1 MATLEKLMKAFES
14 LKSFQQQQQQT
25 VEGVAGRAGRGHR
38 PMGERGPLLGV
49 TLAWGVEGTEG
60 TGAAGRVVVRGEL
73 PAPAERGG
81 PQTGDG
87 EGTPVLKVQIGHDL
101 PRVLPGDRAT
111 HAQDFPGQHPPHQT
125 HRTLELSLPSVG
137 LAVHRQLEGTC
148 GVSLP
153 LPPGTRSVHP
163 PPGDPECPPASR
175 GPGVPT
181 QGRRRLPCGQLWTPA
196 PDSTGGSVCSWAAPA
211 PLPPPGPGS
220 WLIPSSETQTQ
231 RKKELLNTKKDRVNH
246 CQTICEN
253 IVAQSLRNS
262 PEFQKLLG
270 IAVELF
276 LLCSDDAES
285 DVRMVADE
293 CLNKVIKALMDSN
306 LPRLQLELYKEIKK
320 NGAPRS
326 LRAALWRFAELAHL
340 VRPQKCRPYL
350 VNLLPCLTRISK
362 RTEESV
368 QESLAAAIPK
378 IMASFGNFANDN
390 EIKVLLKAFIA
401 NLKSSSPTIRRTA
414 ASSAVSVCQHSRR
427 TQHFYSWLLSVL
439 LGLLVPV
446 GGEPPTLLILG
457 VLLALRYLVPL
468 LQQQVKDTSLKG
480 SFGVTRKETEVSPST
495 EQLVQVYELILHY
508 TQHPDHNVVTGALE
522 LLQQIFR
529 TPPPELLQVLTT
541 VGGGRRLGAARD
553 EPGCRSRSGSI
564 VELIA
569 GGGSSCSPVLSR
581 KQKGKVLLGEEE
593 ALEDDSESR
602 SDVSSSAF
610 AASVKGEVA
619 GELAAS
625 SGVSTPGSTSSAAD
639 SVGHDII
646 TEQPR
651 SQHTLQSDPVDL
663 ASCDL
668 ASAATDGDEED
679 ILSHS
684 SSQISAVPSDP
695 AMDLNDGTQASSPIS
710 DSSQTTTEGPDSA
723 VTPSDSSEIVL
734 DSADSQ
740 YSGMQMEHLQDEE
753 EDAAGVLTDEASVAL
768 PHAHALR
775 NAGHSRQSSDSSVER
790 LLPKEEAAE
799 LGDPESKP
807 CRIKGDIGQFT
818 DDDAAPLVHCVRLLA
833 ASFLL
838 TGEKNALVPDRD
850 ARVSV
855 KALAVSCVGAAVA
868 LHPESFFSKLYK
880 SPLDPVEYPEEQYVS
895 DILNYIDHG
904 DPQIRGATAI
914 LCGTLVHSIL
924 TRSRFHVSDW
934 LGAMRGLTGNT
945 FSLVDCVPL
954 LQKTLKDES
963 SVTCKL
969 ACTAVRLCVMSLCSS
984 SYSELGL
991 QLIIDALPLRSSSYW
1006 LVRTE
1011 LLETLAEIDFRLV
1024 SFLES
1029 RAEKLHRGAHHYT
1042 GLLKLQERVLNNVV
1056 ISLLG
1061 DEDSRVRHVAA
1072 ASLLRLVPKL
1082 FYKCD
1087 QGQADPVV
1095 AVARD
1100 QSSVYLKLLMH
1111 EMQPPSHFSVSTMT
1125 RIYRGYS
1132 LLPSITDV
1140 TLENN
1145 LSRVIA
1151 AVSHQLV
1158 RSTTRALTFGCCEA
1172 LCLLSTAFPVCVWSL
1187 GWHCG
1192 VPPLGGAD
1200 ESRKSCTVGMVTVIL
1215 TLLSSAWFP
1224 LDLSAHQDALTLAGN
1239 LLAASAPRS
1248 LRSSWST
1255 EEEASTAATRQE
1267 EAWPALGD
1275 RSLVP
1280 MVEQLFSHL
1289 LKVINICAHVLDD
1302 VAPGPA
1308 VKAALPS
1315 LTNPPSLSPIRRKG
1329 KEKEAGEQVAV
1340 PLSPKKGPEAG
1351 PASRQPD
1358 TPGPATTSKSS
1369 TLGGFYHLPSYLKLY
1384 EVLKATHTN
1393 YKVTLDLQSSTEKF
1407 GSFLR
1412 SALDVLSQILEL
1424 ATLQDIGKCV
1434 EEILG
1439 YLKSCFSREP
1449 MMATVC
1455 VQQLLKTL
1463 FGTNLASQFDGLSS
1477 NPSKSQGRA
1486 QRLGSSSIRPGLY
1499 HYCFMAPYT
1508 HFTQALADASLRNM
1522 VQAEQDH
1529 DTSGWFDVLQKVSSQ
1544 LKTNLTGVTK
1554 NRADKNAIHNH
1565 IRLFEPLVIKAL
1577 KQYTT
1582 TTSVQLQ
1589 RQVLD
1594 LLAQLVQLRVNYCL
1608 LDSDQVFIGF
1618 VLKQFEYIEVG
1629 QFRESEAI
1637 IPNVFFFLVLLSYE
1651 RYHSKQIIGIP
1662 KIIQLC
1668 DGIMASG
1675 RKAVTHAIPALQ
1687 PIVHDLFVLRGAN
1700 KADAGKELETQKEV
1714 VVSMLLRLIQ
1724 HHQVLEMFILVLQ
1737 QCHKENEDKWK
1748 RLSRQVADVILPMLA
1763 KQQMHIDSHE
1773 ALGVLNTLFEILAP
1787 SSLRPVDM
1795 LLRSMFVTP
1804 STMAS
1809 VSTVQLWIS
1818 GILAILRVLISQSTE
1833 DIVLSRIQELSFSA
1847 HLLSCPVINRLREG
1861 SSSPAPEGHSEGR
1874 HGKSLPEE
1882 TFSRFLLQLV
1892 GILLDDIVT
1901 KQLRVD
1907 VSEQQHTFYCQELG
1921 TLLMCLVHIF
1931 KSGMFRRMT
1940 AAATRLFTSEASDGS
1955 FYTLEGLN
1963 AHVRA
1968 MVPTHPALVL
1978 LWCQL
1983 LLLVN
1988 YTDYRWWAEVQQTP
2002 KRHSLSST
2010 KLLSPQALGEAD
2022 SDWASRL
2029 GMCNREIVR
2038 RGALILFCDYVCQN
2052 LHDSEHLT
2060 WLTVNHIQD
2069 LISLSHEPPVQDFI
2083 SAVHRNSA
2091 ASGLFIQAIQS
2102 RCDNLSTPT
2111 MLRKTLQCLE
2121 GIHLSQSGAV
2131 LTLYV
2136 DRLLHTPFRVLARR
2150 VDTLACRRVEMLL
2163 AANTQSSVSQL
2174 PLEELNRIQEY
2185 LQSSGLA
2192 QRHQRL
2198 YSLLDRFRLSTVPES
2213 QSPAPPVTSHPL
2225 DGDGHMALEA
2235 VNPDKDWYIRL
2246 VRSQCW
2252 TRSDSALLEGAEL
2265 VHRIPAGELEAF
2277 MMNPEFNIS
2286 LLAPCLSLGVRE
2298 LSGGQGSPLFETAR
2312 LVTLHRMSSVVQ
2324 QLPATHQPYQPSFPP
2339 ESSAYWSKLSDL
2351 FGDATVY
2358 QSLTTLARALA
2369 QYLVVL
2375 SRVPSHLHLPP
2386 EKEEDVVKFVV
2397 MTLEALSWHLIHRQ
2411 MPLSLDLQAALD
2423 CCCVALQLPG
2433 LWLVLSSLEFVTHA
2447 CSLIHCVRF
2456 ALEAIAVQPGDQLL
2470 SPERR
2475 MNPAAALREDRADAD
2490 SAPPQYVT
2498 TACELVAEMVEA
2510 LQSVLAPGHRRNSNV
2525 PAFLTSVLKNIVVS
2539 LARLPL
2545 VNSYTRVP
2553 PLVWKLG
2560 WSPKPGGDFGTAL
2573 PEIPVEFLQEKEV
2586 FKEFIYRINTLGWTS
2601 RTQFEETWATLL
2613 GVLVT
2618 QPLSMEQEE
2627 SQPEEDTERTQIH
2640 VLAVQAITSLVLSAM
2655 AVPVAGNPAV
2665 SCLEQQPRNKPL
2677 KALDTRFG
2685 RKLSVIRGIVEQE
2698 VQAMVSKRD
2707 NIATHHSY
2715 QAWDPVP
2722 SLAPA
2727 TTGALISHDKLLLQ
2741 INPERELGNMSYK
2754 LGQVSIHS
2762 VWLGNSI
2769 TPLREEEWDEEE
2781 EEEAD
2786 VPLPS
2791 SPPTSP
2797 VNSRK
2802 HRAGVDIHSCSQFL
2816 LELYSRWLLPSGSA
2830 RKTPVILISEVV
2842 RSLLVVSDLFTERNQ
2857 FEMMYSTLMELRRVH
2872 PSEDEI
2878 LVQYLVPATCK
2889 AAAVLGMDKAVAEPV
2904 SRLLESALRSS
2915 HLPSRLGALHGVL
2928 YVLECDLLDD
2938 TAKQLIPVVSDYLLS
2953 NLKGIAH
2960 CVNVHS
2966 QQHVLLMCATAFYLI
2981 ENYPLDVGPEFSA
2994 SIIQMCGVML
3004 SGSEEATPSAVFH
3017 CVLRGLERLL
3027 LSEQLSR
3034 LDAESLVKLSVD
3046 RVNVHSPH
3054 RAMAA
3059 LGLMLTC
3066 MYTGKEKV
3074 SPGRTADPNSSA
3086 PDSESVIVAMERVS
3100 VLFDR
3105 IRKGFPCEAR
3115 VVARILPQFL
3125 DDFFPPQDVMNKV
3138 IGEFLS
3144 NQQPYP
3150 QFMATVVYKVFQT
3163 LHSTGQ
3169 SSMVRDWVML
3179 SLSNFTQRTPVA
3191 MAMWSLSCFFVS
3203 ASTSPWVSAVLP
3215 HVISRMGKLEP
3226 VDVNLFC
3233 LVATDFYRHQI
3244 EEELD
3249 RRAFQSVFEVV
3260 AAPGSPYHRLLAC
3273 LRGAHQG
3280 TTG

>member
-14 LKSFQQQQQQT
+14 LKSFQQQQQQQPPPPPQPPQ
-25 VEGVAGRAGRGHR
+25 A
-38 PMGERGPLLGV
+38 
-49 TLAWGVEGTEG
+49 
-60 TGAAGRVVVRGEL
+60 L
-73 PAPAERGG
+73 P
-81 PQTGDG
+81 Q
-87 EGTPVLKVQIGHDL
+87 
-101 PRVLPGDRAT
+101 
-111 HAQDFPGQHPPHQT
+111 AQP
-125 HRTLELSLPSVG
+125 
-137 LAVHRQLEGTC
+137 
-148 GVSLP
+148 P
-153 LPPGTRSVHP
+153 LPQPQPPQP
-163 PPGDPECPPASR
+163 PPPP
-175 GPGVPT
+175 
-181 QGRRRLPCGQLWTPA
+181 
-196 PDSTGGSVCSWAAPA
+196 
-211 PLPPPGPGS
+211 PPPGPAVAEEP
-220 WLIPSSETQTQ
+220 LP
-231 RKKELLNTKKDRVNH
+231 RPKKELSATKKDRVNH
-246 CQTICEN
+246 CLTICEN

-270 IAVELF
+270 IAMELF

-293 CLNKVIKALMDSN
+293 CLNRVIKALMDSN

-362 RTEESV
+362 RPEESV
-368 QESLAAAIPK
+368 QETLAAAVPK

-390 EIKVLLKAFIA
+390 EIKV
-401 NLKSSSPTIRRTA
+401 
-414 ASSAVSVCQHSRR
+414 
-427 TQHFYSWLLSVL
+427 
-439 LGLLVPV
+439 
-446 GGEPPTLLILG
+446 
-457 VLLALRYLVPL
+457 
-468 LQQQVKDTSLKG
+468 
-480 SFGVTRKETEVSPST
+480 
-495 EQLVQVYELILHY
+495 YELTLQY
-508 TQHPDHNVVTGALE
+508 TQHRDHNAVTGALE
-522 LLQQIFR
+522 LLQQLLR
-529 TPPPELLQVLTT
+529 TPPPELLQALSTP
-541 VGGGRRLGAARD
+541 GGGPFAATHRQ
-553 EPGCRSRSGSI
+553 PGCRSRSGSI
-564 VELIA
+564 VELLA

-581 KQKGKVLLGEEE
+581 KQKGKVLFGEAA

-602 SDVSSSAF
+602 SEGSSPAF
-610 AASVKGEVA
+610 TASVKGEIG

-625 SGVSTPGSTSSAAD
+625 SGVSTPGSASSATD

-651 SQHTLQSDPVDL
+651 SQHTLQPDSVDL
-663 ASCDL
+663 TGCDL

-695 AMDLNDGTQASSPIS
+695 AMDLNDGTQASSPVS

-734 DSADSQ
+734 DGADSQ
-740 YSGMQMEHLQDEE
+740 YSGMQIGQPQDEDE
-753 EDAAGVLTDEASVAL
+753 EATGILPDEDVDAFRSSSVAL
-768 PHAHALR
+768 QQAHLLKSM
-775 NAGHSRQSSDSSVER
+775 GHSRQPSDSSIDKLVSR
-790 LLPKEEAAE
+790 DEAAE
-799 LGDPESKP
+799 PGDQENKP
-807 CRIKGDIGQFT
+807 CRIKGDIGQST
-818 DDDAAPLVHCVRLLA
+818 DDDSVPLVHCVRLLS

-838 TGEKNALVPDRD
+838 TGEKNVLVPDRD
-850 ARVSV
+850 VRVSV
-855 KALAVSCVGAAVA
+855 KALALSCVGAAVA

-880 SPLDPVEYPEEQYVS
+880 VPLDTMEYPEEQYVS

-904 DPQIRGATAI
+904 DPQVRGATAV
-914 LCGTLVHSIL
+914 LCGTLISSIL
-924 TRSRFHVSDW
+924 SRSRFQVGDW
-934 LGAMRGLTGNT
+934 MSTIRALTGNT
-945 FSLVDCVPL
+945 FSLVDCIPL

-969 ACTAVRLCVMSLCSS
+969 ACTAARHCVMSLCSS

-991 QLIIDALPLRSSSYW
+991 QLITDMLTLRDSSYW

-1024 SFLES
+1024 SFLEAK
-1029 RAEKLHRGAHHYT
+1029 AENLHRGAHHYT
-1042 GLLKLQERVLNNVV
+1042 GLLKLQERVLHDVV
-1056 ISLLG
+1056 IYLLG
-1061 DEDSRVRHVAA
+1061 DEDPRVRHVAA
-1072 ASLLRLVPKL
+1072 AALMRLVPKL

-1111 EMQPPSHFSVSTMT
+1111 ETQPPSHFSVSTIT
-1125 RIYRGYS
+1125 RIYRGYN
-1132 LLPSITDV
+1132 LLPSMTDITV
-1140 TLENN
+1140 ENN

-1151 AVSHQLV
+1151 AVSRELV
-1158 RSTTRALTFGCCEA
+1158 TSTTRALTFGCCEA
-1172 LCLLSTAFPVCVWSL
+1172 LCLLSTTFPVCIWSL

-1192 VPPLGGAD
+1192 VPPLSTSD
-1200 ESRKSCTVGMVTVIL
+1200 ESRKSCTIGMATMIL

-1224 LDLSAHQDALTLAGN
+1224 LDLSAHQDALVLAGN
-1239 LLAASAPRS
+1239 LLAASAPKS
-1248 LRSSWST
+1248 LRSSWTS
-1255 EEEASTAATRQE
+1255 EEEANPTAAKQE
-1267 EAWPALGD
+1267 EVWPALGD
-1275 RSLVP
+1275 RTLVP

-1308 VKAALPS
+1308 MKAALPS

-1329 KEKEAGEQVAV
+1329 KEKEPGEPASV
-1340 PLSPKKGPEAG
+1340 PLSPKKGSEAS
-1351 PASRQPD
+1351 PASRQSD
-1358 TPGPATTSKSS
+1358 APGPVTANKSS
-1369 TLGGFYHLPSYLKLY
+1369 SLGSFCHLPSYLKLHD
-1384 EVLKATHTN
+1384 VLKATHAN
-1393 YKVTLDLQSSTEKF
+1393 YKVTLDLQNSAEKF
-1407 GSFLR
+1407 GGFLR

-1449 MMATVC
+1449 VMATVC

-1486 QRLGSSSIRPGLY
+1486 QRLGSSSVRPGLY

-1529 DTSGWFDVLQKVSSQ
+1529 DTSGWFDVLQKVSTQ
-1544 LKTNLTGVTK
+1544 LKTNLTSATK

-1637 IPNVFFFLVLLSYE
+1637 IPNIFFFLVLLSYE

-1687 PIVHDLFVLRGAN
+1687 PIVHDLFVLRGTN

-1724 HHQVLEMFILVLQ
+1724 YHQVLEMFILVLQ

-1748 RLSRQVADVILPMLA
+1748 RLSRQIADVILPMLA

-1804 STMAS
+1804 DTMAS

-1833 DIVLSRIQELSFSA
+1833 DIVLSRIQELSFSPY
-1847 HLLSCPVINRLREG
+1847 LISCPIIDRLRDG
-1861 SSSPAPEGHSEGR
+1861 DSTSTPEEHNEGR
-1874 HGKSLPEE
+1874 QIKSLPEE

-1892 GILLDDIVT
+1892 GILLEDIVT
-1901 KQLRVD
+1901 KQLKVEM
-1907 VSEQQHTFYCQELG
+1907 SEQQHTFYCQELG
-1921 TLLMCLVHIF
+1921 TLLMCLIHIF
-1931 KSGMFRRMT
+1931 KSGMFRRIT
-1940 AAATRLFTSEASDGS
+1940 AAASRLFAADHADGT
-1955 FYTLEGLN
+1955 FYDLERLN
-1963 AHVRA
+1963 ARVRT
-1968 MVPTHPALVL
+1968 MLPTHPALVL
-1978 LWCQL
+1978 LWCQI
-1983 LLLVN
+1983 LLLVSH
-1988 YTDYRWWAEVQQTP
+1988 TDYRWWAEVQQTP
-2002 KRHSLSST
+2002 RRRSLSST
-2010 KLLSPQALGEAD
+2010 KSLSPQMPGEEEDPDAACKLGV
-2022 SDWASRL
+2022 
-2029 GMCNREIVR
+2029 CNREIVR

-2060 WLTVNHIQD
+2060 WLIVNHIQD
-2069 LISLSHEPPVQDFI
+2069 LINLSHEPPVQDFI

-2102 RCDNLSTPT
+2102 RCENLSTPT
-2111 MLRKTLQCLE
+2111 TLKKTLQCLE

-2131 LTLYV
+2131 LILYV
-2136 DRLLHTPFRVLARR
+2136 DKLLCTPFRVLARM

-2163 AANTQSSVSQL
+2163 AANLQAYSSHATARNMYKMYELVIPCVPDMSASCTFLSAFATIKCTCHSFPPKRAQGGFDLFHVTRLLMCCCLLQSSTAQL
-2174 PLEELNRIQEY
+2174 PVEELSRIQEY

-2192 QRHQRL
+2192 HRHQRL
-2198 YSLLDRFRLSTVPES
+2198 YSLLDRLRLATAPGSRGPS
-2213 QSPAPPVTSHPL
+2213 PPVTSHPL
-2225 DGDGHMALEA
+2225 DGDGPLALETMI
-2235 VNPDKDWYIRL
+2235 PDKDWYLRL
-2246 VRSQCW
+2246 VKSQCW

-2265 VHRIPAGELEAF
+2265 VNRIPPSDMSTF
-2277 MMNPEFNIS
+2277 MMNSEFNLS
-2286 LLAPCLSLGVRE
+2286 LLAPCLGLGMRE
-2298 LSGGQGSPLFETAR
+2298 ISGGQRSPLFEAAR
-2312 LVTLHRMSSVVQ
+2312 LATLDRVSGLVQ
-2324 QLPATHQPYQPSFPP
+2324 QLPATHHVFQPFLPVEPT
-2339 ESSAYWSKLSDL
+2339 AYWNKLNDL
-2351 FGDATVY
+2351 FGDAVLY
-2358 QSLTTLARALA
+2358 RSLTTLARALA
-2369 QYLVVL
+2369 QYLLVFSKL
-2375 SRVPSHLHLPP
+2375 PSHLHLPP
-2386 EKEEDVVKFVV
+2386 EKERDTVKFVV
-2397 MTLEALSWHLIHRQ
+2397 MTLEALAWHLIHEQ
-2411 MPLSLDLQAALD
+2411 IPLSLDLQAGLD
-2423 CCCVALQLPG
+2423 CCCLALQLPS
-2433 LWLVLSSLEFVTHA
+2433 LWSVLSSPEMVTHA

-2456 ALEAIAVQPGDQLL
+2456 VLEAVVVQPGDQLL

-2475 MNPAAALREDRADAD
+2475 MNTTKASREDEVD
-2490 SAPPQYVT
+2490 SNTQNPAYI
-2498 TACELVAEMVEA
+2498 TAACGMVAEMVES
-2510 LQSVLAPGHRRNSNV
+2510 LPSVLALGHKRNSNT
-2525 PAFLTSVLKNIVVS
+2525 PAFLTLVLRNIIVS

-2560 WSPKPGGDFGTAL
+2560 WSPKPGGDFGTCF

-2586 FKEFIYRINTLGWTS
+2586 FKEFIYRINALGWTS

-2618 QPLSMEQEE
+2618 QPLVMEQEE
-2627 SQPEEDTERTQIH
+2627 SPPEEDTERTQIN

-2655 AVPVAGNPAV
+2655 TVPVAGNPAV

-2685 RKLSVIRGIVEQE
+2685 RKLSIIRGIVEQE
-2698 VQAMVSKRD
+2698 IQAMVSKRE
-2707 NIATHHSY
+2707 NIATHHLY

-2722 SLAPA
+2722 SLSPA

-2769 TPLREEEWDEEE
+2769 TPLREEEWEEEE

-2786 VPLPS
+2786 VPAPA

-2816 LELYSRWLLPSGSA
+2816 LELYSRWILPSGSA
-2830 RKTPVILISEVV
+2830 RRTPIILISEVV
-2842 RSLLVVSDLFTERNQ
+2842 RSLLVVSDLFTERTQ
-2857 FEMMYSTLMELRRVH
+2857 FEMMYLTLTELRRVH
-2872 PSEDEI
+2872 PAEDEI
-2878 LVQYLVPATCK
+2878 LIQYLVPATCK

-2904 SRLLESALRSS
+2904 SRLLESTLRSS
-2915 HLPSRLGALHGVL
+2915 HLPSKVGALHGAL
-2928 YVLECDLLDD
+2928 YVLECDLLDE
-2938 TAKQLIPVVSDYLLS
+2938 TAKQLVPVISDYLLS
-2953 NLKGIAH
+2953 NLKGVAH
-2960 CVNVHS
+2960 CVNIHS
-2966 QQHVLLMCATAFYLI
+2966 QQHVLVMCATAFYLI

-3004 SGSEEATPSAVFH
+3004 SGSEEATPSIIYH

-3027 LSEQLSR
+3027 LCEQLCR

-3066 MYTGKEKV
+3066 MYTGKEKI
-3074 SPGRTADPNSSA
+3074 SPGRTSDPSPGA

-3105 IRKGFPCEAR
+3105 VRKGFPCEAR

-3163 LHSTGQ
+3163 LHTTGQ

-3191 MAMWSLSCFFVS
+3191 MAVWSLSCFFIS

-3215 HVISRMGKLEP
+3215 HVISRMGKLEQ

-3260 AAPGSPYHRLLAC
+3260 AAPGNPYHRLLTC
-3273 LRGAHQG
+3273 LRNVHKVA
-3280 TTG
+3280 TC

>member
-14 LKSFQQQQQQT
+14 LRSFQQQQGPAAVPEEPLQ
-25 VEGVAGRAGRGHR
+25 R
-38 PMGERGPLLGV
+38 P
-49 TLAWGVEGTEG
+49 
-60 TGAAGRVVVRGEL
+60 
-73 PAPAERGG
+73 
-81 PQTGDG
+81 
-87 EGTPVLKVQIGHDL
+87 
-101 PRVLPGDRAT
+101 
-111 HAQDFPGQHPPHQT
+111 
-125 HRTLELSLPSVG
+125 
-137 LAVHRQLEGTC
+137 
-148 GVSLP
+148 
-153 LPPGTRSVHP
+153 
-163 PPGDPECPPASR
+163 
-175 GPGVPT
+175 
-181 QGRRRLPCGQLWTPA
+181 
-196 PDSTGGSVCSWAAPA
+196 
-211 PLPPPGPGS
+211 
-220 WLIPSSETQTQ
+220 
-231 RKKELLNTKKDRVNH
+231 KKELSATKKDRVNH
-246 CQTICEN
+246 CLTICEN

-270 IAVELF
+270 IAMELF
-276 LLCSDDAES
+276 LLCSEDAES

-320 NGAPRS
+320 NGASRS

-362 RTEESV
+362 RPEESV
-368 QESLAAAIPK
+368 QETLAAAIPK
-378 IMASFGNFANDN
+378 IMAAFGNFANDN
-390 EIKVLLKAFIA
+390 EIKALLKAFIA

-414 ASSAVSVCQHSRR
+414 AGSAVSICQHSRR
-427 TQHFYSWLLSVL
+427 MQYFYAWLLNVL

-446 GGEPPTLLILG
+446 EDDHPTLLILG
-457 VLLALRYLVPL
+457 VLLTLRYLIPL

-480 SFGVTRKETEVSPST
+480 SFGVTRKETEISPSP
-495 EQLVQVYELILHY
+495 EQLIQVYELTLHY
-508 TQHPDHNVVTGALE
+508 TQHQDHNVVTGALE
-522 LLQQIFR
+522 LLQQLFR
-529 TPPPELLQVLTT
+529 TPPPELLHALTT
-541 VGGGRRLGAARD
+541 SGGIAQVSVSKD
-553 EPGCRSRSGSI
+553 ESASRNRSGSI

-569 GGGSSCSPVLSR
+569 GGGSSCSPVLAR
-581 KQKGKVLLGEEE
+581 KHKGKILLGEEE
-593 ALEDDSESR
+593 GLEDDAETR
-602 SDVSSSAF
+602 SDVSSASF
-610 AASVKGEVA
+610 AASVKGEITS
-619 GELAAS
+619 ELASS
-625 SGVSTPGSTSSAAD
+625 SGVSTAGSAGSSAAD
-639 SVGHDII
+639 PTGHDII

-651 SQHTLQSDPVDL
+651 SQHTLQSDSVDL
-663 ASCDL
+663 SSCDL
-668 ASAATDGDEED
+668 ASTATEGEED
-679 ILSHS
+679 DVLSRS
-684 SSQISAVPSDP
+684 SSQISAVQSDP
-695 AMDLNDGTQASSPIS
+695 TMDLNDGTQASSPIS

-734 DSADSQ
+734 EGADGQ
-740 YSGMQMEHLQDEE
+740 YSGVQIGQLQDEE
-753 EDAAGVLTDEASVAL
+753 DEAGNILQDDSSESFRNSSIAL
-768 PHAHALR
+768 QQPHLLKTVS
-775 NAGHSRQSSDSSVER
+775 HSRQPSDSSVDR
-790 LLPKEEAAE
+790 FTSKEDAADP
-799 LGDPESKP
+799 GDHENKP
-807 CRIKGDIGQFT
+807 SRVKGDIGHYT
-818 DDDAAPLVHCVRLLA
+818 DGNSAPLVHCVRLLS

-838 TGEKNALVPDRD
+838 TGEKGALVPDRD
-850 ARVSV
+850 VRVSV

-880 SPLDPVEYPEEQYVS
+880 APLEAMEEEYEEQYVS

-914 LCGTLVHSIL
+914 LCGTIVNSIL
-924 TRSRFHVSDW
+924 IKSRFDVEKW
-934 LGAMRGLTGNT
+934 LINVRSSTGNL
-945 FSLVDCVPL
+945 FSLVDCIPL

-969 ACTAVRLCVMSLCSS
+969 ACTAVRHCIMSLCSS

-991 QLIIDALPLRSSSYW
+991 QLIVDLLTLKNSSYW

-1011 LLETLAEIDFRLV
+1011 LLETLAEVDFRLV
-1024 SFLES
+1024 SFLEGKTQS
-1029 RAEKLHRGAHHYT
+1029 LHRGVHHYT
-1042 GLLKLQERVLNNVV
+1042 GLLKLQERVLDNVV
-1056 ISLLG
+1056 ICLLG
-1061 DEDSRVRHVAA
+1061 DEDPRVRHVAA
-1072 ASLLRLVPKL
+1072 ASLMRLIPKL
-1082 FYKCD
+1082 FYNCD

-1111 EMQPPSHFSVSTMT
+1111 ETQPPSHFAVSTIT
-1125 RIYRGYS
+1125 RTYRGYNMLQS
-1132 LLPSITDV
+1132 PTDV
-1140 TLENN
+1140 TMENN
-1145 LSRVIA
+1145 LSRVVA
-1151 AVSHQLV
+1151 AVSHALTV
-1158 RSTTRALTFGCCEA
+1158 STTRALTFGCCEA
-1172 LCLLSTAFPVCVWSL
+1172 LCLLSTTFPVCTWSV

-1192 VPPLGGAD
+1192 VSQPSPSDDAQKG
-1200 ESRKSCTVGMVTVIL
+1200 CTIGMAGMVL
-1215 TLLSSAWFP
+1215 SLLSSTWFP
-1224 LDLSAHQDALTLAGN
+1224 LDLSAHQDALILTGN
-1239 LLAASAPRS
+1239 LLAASAPRC
-1248 LRSSWST
+1248 LKNPWSA
-1255 EEEASTAATRQE
+1255 EEDSNQGAAKQE
-1267 EAWPALGD
+1267 EPWPALAD
-1275 RSLVP
+1275 RTLVTL
-1280 MVEQLFSHL
+1280 VEQLFSHL
-1289 LKVINICAHVLDD
+1289 LKVINICAHVMDD

-1329 KEKEAGEQVAV
+1329 KERESVEQASV
-1340 PLSPKKGPEAG
+1340 PMSPKKAG
-1351 PASRQPD
+1351 ETS
-1358 TPGPATTSKSS
+1358 PATRQTDATGPVPTSKSS
-1369 TLGGFYHLPSYLKLY
+1369 SLGSFYHLPLYLKLY
-1384 EVLKATHTN
+1384 DVLKATHAN
-1393 YKVTLDLQSSTEKF
+1393 YKVTLDLQNSNEKF
-1407 GSFLR
+1407 GCFLR

-1439 YLKSCFSREP
+1439 YLKSCFNREP
-1449 MMATVC
+1449 TMATVC

-1463 FGTNLASQFDGLSS
+1463 FGTNLASQYDGLSS
-1477 NPSKSQGRA
+1477 NPSKAQGKA
-1486 QRLGSSSIRPGLY
+1486 QRLGSSSLRPGLY

-1522 VQAEQDH
+1522 VQAEQEH
-1529 DTSGWFDVLQKVSSQ
+1529 DASGWFDVLQKVSTQ
-1544 LKTNLTGVTK
+1544 LKTSMTSAAK
-1554 NRADKNAIHNH
+1554 HRADKNAIHNH

-1637 IPNVFFFLVLLSYE
+1637 IPNIFFFLVLLSYE

-1687 PIVHDLFVLRGAN
+1687 PIVHDLFVLRGTN

-1724 HHQVLEMFILVLQ
+1724 YHQVLEMFILVLQ

-1748 RLSRQVADVILPMLA
+1748 RLSRQIADIILPMLA

-1804 STMAS
+1804 KTMAS

-1833 DIVLSRIQELSFSA
+1833 DIVLSRIQELSFSPY
-1847 HLLSCPVINRLREG
+1847 LISCHAINRLRRGENNV
-1861 SSSPAPEGHSEGR
+1861 SAPEDRTEA
-1874 HGKSLPEE
+1874 KQAKYLPEE

-1892 GILLDDIVT
+1892 GILLEDIVT
-1901 KQLRVD
+1901 KQLKVD
-1907 VSEQQHTFYCQELG
+1907 MNEQQHTFYCQELG
-1921 TLLMCLVHIF
+1921 TLLMCLIHIF
-1931 KSGMFRRMT
+1931 KSGMFRRIT
-1940 AAATRLFTSEASDGS
+1940 AAATRLFTGDGSDGS
-1955 FYTLEGLN
+1955 FYTLESLSDL
-1963 AHVRA
+1963 VQS
-1968 MVPTHPALVL
+1968 MIPTHPSLVL
-1978 LWCQL
+1978 LWCQI

-1988 YTDYRWWAEVQQTP
+1988 YTNYNWWSEVHQTP
-2002 KRHSLSST
+2002 KRHSLSTT
-2010 KLLSPQALGEAD
+2010 KLLSPQISGD
-2022 SDWASRL
+2022 SDELDSESKR

-2060 WLTVNHIQD
+2060 WLIVNHVQD
-2069 LISLSHEPPVQDFI
+2069 LINLSHEPPVQDFI

-2102 RCDNLSTPT
+2102 RCENLAAPT
-2111 MLRKTLQCLE
+2111 TLKKTLQCLE

-2136 DRLLHTPFRVLARR
+2136 DKLLCTPFRVLARM

-2163 AANTQSSVSQL
+2163 AATLQNSITQL
-2174 PLEELNRIQEY
+2174 PVEELDRIQEY
-2185 LQSSGLA
+2185 LQNSGLA
-2192 QRHQRL
+2192 TRHQRL
-2198 YSLLDRFRLSTVPES
+2198 YSLLDRFRLMVAPDTT
-2213 QSPAPPVTSHPL
+2213 SPSPLVTSHPL
-2225 DGDGHMALEA
+2225 DGEDQPALEN
-2235 VNPDKDWYIRL
+2235 VILDKDWYVSL
-2246 VRSQCW
+2246 VRSQCSIK
-2252 TRSDSALLEGAEL
+2252 SDSALLEGAEL
-2265 VHRIPAGELEAF
+2265 VNRIPQPDLDAF
-2277 MMNPEFNIS
+2277 MTSKEFNLS
-2286 LLAPCLSLGVRE
+2286 LLAPCLSLGMNEISRDQK
-2298 LSGGQGSPLFETAR
+2298 SSFFETAR
-2312 LVTLHRMSSVVQ
+2312 RVTLDHVSTTVQ
-2324 QLPATHQPYQPSFPP
+2324 TLPANHQVFQPLLPAEP
-2339 ESSAYWSKLSDL
+2339 SAYWKKLSDI
-2351 FGDATVY
+2351 FGDEVMY
-2358 QSLTTLARALA
+2358 QSMMTLCRALA
-2369 QYLVVL
+2369 QYLLLL
-2375 SRVPSHLHLPP
+2375 SKLPAGLRVPPD
-2386 EKEEDVVKFVV
+2386 KEADILKFIV
-2397 MTLEALSWHLIHRQ
+2397 MSVEALSWHLVHDRI
-2411 MPLSLDLQAALD
+2411 PLSVDLQAALD
-2423 CCCVALQLPG
+2423 CCCLTLQQPALWNL
-2433 LWLVLSSLEFVTHA
+2433 LASAVNVTYA
-2447 CSLIHCVRF
+2447 CSLINCIRF
-2456 ALEAIAVQPGDQLL
+2456 IIEAVAVEPGNQLL
-2470 SPERR
+2470 SPERKK
-2475 MNPAAALREDRADAD
+2475 NTSKGLSEGEVD
-2490 SAPPQYVT
+2490 SNTPKTKHITA
-2498 TACELVAEMVEA
+2498 ACEMVAEMVES
-2510 LQSVLAPGHRRNSNV
+2510 LQTVLALGHKRNSSI
-2525 PAFLTSVLKNIVVS
+2525 PAFLTPVLKNIIIS

-2560 WSPKPGGDFGTAL
+2560 WSPKPAGDFGTVF
-2573 PEIPVEFLQEKEV
+2573 PEIPVEFLQEKEI
-2586 FKEFIYRINTLGWTS
+2586 FKEFIYRINTLGWIS

-2618 QPLSMEQEE
+2618 QPIVMDQEE
-2627 SQPEEDTERTQIH
+2627 NQQEEDTERTQIN

-2655 AVPVAGNPAV
+2655 TIPVAGNPAV
-2665 SCLEQQPRNKPL
+2665 SCLEQQPRNKAL

-2698 VQAMVSKRD
+2698 IQAMVSKRD
-2707 NIATHHSY
+2707 NIATHHLY

-2722 SLAPA
+2722 SLSPA
-2727 TTGALISHDKLLLQ
+2727 TTGALISHEKLLLQ
-2741 INPERELGNMSYK
+2741 INTEREIGDMDYK

-2762 VWLGNSI
+2762 IWLGNNI
-2769 TPLREEEWDEEE
+2769 TPLREEEWGEDEEDE
-2781 EEEAD
+2781 ND
-2786 VPLPS
+2786 VPAPS

-2797 VNSRK
+2797 VNTRK

-2816 LELYSRWLLPSGSA
+2816 LELYSQWILPSNPSK
-2830 RKTPVILISEVV
+2830 RTPVILISEVV
-2842 RSLLVVSDLFTERNQ
+2842 RSLLAVSDLFTERNQ
-2857 FEMMYSTLMELRRVH
+2857 FEMMYTTLTELRKVH

-2878 LVQYLVPATCK
+2878 LVQYLIPATCK

-2904 SRLLESALRSS
+2904 SRLLESTLRST
-2915 HLPSRLGALHGVL
+2915 HMPSRIGALHGIL
-2928 YVLECDLLDD
+2928 YILECDLLDE
-2938 TAKQLIPVVSDYLLS
+2938 TAKQLIPIISEYLLS
-2953 NLKGIAH
+2953 NLRGVAH
-2960 CVNVHS
+2960 CVNIHN
-2966 QQHVLLMCATAFYLI
+2966 QQHILVMCAAAFYLI

-2994 SIIQMCGVML
+2994 GIIQMCGVMV
-3004 SGSEEATPSAVFH
+3004 SGSDESTPSIIYH

-3034 LDAESLVKLSVD
+3034 LDSESLVKLSVD
-3046 RVNVHSPH
+3046 RVNVQSPH

-3066 MYTGKEKV
+3066 MYTGKEKI
-3074 SPGRTADPNSSA
+3074 SPSRTTDANPAA

-3105 IRKGFPCEAR
+3105 IRKGFPFEAR

-3203 ASTSPWVSAVLP
+3203 ASTSQWISAILP
-3215 HVISRMGKLEP
+3215 HIISRMGKSEQ
-3226 VDVNLFC
+3226 VDVNIFC
-3233 LVATDFYRHQI
+3233 LVAIDFYRHQI
-3244 EEELD
+3244 DEELD

-3260 AAPGSPYHRLLAC
+3260 ASPGTPYHRLLSCLQNVHKVTAC
-3273 LRGAHQG
+3273 
-3280 TTG
+3280 

>member
-1 MATLEKLMKAFES
+1 M
-14 LKSFQQQQQQT
+14 
-25 VEGVAGRAGRGHR
+25 
-38 PMGERGPLLGV
+38 
-49 TLAWGVEGTEG
+49 
-60 TGAAGRVVVRGEL
+60 
-73 PAPAERGG
+73 
-81 PQTGDG
+81 
-87 EGTPVLKVQIGHDL
+87 
-101 PRVLPGDRAT
+101 
-111 HAQDFPGQHPPHQT
+111 
-125 HRTLELSLPSVG
+125 
-137 LAVHRQLEGTC
+137 
-148 GVSLP
+148 
-153 LPPGTRSVHP
+153 
-163 PPGDPECPPASR
+163 
-175 GPGVPT
+175 
-181 QGRRRLPCGQLWTPA
+181 
-196 PDSTGGSVCSWAAPA
+196 
-211 PLPPPGPGS
+211 
-220 WLIPSSETQTQ
+220 
-231 RKKELLNTKKDRVNH
+231 
-246 CQTICEN
+246 
-253 IVAQSLRNS
+253 AQSLRNS

-270 IAVELF
+270 IAMELF

-350 VNLLPCLTRISK
+350 VNLLPCLTRTSK
-362 RTEESV
+362 RPEESV
-368 QESLAAAIPK
+368 QETLAAAVPK

-401 NLKSSSPTIRRTA
+401 NLKSSSPTVRRTA
-414 ASSAVSVCQHSRR
+414 AGSAVSICQHSRR
-427 TQHFYSWLLSVL
+427 TQYFYNWLLNVL
-439 LGLLVPV
+439 LGLLVPM
-446 GGEPPTLLILG
+446 EEEHPTLLILG
-457 VLLALRYLVPL
+457 VLLTLRCLVPL

-480 SFGVTRKETEVSPST
+480 SFGVTRKEMEVSPSA
-495 EQLVQVYELILHY
+495 EQLVQVYELTLHH
-508 TQHPDHNVVTGALE
+508 TQHQDHNVVTGALE
-522 LLQQIFR
+522 LLQQLFR
-529 TPPPELLQVLTT
+529 TPPPELLQALTT
-541 VGGGRRLGAARD
+541 PGGLGQLTLVREEAGGRG
-553 EPGCRSRSGSI
+553 RSGSI
-564 VELIA
+564 VEL
-569 GGGSSCSPVLSR
+569 L
-581 KQKGKVLLGEEE
+581 GKVLLGEEE

-610 AASVKGEVA
+610 AASVKSEIG
-619 GELAAS
+619 GELAASS
-625 SGVSTPGSTSSAAD
+625 SGVSTPG

-651 SQHTLQSDPVDL
+651 SQHTLQADSVDL
-663 ASCDL
+663 SGCDL
-668 ASAATDGDEED
+668 TSAATDGDEED

-684 SSQISAVPSDP
+684 SSQFSAVPSDP

-734 DSADSQ
+734 DGADSQ
-740 YSGMQMEHLQDEE
+740 YLGVQIGQPQEEDEE
-753 EDAAGVLTDEASVAL
+753 EAAGVLSGEVSDVFRNSSLAL
-768 PHAHALR
+768 QQAHLLER
-775 NAGHSRQSSDSSVER
+775 MGHSRQPSDSSVDKFVSKDEVA
-790 LLPKEEAAE
+790 EA
-799 LGDPESKP
+799 GDPESKP
-807 CRIKGDIGQFT
+807 CRIKGDIGQPN
-818 DDDAAPLVHCVRLLA
+818 DDDSAPLVHCVRLLS

-838 TGEKNALVPDRD
+838 TGEKKALVPDRD
-850 ARVSV
+850 VRVSV
-855 KALAVSCVGAAVA
+855 KALALSCIGAAVA

-880 SPLDPVEYPEEQYVS
+880 VPLSTMESTEEQYVS

-904 DPQIRGATAI
+904 DPQVRGATAI
-914 LCGTLVHSIL
+914 LCGTLVYSIL
-924 TRSRFHVSDW
+924 SRSRLRVGDW
-934 LGAMRGLTGNT
+934 LGTIRALTGNT
-945 FSLVDCVPL
+945 FSLVDCIPL

-969 ACTAVRLCVMSLCSS
+969 ACTAVRHCVLSLCSS
-984 SYSELGL
+984 SYSDLGL
-991 QLIIDALPLRSSSYW
+991 QLLIDMLPLKNSSYW

-1024 SFLES
+1024 SFLEAK
-1029 RAEKLHRGAHHYT
+1029 AESLHRGAHHYT
-1042 GLLKLQERVLNNVV
+1042 GFLKLQERVLNNVV
-1056 ISLLG
+1056 IYLLG
-1061 DEDSRVRHVAA
+1061 DEDPRVRHVAA
-1072 ASLLRLVPKL
+1072 TTLTRLVPKL

-1111 EMQPPSHFSVSTMT
+1111 ETQPPSHFSVSTIT

-1132 LLPSITDV
+1132 LLPSVTDV
-1140 TLENN
+1140 TMENN
-1145 LSRVIA
+1145 LSRVVA
-1151 AVSHQLV
+1151 AVSHELIT
-1158 RSTTRALTFGCCEA
+1158 STTRALTFGCCEA
-1172 LCLLSTAFPVCVWSL
+1172 LCVLSAAFPVCTWSL

-1192 VPPLGGAD
+1192 VPPLSASD
-1200 ESRKSCTVGMVTVIL
+1200 ESRKSCTVGMASMIL

-1224 LDLSAHQDALTLAGN
+1224 LDLSAHQDALILAGN
-1239 LLAASAPRS
+1239 LLAASAPKS
-1248 LRSSWST
+1248 LRSSWAS
-1255 EEEASTAATRQE
+1255 EEEGNSAATRQE
-1267 EAWPALGD
+1267 EIWPALGD
-1275 RSLVP
+1275 RTLVP

-1302 VAPGPA
+1302 VTPGPA
-1308 VKAALPS
+1308 IKAALPS

-1329 KEKEAGEQVAV
+1329 KEKEPGEQTST
-1340 PLSPKKGPEAG
+1340 PMSPKKGGEAST
-1351 PASRQPD
+1351 ASRQSD
-1358 TPGPATTSKSS
+1358 TSGPVTASKSS
-1369 TLGGFYHLPSYLKLY
+1369 SLGSFYHLPSYLRLHD
-1384 EVLKATHTN
+1384 VLKATHAN
-1393 YKVTLDLQSSTEKF
+1393 YKVTLDLQNSTEKF
-1407 GSFLR
+1407 GGFLR

-1434 EEILG
+1434 EEVLG

-1477 NPSKSQGRA
+1477 NPSKSQCRA
-1486 QRLGSSSIRPGLY
+1486 QRLGSSSVRPGLY

-1522 VQAEQDH
+1522 VQAEQEH
-1529 DTSGWFDVLQKVSSQ
+1529 DASGWFDVLQKVSAQ
-1544 LKTNLTGVTK
+1544 LKTNLTSVTK

-1589 RQVLD
+1589 KQVLD

-1637 IPNVFFFLVLLSYE
+1637 IPNIFFFLVLLSYE

-1687 PIVHDLFVLRGAN
+1687 PIVHDLFVLRGTN

-1724 HHQVLEMFILVLQ
+1724 YHQVLEMFILVLQ

-1748 RLSRQVADVILPMLA
+1748 RLSRQVADIILPMLA

-1795 LLRSMFVTP
+1795 LLRSMFITP

-1833 DIVLSRIQELSFSA
+1833 DIVLSRIQELSFSPY
-1847 HLLSCPVINRLREG
+1847 LISCPVINRLRDGDSNPTLGER
-1861 SSSPAPEGHSEGR
+1861 SEG
-1874 HGKSLPEE
+1874 KQVKNLPED

-1892 GILLDDIVT
+1892 GILLEDIVT
-1901 KQLRVD
+1901 KQLKVD
-1907 VSEQQHTFYCQELG
+1907 MSEQQHTFYCQELG
-1921 TLLMCLVHIF
+1921 TLLMCLIHIF
-1931 KSGMFRRMT
+1931 KSGMFRRIT
-1940 AAATRLFTSEASDGS
+1940 AAATRLFTSDGCEGS
-1955 FYTLEGLN
+1955 FYTLDSLN
-1963 AHVRA
+1963 ARVRA

-1978 LWCQL
+1978 LWCQIL
-1983 LLLVN
+1983 LLIN
-1988 YTDYRWWAEVQQTP
+1988 HTDHRWWAEVQQTP
-2002 KRHSLSST
+2002 KRHSLSCT
-2010 KLLSPQALGEAD
+2010 KSLNPQISAEED
-2022 SDWASRL
+2022 SGSAAQL

-2060 WLTVNHIQD
+2060 WLIVNHIQD

-2083 SAVHRNSA
+2083 SAIHRNSA

-2102 RCDNLSTPT
+2102 RCENLSTPT
-2111 MLRKTLQCLE
+2111 TLKKTLQCLE

-2136 DRLLHTPFRVLARR
+2136 DRLLGTPFRALARM

-2163 AANTQSSVSQL
+2163 AANLQSSMAQL
-2174 PLEELNRIQEY
+2174 PEEELNRIQEH
-2185 LQSSGLA
+2185 LQNTGLA
-2192 QRHQRL
+2192 QRYQRL
-2198 YSLLDRFRLSTVPES
+2198 YSLLDRFRLSTVQDS
-2213 QSPAPPVTSHPL
+2213 LSPLPPVTSHPL
-2225 DGDGHMALEA
+2225 DGDGHTSLET
-2235 VNPDKDWYIRL
+2235 VNPDKDWYLQL

-2265 VHRIPAGELEAF
+2265 VNRIPAEDMNDF
-2277 MMNPEFNIS
+2277 MMSSEFNLS
-2286 LLAPCLSLGVRE
+2286 LLAPCLSLGMSE
-2298 LSGGQGSPLFETAR
+2298 IANGQKSPLFEAAR
-2312 LVTLHRMSSVVQ
+2312 RVTLDRVTNVVQ
-2324 QLPATHQPYQPSFPP
+2324 QLPAVHQVFQPFLPTEP
-2339 ESSAYWSKLSDL
+2339 TAYWSKLNDL
-2351 FGDATVY
+2351 FGDTTSY

-2375 SRVPSHLHLPP
+2375 SKVPAPLHLPP
-2386 EKEEDVVKFVV
+2386 EKEGHTVKFVV
-2397 MTLEALSWHLIHRQ
+2397 MTLEALSWHLIHEQ
-2411 MPLSLDLQAALD
+2411 IPLSLDLQAGLD
-2423 CCCVALQLPG
+2423 CCCLALQVPG
-2433 LWLVLSSLEFVTHA
+2433 LWGVLSSPEYVTHT

-2456 ALEAIAVQPGDQLL
+2456 ILEAIAVQPGDQLL
-2470 SPERR
+2470 GPESRSHT
-2475 MNPAAALREDRADAD
+2475 PRAVRKEEVD
-2490 SAPPQYVT
+2490 SDIQNLSHIT
-2498 TACELVAEMVEA
+2498 SACEMVADMVES
-2510 LQSVLAPGHRRNSNV
+2510 LQSVLALGHKRNSTL
-2525 PAFLTSVLKNIVVS
+2525 PSFLTAVLKNIVVS

-2560 WSPKPGGDFGTAL
+2560 WSPKPGGDFGTVF

-2586 FKEFIYRINTLGWTS
+2586 LKEFIYRINTLGWTS

-2618 QPLSMEQEE
+2618 QPLVMEQEE
-2627 SQPEEDTERTQIH
+2627 SPPEEDTERTQIH

-2685 RKLSVIRGIVEQE
+2685 RKLSMIRGIVEQE
-2698 VQAMVSKRD
+2698 IQEMVSQRE
-2707 NIATHHSY
+2707 NTATHHSH

-2722 SLAPA
+2722 SLLPA

-2741 INPERELGNMSYK
+2741 INSEREPGNMSYK

-2762 VWLGNSI
+2762 VWLGNNI

-2786 VPLPS
+2786 APAPT
-2791 SPPTSP
+2791 SPPVSP

-2816 LELYSRWLLPSGSA
+2816 LELYSRWILPSSA
-2830 RKTPVILISEVV
+2830 ARRTPVILISEVV
-2842 RSLLVVSDLFTERNQ
+2842 RSLLVVSDLFTERTQ
-2857 FEMMYSTLMELRRVH
+2857 FEMMYLTLTELRRVH

-2878 LVQYLVPATCK
+2878 LIQYLVPATCK
-2889 AAAVLGMDKAVAEPV
+2889 AAAVLGMDKTVAEPV
-2904 SRLLESALRSS
+2904 SRLLESTLRST
-2915 HLPSRLGALHGVL
+2915 HLPSQIGALHGIL

-2938 TAKQLIPVVSDYLLS
+2938 TVKQLIPVVSDYLLS

-2960 CVNVHS
+2960 CVNIHS
-2966 QQHVLLMCATAFYLI
+2966 QQHVLVMCATAFYLM

-2994 SIIQMCGVML
+2994 SVIQMCGVML
-3004 SGSEEATPSAVFH
+3004 SGSEESTPSIIYH
-3017 CVLRGLERLL
+3017 CALRGLERLL

-3034 LDAESLVKLSVD
+3034 LDTESLVKLSVD
-3046 RVNVHSPH
+3046 RVNVQSPH

-3066 MYTGKEKV
+3066 MYTGKEKA
-3074 SPGRTADPNSSA
+3074 SPGRASDPSPA
-3086 PDSESVIVAMERVS
+3086 TPDSESVIVAMERVS

-3163 LHSTGQ
+3163 LHSAGQ

-3191 MAMWSLSCFFVS
+3191 MAMWSLSCFLVS
-3203 ASTSPWVSAVLP
+3203 ASTSPWVSAILP
-3215 HVISRMGKLEP
+3215 HVISRMGKLEQ

-3244 EEELD
+3244 EEEFD

-3273 LRGAHQG
+3273 LQNVHKVTAC
-3280 TTG
+3280 

>member
-1 MATLEKLMKAFES
+1 MATMEKLTKAFES
-14 LKSFQQQQQQT
+14 LRSFQQQQGPAALPEEPLQ
-25 VEGVAGRAGRGHR
+25 R
-38 PMGERGPLLGV
+38 P
-49 TLAWGVEGTEG
+49 
-60 TGAAGRVVVRGEL
+60 
-73 PAPAERGG
+73 
-81 PQTGDG
+81 
-87 EGTPVLKVQIGHDL
+87 
-101 PRVLPGDRAT
+101 
-111 HAQDFPGQHPPHQT
+111 
-125 HRTLELSLPSVG
+125 
-137 LAVHRQLEGTC
+137 
-148 GVSLP
+148 
-153 LPPGTRSVHP
+153 
-163 PPGDPECPPASR
+163 
-175 GPGVPT
+175 
-181 QGRRRLPCGQLWTPA
+181 
-196 PDSTGGSVCSWAAPA
+196 
-211 PLPPPGPGS
+211 
-220 WLIPSSETQTQ
+220 
-231 RKKELLNTKKDRVNH
+231 KKELSATKKDRVNH
-246 CQTICEN
+246 CLTICEN

-270 IAVELF
+270 IAMELF
-276 LLCSDDAES
+276 LLCSEDAES

-320 NGAPRS
+320 NGASRS

-362 RTEESV
+362 RPEESV
-368 QESLAAAIPK
+368 QETLAAAIPK
-378 IMASFGNFANDN
+378 IMAAFGNFANDN

-414 ASSAVSVCQHSRR
+414 AGSAVSICQHSRR
-427 TQHFYSWLLSVL
+427 TQYFYAWLLNVL

-446 GGEPPTLLILG
+446 EEDRPTLLILG
-457 VLLALRYLVPL
+457 VLLTLRYLIPL

-480 SFGVTRKETEVSPST
+480 SFGVTRKETEISPSP
-495 EQLVQVYELILHY
+495 EQLIQVYELTLHY
-508 TQHPDHNVVTGALE
+508 TQHQDHNVVTGALE
-522 LLQQIFR
+522 LLQQLFR
-529 TPPPELLQVLTT
+529 TPPPELLHALTT
-541 VGGGRRLGAARD
+541 SGGIAQVSVSKD
-553 EPGCRSRSGSI
+553 EPASRSRSGSI
-564 VELIA
+564 VELI
-569 GGGSSCSPVLSR
+569 
-581 KQKGKVLLGEEE
+581 GKIILGEEE
-593 ALEDDSESR
+593 GLDDDSETR
-602 SDVSSSAF
+602 SDVST
-610 AASVKGEVA
+610 ASFT
-619 GELAAS
+619 
-625 SGVSTPGSTSSAAD
+625 GVSTAGSVGSSAAD
-639 SVGHDII
+639 PTGHDII

-651 SQHTLQSDPVDL
+651 SQHTLQSDSVDL

-668 ASAATDGDEED
+668 TSTATEGEED
-679 ILSHS
+679 EVLSRS
-684 SSQISAVPSDP
+684 SSQISAVQSD
-695 AMDLNDGTQASSPIS
+695 ATMDLNDGTQASSPIS

-734 DSADSQ
+734 EGAEGQ
-740 YSGMQMEHLQDEE
+740 YSGMQIGQLQDEE
-753 EDAAGVLTDEASVAL
+753 DEAANILQDDSSESFRNSSLAL
-768 PHAHALR
+768 QQPHLLKTMS
-775 NAGHSRQSSDSSVER
+775 HSRQPSDSSVDR
-790 LLPKEEAAE
+790 FTSKEDAAE
-799 LGDPESKP
+799 AGDHENKP
-807 CRIKGDIGQFT
+807 SRVKGDIGHYT
-818 DDDAAPLVHCVRLLA
+818 DGDSAPLVHCVRLLS

-838 TGEKNALVPDRD
+838 TGEKGALVPDRD
-850 ARVSV
+850 VRVSV

-880 SPLDPVEYPEEQYVS
+880 TPLEAMGEEYEEQYVS

-914 LCGTLVHSIL
+914 LCGTIVNSIL
-924 TRSRFHVSDW
+924 IKSRFDVEKW
-934 LGAMRGLTGNT
+934 LINVRSSTGNL
-945 FSLVDCVPL
+945 FSLVDCIPL

-969 ACTAVRLCVMSLCSS
+969 ACTAVRHCIMSLCSS

-991 QLIIDALPLRSSSYW
+991 QLIVDLLTLKNSSYW

-1011 LLETLAEIDFRLV
+1011 LLETLAEVDFRLV
-1024 SFLES
+1024 TFLEGRTES
-1029 RAEKLHRGAHHYT
+1029 LHRGTHHYT
-1042 GLLKLQERVLNNVV
+1042 GLLKLQERVLDNVV
-1056 ISLLG
+1056 ICLLG
-1061 DEDSRVRHVAA
+1061 DEDPRVRHVAA
-1072 ASLLRLVPKL
+1072 ASLMRLVPKL
-1082 FYKCD
+1082 FYNCD

-1111 EMQPPSHFSVSTMT
+1111 ETQPPSHFAVSTIT
-1125 RIYRGYS
+1125 RTYRGYNMM
-1132 LLPSITDV
+1132 PSPTDV
-1140 TLENN
+1140 TMENN

-1151 AVSHQLV
+1151 AISHALTI
-1158 RSTTRALTFGCCEA
+1158 STTRALTFGCCEA
-1172 LCLLSTAFPVCVWSL
+1172 LCLLSTTFPVCTWSV

-1192 VPPLGGAD
+1192 VSQPSSSD
-1200 ESRKSCTVGMVTVIL
+1200 EAQKGCTIGMAGLVL
-1215 TLLSSAWFP
+1215 SLLSSAWFP
-1224 LDLSAHQDALTLAGN
+1224 LDLSAHQDALILTGN
-1239 LLAASAPRS
+1239 LLAASAPKC
-1248 LRSSWST
+1248 LKNPWSA
-1255 EEEASTAATRQE
+1255 EEDSNQGAAKQE
-1267 EAWPALGD
+1267 EPWPALAD
-1275 RSLVP
+1275 RTLVTL
-1280 MVEQLFSHL
+1280 VEQLFSHL
-1289 LKVINICAHVLDD
+1289 LKVINICAHVMDD

-1329 KEKEAGEQVAV
+1329 KERESVEQASV
-1340 PLSPKKGPEAG
+1340 PMSPKKGGEASPAPRQTDTTG
-1351 PASRQPD
+1351 PVP
-1358 TPGPATTSKSS
+1358 TSKSS
-1369 TLGGFYHLPSYLKLY
+1369 SVGSFYHLPSYLKLY
-1384 EVLKATHTN
+1384 DVLKATHAN
-1393 YKVTLDLQSSTEKF
+1393 YKVTLDLQNSNEKF
-1407 GSFLR
+1407 GCFLR

-1439 YLKSCFSREP
+1439 YLKSCFNREP
-1449 MMATVC
+1449 TMATVC

-1463 FGTNLASQFDGLSS
+1463 FGTNLASQYDGLSS
-1477 NPSKSQGRA
+1477 NPNKAQGKA
-1486 QRLGSSSIRPGLY
+1486 QRLGSSNLRPGLY

-1522 VQAEQDH
+1522 VQAEQEH
-1529 DTSGWFDVLQKVSSQ
+1529 DASGWFDVLQKVSTQ
-1544 LKTNLTGVTK
+1544 LKTSISSAAK
-1554 NRADKNAIHNH
+1554 HRADKNAIHNH

-1637 IPNVFFFLVLLSYE
+1637 IPNIFFFLVLLSYE

-1687 PIVHDLFVLRGAN
+1687 PIVHDLFVLRGTN

-1724 HHQVLEMFILVLQ
+1724 YHQVLEMFILVLQ

-1748 RLSRQVADVILPMLA
+1748 RLSRQIADIILPMLA
-1763 KQQMHIDSHE
+1763 KQQMHIDSHD

-1804 STMAS
+1804 KTMAS

-1833 DIVLSRIQELSFSA
+1833 DIVLSRIQELSFSPY
-1847 HLLSCPVINRLREG
+1847 LISCQAINRLRCGENISTPEDRTEG
-1861 SSSPAPEGHSEGR
+1861 KQA
-1874 HGKSLPEE
+1874 KYLPEE

-1892 GILLDDIVT
+1892 GILLEDIVT
-1901 KQLRVD
+1901 KQLKVD
-1907 VSEQQHTFYCQELG
+1907 MNEQQHTFYCQELG
-1921 TLLMCLVHIF
+1921 TLLMCLIHIF
-1931 KSGMFRRMT
+1931 KSGMFRRIT
-1940 AAATRLFTSEASDGS
+1940 AAATRLFTGDGSDGS
-1955 FYTLEGLN
+1955 FYTLESLSDL
-1963 AHVRA
+1963 VQS
-1968 MVPTHPALVL
+1968 MIPTHPSLVL
-1978 LWCQL
+1978 LWCQI

-1988 YTDYRWWAEVQQTP
+1988 YTNYNWWSEVHQTP
-2002 KRHSLSST
+2002 KRHSLSTT
-2010 KLLSPQALGEAD
+2010 KLLSPHISGD
-2022 SDWASRL
+2022 SDETDLESKR

-2060 WLTVNHIQD
+2060 WLIVNHVQD
-2069 LISLSHEPPVQDFI
+2069 LINLSHEPPVQDFI

-2102 RCDNLSTPT
+2102 RCENLAAPT
-2111 MLRKTLQCLE
+2111 TLKKTLQCLE

-2136 DRLLHTPFRVLARR
+2136 DKLLCTPFRVLARM

-2163 AANTQSSVSQL
+2163 AATLQNSIAQL
-2174 PLEELNRIQEY
+2174 PVEELDRIQEY
-2185 LQSSGLA
+2185 LQNSGLA
-2192 QRHQRL
+2192 TRHQRL
-2198 YSLLDRFRLSTVPES
+2198 YSLLDRFRLMVAPDTT
-2213 QSPAPPVTSHPL
+2213 SPSPLVTSHPL
-2225 DGDGHMALEA
+2225 DGEDQPALEN
-2235 VNPDKDWYIRL
+2235 VILDKDWYVSL
-2246 VRSQCW
+2246 VRSQCCI
-2252 TRSDSALLEGAEL
+2252 RSDSALLEGAEL
-2265 VHRIPAGELEAF
+2265 VNRIPQPDLNSF
-2277 MMNPEFNIS
+2277 MTSKEFNLS
-2286 LLAPCLSLGVRE
+2286 LLAPCLSLGMNEISRDQK
-2298 LSGGQGSPLFETAR
+2298 SSLFETAR
-2312 LVTLHRMSSVVQ
+2312 RVTLDHVSSAVQ
-2324 QLPATHQPYQPSFPP
+2324 NLPANHQVFQPLLPP
-2339 ESSAYWSKLSDL
+2339 EPSAYWKKLSDI
-2351 FGDATVY
+2351 FGDEVMY
-2358 QSLTTLARALA
+2358 QSMMTLCRALA
-2369 QYLVVL
+2369 QYLLLL
-2375 SRVPSHLHLPP
+2375 SKLPVGLRVPPD
-2386 EKEEDVVKFVV
+2386 KEDDILKFVV
-2397 MTLEALSWHLIHRQ
+2397 MSIEALSWHLMHDQI
-2411 MPLSLDLQAALD
+2411 PLSVDLQAGLD
-2423 CCCVALQLPG
+2423 CCCLTLQQPT
-2433 LWLVLSSLEFVTHA
+2433 LWNLLSSAAHATYA
-2447 CSLIHCVRF
+2447 CSLINCIRF
-2456 ALEAIAVQPGDQLL
+2456 IIEAVAVEPGNQLL
-2470 SPERR
+2470 SPERKK
-2475 MNPAAALREDRADAD
+2475 NTSKPLSDGEVDSNVLKTKHITAACDMI
-2490 SAPPQYVT
+2490 
-2498 TACELVAEMVEA
+2498 AEMVEC
-2510 LQSVLAPGHRRNSNV
+2510 LQTVLSLGHKRNSSI
-2525 PAFLTSVLKNIVVS
+2525 PAFLTPVLKNIIIS

-2560 WSPKPGGDFGTAL
+2560 WSPKPAGDFGTVF
-2573 PEIPVEFLQEKEV
+2573 PEIPVEFLQEKEI
-2586 FKEFIYRINTLGWTS
+2586 FKEFIYRINTLGWIS

-2618 QPLSMEQEE
+2618 QPIVMDQEE
-2627 SQPEEDTERTQIH
+2627 NQQEEDTERTQIN

-2655 AVPVAGNPAV
+2655 TIPVAGNPAV
-2665 SCLEQQPRNKPL
+2665 SCLEQQPRNKAL

-2698 VQAMVSKRD
+2698 IQAMVSKRD
-2707 NIATHHSY
+2707 NIATHHLY

-2722 SLAPA
+2722 SLSPA
-2727 TTGALISHDKLLLQ
+2727 TTGALISHEKLLLQ
-2741 INPERELGNMSYK
+2741 INTEREIGDMDYK

-2762 VWLGNSI
+2762 IWLGNNI
-2769 TPLREEEWDEEE
+2769 TPLREEEWGEDEEDE
-2781 EEEAD
+2781 ND
-2786 VPLPS
+2786 VPAPS

-2797 VNSRK
+2797 INTRK

-2816 LELYSRWLLPSGSA
+2816 LELYSQWILPSNPSK
-2830 RKTPVILISEVV
+2830 RTPVILISEVV
-2842 RSLLVVSDLFTERNQ
+2842 RSLLAVSDLFTERNQ
-2857 FEMMYSTLMELRRVH
+2857 FEMMYTTLTELRKVH

-2878 LVQYLVPATCK
+2878 LVQYLIPATCK

-2904 SRLLESALRSS
+2904 SRLLESTLRST
-2915 HLPSRLGALHGVL
+2915 HMPSRIGALHGIL
-2928 YVLECDLLDD
+2928 YILECDLLDE
-2938 TAKQLIPVVSDYLLS
+2938 TAKQLIPIISEYLLS
-2953 NLKGIAH
+2953 NLRGVAH
-2960 CVNVHS
+2960 CVNIHN
-2966 QQHVLLMCATAFYLI
+2966 QQHILVMCAAAFYLI

-2994 SIIQMCGVML
+2994 GIIQMCGVMV
-3004 SGSEEATPSAVFH
+3004 SGSDESTPSIIYH

-3034 LDAESLVKLSVD
+3034 LDSESLVKLSVD
-3046 RVNVHSPH
+3046 RVNVQSPH

-3066 MYTGKEKV
+3066 MYTGKEKI
-3074 SPGRTADPNSSA
+3074 SPSRITDANPGA

-3105 IRKGFPCEAR
+3105 IRKGFPFEAR

-3203 ASTSPWVSAVLP
+3203 ASTSQWISAILP
-3215 HVISRMGKLEP
+3215 HIISRMGKSEQ
-3226 VDVNLFC
+3226 VDVNIFC
-3233 LVATDFYRHQI
+3233 LVAIDFYRHQI
-3244 EEELD
+3244 DEELD

-3260 AAPGSPYHRLLAC
+3260 ASPGTPYHRLLSCLQNVHKVTAC
-3273 LRGAHQG
+3273 
-3280 TTG
+3280 

>member
-14 LKSFQQQQQQT
+14 LKSFQQQQQQ
-25 VEGVAGRAGRGHR
+25 
-38 PMGERGPLLGV
+38 
-49 TLAWGVEGTEG
+49 
-60 TGAAGRVVVRGEL
+60 
-73 PAPAERGG
+73 
-81 PQTGDG
+81 Q
-87 EGTPVLKVQIGHDL
+87 Q
-101 PRVLPGDRAT
+101 
-111 HAQDFPGQHPPHQT
+111 
-125 HRTLELSLPSVG
+125 
-137 LAVHRQLEGTC
+137 
-148 GVSLP
+148 
-153 LPPGTRSVHP
+153 P
-163 PPGDPECPPASR
+163 PPPP
-175 GPGVPT
+175 
-181 QGRRRLPCGQLWTPA
+181 Q
-196 PDSTGGSVCSWAAPA
+196 
-211 PLPPPGPGS
+211 PP
-220 WLIPSSETQTQ
+220 Q
-231 RKKELLNTKKDRVNH
+231 KKELLNTKKDRVSH
-246 CQTICEN
+246 CLTICEN
-253 IVAQSLRNS
+253 MVAQSLRNS

-270 IAVELF
+270 IAMELF

-362 RTEESV
+362 RPEESV
-368 QESLAAAIPK
+368 QETLAAAIPK

-390 EIKVLLKAFIA
+390 EIKALLKAFIA
-401 NLKSSSPTIRRTA
+401 NLKSGSPTIRRTA
-414 ASSAVSVCQHSRR
+414 AGSAVSVCQHSRR
-427 TQHFYSWLLSVL
+427 TQYFYSWLLSVL
-439 LGLLVPV
+439 LGLLIPV
-446 GGEPPTLLILG
+446 EDEHPTLLILG
-457 VLLALRYLVPL
+457 VLLTLRYLVPL

-480 SFGVTRKETEVSPST
+480 SFGVTRKEMEVCPST
-495 EQLVQVYELILHY
+495 EQLVQVYELALHH

-522 LLQQIFR
+522 LLQQLLR

-541 VGGGRRLGAARD
+541 AGGIARLGVARD

-564 VELIA
+564 VELLA
-569 GGGSSCSPVLSR
+569 GGGTSCSPVLPR
-581 KQKGKVLLGEEE
+581 KQKGRVLVGEEE

-610 AASVKGEVA
+610 AASVKGEIA

-625 SGVSTPGSTSSAAD
+625 SGVSTPGSASSAAD
-639 SVGHDII
+639 STGHDII

-651 SQHTLQSDPVDL
+651 SQHTLQSDSVDL

-668 ASAATDGDEED
+668 ASAATEGDEED

-684 SSQISAVPSDP
+684 SSQISTVPSDP

-734 DSADSQ
+734 DGTNSQ
-740 YSGMQMEHLQDEE
+740 YSGMHIGQLQDEDE
-753 EDAAGVLTDEASVAL
+753 EAAGVLPDEATDTFGNSPVAHQ
-768 PHAHALR
+768 HAHFLE
-775 NAGHSRQSSDSSVER
+775 SRPSLDSSVDKFPSR
-790 LLPKEEAAE
+790 DEAAE
-799 LGDPESKP
+799 LGDQDNKP
-807 CRIKGDIGQFT
+807 CRVKGDIGQST
-818 DDDAAPLVHCVRLLA
+818 DEDAAPLVHCVRLIS

-850 ARVSV
+850 VRVSV

-880 SPLDPVEYPEEQYVS
+880 VPLDTTDYPEGQYVS

-904 DPQIRGATAI
+904 DPQVRGATAI
-914 LCGTLVHSIL
+914 LCGTLIYSIL
-924 TRSRFHVSDW
+924 SRARFHVGDW
-934 LGAMRGLTGNT
+934 LGTLRSLTGNT
-945 FSLVDCVPL
+945 FSLADCVPL

-991 QLIIDALPLRSSSYW
+991 QLVIDMLPLRSSSYW

-1024 SFLES
+1024 SFLEAK
-1029 RAEKLHRGAHHYT
+1029 AENLHRGAHHYT
-1042 GLLKLQERVLNNVV
+1042 GLLKLQDRVLNHVV
-1056 ISLLG
+1056 IGLLG
-1061 DEDSRVRHVAA
+1061 DEDPRVRHVAA
-1072 ASLLRLVPKL
+1072 ASLMRLVPKL

-1095 AVARD
+1095 AVARE

-1111 EMQPPSHFSVSTMT
+1111 EMRPPSHFSVSTIT
-1125 RIYRGYS
+1125 RIYRGYN
-1132 LLPSITDV
+1132 LLPSMTDV

-1145 LSRVIA
+1145 LSRVVA
-1151 AVSHQLV
+1151 AVSHELIT
-1158 RSTTRALTFGCCEA
+1158 STTRALTFGCCEA
-1172 LCLLSTAFPVCVWSL
+1172 LCLLSTAFPVCIWSL

-1192 VPPLGGAD
+1192 VPPLIASD
-1200 ESRKSCTVGMVTVIL
+1200 DSRKSCTVGMAAMVL

-1248 LRSSWST
+1248 LRSSWAPD
-1255 EEEASTAATRQE
+1255 EEASPAATKQE
-1267 EAWPALGD
+1267 EVWPALGD
-1275 RSLVP
+1275 RTLVP
-1280 MVEQLFSHL
+1280 MVEQLFCHL
-1289 LKVINICAHVLDD
+1289 LKVINVCAHVLDD

-1308 VKAALPS
+1308 AKAALPS

-1329 KEKEAGEQVAV
+1329 KEKEAGEQASV
-1340 PLSPKKGPEAG
+1340 PLSPKKGTEAG
-1351 PASRQPD
+1351 PASRQSD
-1358 TPGPATTSKSS
+1358 TPGPVATSKSS
-1369 TLGGFYHLPSYLKLY
+1369 SLGSFYHLPSYLKLHD
-1384 EVLKATHTN
+1384 VLKATHAN
-1393 YKVTLDLQSSTEKF
+1393 YKVTLDLQNSTEKF
-1407 GSFLR
+1407 GGFLR

-1449 MMATVC
+1449 TMATVC

-1477 NPSKSQGRA
+1477 NPSKCQGRA
-1486 QRLGSSSIRPGLY
+1486 QRLGSSSLRPGLY

-1522 VQAEQDH
+1522 VQAEQEQ

-1554 NRADKNAIHNH
+1554 NRADKNAIHSH

-1589 RQVLD
+1589 RQVLG

-1637 IPNVFFFLVLLSYE
+1637 IPNIFFFLVLLSYE
-1651 RYHSKQIIGIP
+1651 RYHSKQIISIP

-1675 RKAVTHAIPALQ
+1675 RKAVSHAIPALQ

-1724 HHQVLEMFILVLQ
+1724 HHQVLEMVILVLQ

-1748 RLSRQVADVILPMLA
+1748 RLSRQIADVVLPMLA

-1809 VSTVQLWIS
+1809 VSTVQLWVS

-1833 DIVLSRIQELSFSA
+1833 DIVLSRVQELSFSA
-1847 HLLSCPVINRLREG
+1847 SLVSCPVISRLRG
-1861 SSSPAPEGHSEGR
+1861 GGGDPAPEEHSEGA
-1874 HGKSLPEE
+1874 HTKNPPEE
-1882 TFSRFLLQLV
+1882 TFARFLLQLV
-1892 GILLDDIVT
+1892 GILLEDIVT
-1901 KQLRVD
+1901 KQLRVEM
-1907 VSEQQHTFYCQELG
+1907 SEQQHTFYSQELG
-1921 TLLMCLVHIF
+1921 TLLMCLIHIF
-1931 KSGMFRRMT
+1931 KSGMFRRIT
-1940 AAATRLFTSEASDGS
+1940 AAATRLLTSDDSAGS

-1963 AHVRA
+1963 TWVRA
-1968 MVPTHPALVL
+1968 MIPTHPSLVL
-1978 LWCQL
+1978 LWCQI

-1988 YTDYRWWAEVQQTP
+1988 YTDYHWWAEVQQTP
-2002 KRHSLSST
+2002 NPESLSPS
-2010 KLLSPQALGEAD
+2010 
-2022 SDWASRL
+2022 
-2029 GMCNREIVR
+2029 
-2038 RGALILFCDYVCQN
+2038 
-2052 LHDSEHLT
+2052 
-2060 WLTVNHIQD
+2060 
-2069 LISLSHEPPVQDFI
+2069 
-2083 SAVHRNSA
+2083 
-2091 ASGLFIQAIQS
+2091 
-2102 RCDNLSTPT
+2102 
-2111 MLRKTLQCLE
+2111 
-2121 GIHLSQSGAV
+2121 
-2131 LTLYV
+2131 
-2136 DRLLHTPFRVLARR
+2136 
-2150 VDTLACRRVEMLL
+2150 
-2163 AANTQSSVSQL
+2163 
-2174 PLEELNRIQEY
+2174 
-2185 LQSSGLA
+2185 
-2192 QRHQRL
+2192 
-2198 YSLLDRFRLSTVPES
+2198 
-2213 QSPAPPVTSHPL
+2213 PPVTSHPL
-2225 DGDGHMALEA
+2225 DGDGHIALET

-2246 VRSQCW
+2246 VKSQCW

-2265 VHRIPAGELEAF
+2265 VHRIPPDELGTF
-2277 MMNPEFNIS
+2277 MMNPEFNPS
-2286 LLAPCLSLGVRE
+2286 LLAPCLSLGASEV
-2298 LSGGQGSPLFETAR
+2298 SGGHRSHLFETAR
-2312 LVTLHRMSSVVQ
+2312 SVTLDRMTSIVQ
-2324 QLPATHQPYQPSFPP
+2324 QLPASHQVLQPFLPA
-2339 ESSAYWSKLSDL
+2339 ESSAYWSKLNDL
-2351 FGDATVY
+2351 FGDATLY

-2375 SRVPSHLHLPP
+2375 PRVPGHLHLPP
-2386 EKEEDVVKFVV
+2386 EKERDTVKFVV
-2397 MTLEALSWHLIHRQ
+2397 MTLEALAWHLTHKQ
-2411 MPLSLDLQAALD
+2411 MPLSLDLQAGLD
-2423 CCCVALQLPG
+2423 CCCLALQRPG
-2433 LWLVLSSLEFVTHA
+2433 LWLLVSSSEFVSHA

-2456 ALEAIAVQPGDQLL
+2456 ILEAVAVQPGDQLL
-2470 SPERR
+2470 SPERKT
-2475 MNPAAALREDRADAD
+2475 NAPKAIRENGVD
-2490 SAPPQYVT
+2490 SNTPQAQWVT
-2498 TACELVAEMVEA
+2498 AACEMVAEMVEA
-2510 LQSVLAPGHRRNSNV
+2510 LQSVLAPGHRQSSNT
-2525 PAFLTSVLKNIVVS
+2525 PAFLTPVLRNVVIS

-2560 WSPKPGGDFGTAL
+2560 WSPKPGGDFGTVL

-2618 QPLSMEQEE
+2618 QPLVMEQEE
-2627 SQPEEDTERTQIH
+2627 SQPEEDTERTQIN

-2655 AVPVAGNPAV
+2655 TVPVAGNPAV

-2698 VQAMVSKRD
+2698 VQAMVSRRE
-2707 NIATHHSY
+2707 NIATHHPY

-2722 SLAPA
+2722 SLSPA
-2727 TTGALISHDKLLLQ
+2727 TTGVLISPDKLLLRT
-2741 INPERELGNMSYK
+2741 NPERELGSMGYK

-2762 VWLGNSI
+2762 VWLGNNI

-2786 VPLPS
+2786 VPAPP

-2816 LELYSRWLLPSGSA
+2816 LELYSRWVLPSSSA
-2830 RKTPVILISEVV
+2830 RRTPVILISEVV
-2842 RSLLVVSDLFTERNQ
+2842 RSLLVVSDLFTERSQ
-2857 FEMMYSTLMELRRVH
+2857 FEMMYATLTELRKVH

-2878 LVQYLVPATCK
+2878 LVQYLVPAMCK

-2904 SRLLESALRSS
+2904 GRLLESALRSG
-2915 HLPSRLGALHGVL
+2915 HLPSRVGALHGVL

-2953 NLKGIAH
+2953 NLKSVAH

-2966 QQHVLLMCATAFYLI
+2966 QQHVLLMCATAFYLM
-2981 ENYPLDVGPEFSA
+2981 ENYPLDVGLEFSA
-2994 SIIQMCGVML
+2994 SIIQMCGVVL
-3004 SGSEEATPSAVFH
+3004 SGTEESTPSAVFH

-3066 MYTGKEKV
+3066 MYTGKEKI
-3074 SPGRTADPNSSA
+3074 SPGRTTDPNPA
-3086 PDSESVIVAMERVS
+3086 TPDSESVIVAMERVS

-3105 IRKGFPCEAR
+3105 IRKGLPCEAR

-3125 DDFFPPQDVMNKV
+3125 DDFFPAQDVMNKV

-3163 LHSTGQ
+3163 LHSAGQ
-3169 SSMVRDWVML
+3169 SSTVRDWVML
-3179 SLSNFTQRTPVA
+3179 SLSNFTQRTPAA
-3191 MAMWSLSCFFVS
+3191 MAVWSLSCFFIS
-3203 ASTSPWVSAVLP
+3203 ASTSPWVSAILP
-3215 HVISRMGKLEP
+3215 HVASRMGRLEL

-3244 EEELD
+3244 EGELD
-3249 RRAFQSVFEVV
+3249 RRAFQSVFEAV
-3260 AAPGSPYHRLLAC
+3260 AAPGSPYHRLLTC
-3273 LRGAHQG
+3273 LRNVHQG
-3280 TTG
+3280 AAG

>member
-1 MATLEKLMKAFES
+1 MATMEKLMKAFES
-14 LKSFQQQQQQT
+14 LRSFQQQQGPAAIPEEPLQ
-25 VEGVAGRAGRGHR
+25 R
-38 PMGERGPLLGV
+38 P
-49 TLAWGVEGTEG
+49 
-60 TGAAGRVVVRGEL
+60 
-73 PAPAERGG
+73 
-81 PQTGDG
+81 
-87 EGTPVLKVQIGHDL
+87 
-101 PRVLPGDRAT
+101 
-111 HAQDFPGQHPPHQT
+111 
-125 HRTLELSLPSVG
+125 
-137 LAVHRQLEGTC
+137 
-148 GVSLP
+148 
-153 LPPGTRSVHP
+153 
-163 PPGDPECPPASR
+163 
-175 GPGVPT
+175 
-181 QGRRRLPCGQLWTPA
+181 
-196 PDSTGGSVCSWAAPA
+196 
-211 PLPPPGPGS
+211 
-220 WLIPSSETQTQ
+220 
-231 RKKELLNTKKDRVNH
+231 KKELSTTKKDRVNH
-246 CQTICEN
+246 CLTICEN

-270 IAVELF
+270 IAMEVF
-276 LLCSDDAES
+276 LLCSEDAES

-293 CLNKVIKALMDSN
+293 CLNKVIKVLMDSN

-320 NGAPRS
+320 NGASRS

-362 RTEESV
+362 RPEESV
-368 QESLAAAIPK
+368 QETLAAAIPK
-378 IMASFGNFANDN
+378 IMAAFGNFANDN

-414 ASSAVSVCQHSRR
+414 AGSAVSICQHSRR
-427 TQHFYSWLLSVL
+427 MQYFYAWLLNVL

-446 GGEPPTLLILG
+446 DDDHPTLLILG
-457 VLLALRYLVPL
+457 VLLTLRYLIPL

-480 SFGVTRKETEVSPST
+480 SFGVTRKEAEISPSPD
-495 EQLVQVYELILHY
+495 QLVQVYELTLHY
-508 TQHPDHNVVTGALE
+508 TQHQDHNVVTGALE
-522 LLQQIFR
+522 LLQQLFR
-529 TPPPELLQVLTT
+529 TPPPELLHALTT
-541 VGGGRRLGAARD
+541 TGGIAQVSVSKD
-553 EPGCRSRSGSI
+553 ESTIRNRSGSI
-564 VELIA
+564 VELI
-569 GGGSSCSPVLSR
+569 
-581 KQKGKVLLGEEE
+581 GKILLGEEE
-593 ALEDDSESR
+593 GLEDDSETR
-602 SDVSSSAF
+602 SDVSAASF
-610 AASVKGEVA
+610 AASVKGEITS
-619 GELAAS
+619 ELASS
-625 SGVSTPGSTSSAAD
+625 SGVSTAGSAGSSAAD
-639 SVGHDII
+639 PTGHDII

-651 SQHTLQSDPVDL
+651 SQHTLQSDSVDL
-663 ASCDL
+663 TSCDL
-668 ASAATDGDEED
+668 TSTATEGED
-679 ILSHS
+679 DDVLSRS
-684 SSQISAVPSDP
+684 SSQISAVQSDP
-695 AMDLNDGTQASSPIS
+695 TMDLNDGTQASSPIS

-734 DSADSQ
+734 EGAEGQ
-740 YSGMQMEHLQDEE
+740 YSGMQIGQLQDEE
-753 EDAAGVLTDEASVAL
+753 DEAANILQDDSSESFRNSSIALQQPHLLKTTSHSRQPSDGSVDRFTSKEDAAD
-768 PHAHALR
+768 P
-775 NAGHSRQSSDSSVER
+775 
-790 LLPKEEAAE
+790 
-799 LGDPESKP
+799 GDHENKP
-807 CRIKGDIGQFT
+807 SRIKGDIGHYT
-818 DDDAAPLVHCVRLLA
+818 DGNSAPLVHCVRLLS

-838 TGEKNALVPDRD
+838 TGEKGALVPDRD
-850 ARVSV
+850 VRVSV
-855 KALAVSCVGAAVA
+855 KALAVSCVGAAIA
-868 LHPESFFSKLYK
+868 LHPEAFFSKLYK
-880 SPLDPVEYPEEQYVS
+880 TPLEAMGEEYEEQYVS

-914 LCGTLVHSIL
+914 LCGTIINSIL
-924 TRSRFHVSDW
+924 LKSRFDVEKW
-934 LGAMRGLTGNT
+934 LINIRSSTGNL
-945 FSLVDCVPL
+945 FSLVDCIPL

-969 ACTAVRLCVMSLCSS
+969 ACTAVRHCIMSLCSS

-991 QLIIDALPLRSSSYW
+991 QLIVDLLTLKNSSYW

-1011 LLETLAEIDFRLV
+1011 LLETLAEVDFRLV
-1024 SFLES
+1024 NFLEGKTDS
-1029 RAEKLHRGAHHYT
+1029 LHRGVHHYT

-1061 DEDSRVRHVAA
+1061 DEDPRVRHVAA
-1072 ASLLRLVPKL
+1072 SSLMRLVPKL
-1082 FYKCD
+1082 FYNCD

-1111 EMQPPSHFSVSTMT
+1111 ETQPPSHFAVSTIT
-1125 RIYRGYS
+1125 RTYRGYNMLQS
-1132 LLPSITDV
+1132 PTDV
-1140 TLENN
+1140 TMENN
-1145 LSRVIA
+1145 LSRVVA
-1151 AVSHQLV
+1151 AISHALTI
-1158 RSTTRALTFGCCEA
+1158 STTRALTFGCCEA
-1172 LCLLSTAFPVCVWSL
+1172 LCLLSTTFPVCTWTV

-1192 VPPLGGAD
+1192 VSQPNSSD
-1200 ESRKSCTVGMVTVIL
+1200 EAQKGCTIGMAGMVL
-1215 TLLSSAWFP
+1215 SLLSSAWFP
-1224 LDLSAHQDALTLAGN
+1224 LDLSAHQDALILTGN
-1239 LLAASAPRS
+1239 LLAASAPKC
-1248 LRSSWST
+1248 LKNPWSA
-1255 EEEASTAATRQE
+1255 EEDSNQGAAKQE
-1267 EAWPALGD
+1267 EPWPALAD
-1275 RSLVP
+1275 RTLVTL
-1280 MVEQLFSHL
+1280 VEQLFSHL
-1289 LKVINICAHVLDD
+1289 LKVINICAHVMDD

-1329 KEKEAGEQVAV
+1329 KEREPVEQASV
-1340 PLSPKKGPEAG
+1340 PMSPKKGGET
-1351 PASRQPD
+1351 S
-1358 TPGPATTSKSS
+1358 PATRQTDASGPVPTSKSS
-1369 TLGGFYHLPSYLKLY
+1369 SVGSFYHLPSYLKLY
-1384 EVLKATHTN
+1384 DVLKATHAN
-1393 YKVTLDLQSSTEKF
+1393 YKVTLDLQNSNEKF
-1407 GSFLR
+1407 GCFLR

-1439 YLKSCFSREP
+1439 YLKSCFNREP
-1449 MMATVC
+1449 TMATVC

-1463 FGTNLASQFDGLSS
+1463 FGTNLASQYDGLSS
-1477 NPSKSQGRA
+1477 NTSKTQGKA
-1486 QRLGSSSIRPGLY
+1486 QRLGSSNLRPGLY

-1522 VQAEQDH
+1522 VQAEQEH
-1529 DTSGWFDVLQKVSSQ
+1529 DASGWFDVLQKVSTQ
-1544 LKTNLTGVTK
+1544 LKTSISSAAK
-1554 NRADKNAIHNH
+1554 HRADKNAIHNH

-1637 IPNVFFFLVLLSYE
+1637 IPNIFFFLVLLSYE

-1687 PIVHDLFVLRGAN
+1687 PIVHDLFVLRGTN

-1724 HHQVLEMFILVLQ
+1724 YHQVLEMFILVLQ

-1748 RLSRQVADVILPMLA
+1748 RLSRQIADIILPMLA
-1763 KQQMHIDSHE
+1763 KQQMHIDSHD

-1804 STMAS
+1804 KTMAS

-1833 DIVLSRIQELSFSA
+1833 DIVLSRIQELSFSPY
-1847 HLLSCPVINRLREG
+1847 LISCQAINRLRRGENNV
-1861 SSSPAPEGHSEGR
+1861 STPEDRAEV
-1874 HGKSLPEE
+1874 KQAKYLPEE

-1892 GILLDDIVT
+1892 GILLEDIVT
-1901 KQLRVD
+1901 KQLKVD
-1907 VSEQQHTFYCQELG
+1907 MNEQQHTFYCQELG
-1921 TLLMCLVHIF
+1921 TLLMCLIHIF
-1931 KSGMFRRMT
+1931 KSGMFRRIT
-1940 AAATRLFTSEASDGS
+1940 AAATRLFTGDGSDGS
-1955 FYTLEGLN
+1955 FYTLESLSDL
-1963 AHVRA
+1963 VQS
-1968 MVPTHPALVL
+1968 MIPTHPSLVL
-1978 LWCQL
+1978 LWCQI

-1988 YTDYRWWAEVQQTP
+1988 YTNYNWWSEVHQTP
-2002 KRHSLSST
+2002 KRHSLSTT
-2010 KLLSPQALGEAD
+2010 KLLSPQICGD
-2022 SDWASRL
+2022 SDESDSESKR

-2060 WLTVNHIQD
+2060 WLIVNHVQD
-2069 LISLSHEPPVQDFI
+2069 LINLSHEPPVQDFI

-2102 RCDNLSTPT
+2102 RCENLAAPT
-2111 MLRKTLQCLE
+2111 TLKKTLQCLE

-2136 DRLLHTPFRVLARR
+2136 DKLLCTPFRVLARM

-2163 AANTQSSVSQL
+2163 AATLQNSITQL
-2174 PLEELNRIQEY
+2174 PVEELDRIQEY

-2192 QRHQRL
+2192 TRHQRL
-2198 YSLLDRFRLSTVPES
+2198 YSLLDRFRLMVAPDTT
-2213 QSPAPPVTSHPL
+2213 SPSPVVTSHPL
-2225 DGDGHMALEA
+2225 DGEGQPALET
-2235 VNPDKDWYIRL
+2235 VVLDKDWYVSL
-2246 VRSQCW
+2246 VRSQCCIK
-2252 TRSDSALLEGAEL
+2252 SDSALLEGAEL
-2265 VHRIPAGELEAF
+2265 VNRIPQPDLNSF
-2277 MMNPEFNIS
+2277 MTCKEFNLS
-2286 LLAPCLSLGVRE
+2286 LLAPCLSLGMNEISRDQK
-2298 LSGGQGSPLFETAR
+2298 SSLFETSR
-2312 LVTLHRMSSVVQ
+2312 RVTLDHVSTTVLN
-2324 QLPATHQPYQPSFPP
+2324 LPANHQVFQPLLPTEP
-2339 ESSAYWSKLSDL
+2339 SAYWKKLSDI
-2351 FGDATVY
+2351 FGDEVMY
-2358 QSLTTLARALA
+2358 RSVMTLCRALA
-2369 QYLVVL
+2369 QYLLLL
-2375 SRVPSHLHLPP
+2375 SKLPTGLRVPPD
-2386 EKEEDVVKFVV
+2386 KEDDILKFVV
-2397 MTLEALSWHLIHRQ
+2397 MSVEALSWRLMHDQL
-2411 MPLSLDLQAALD
+2411 PLSIDLQAALD
-2423 CCCVALQLPG
+2423 CCCLTLQQPN
-2433 LWLVLSSLEFVTHA
+2433 LWNLLASAVNVTYA
-2447 CSLIHCVRF
+2447 CSLINCIRF
-2456 ALEAIAVQPGDQLL
+2456 IIEAVAVEPGNQLL
-2470 SPERR
+2470 SPERKK
-2475 MNPAAALREDRADAD
+2475 NTSKGLNEDEVD
-2490 SAPPQYVT
+2490 SNAQKNKHVT
-2498 TACELVAEMVEA
+2498 AACEMVAEMVEC
-2510 LQSVLAPGHRRNSNV
+2510 LQTVLALGHQRNSSI
-2525 PAFLTSVLKNIVVS
+2525 PAFLTPVLKNIIIS

-2560 WSPKPGGDFGTAL
+2560 WSPKPAGDFGTVF
-2573 PEIPVEFLQEKEV
+2573 PEIPVEFLQEKEI
-2586 FKEFIYRINTLGWTS
+2586 FKEFIYRINTLGWIS

-2618 QPLSMEQEE
+2618 QPIVMDQEE
-2627 SQPEEDTERTQIH
+2627 SQQEEDTERTQIN

-2655 AVPVAGNPAV
+2655 TIPVAGNPAV
-2665 SCLEQQPRNKPL
+2665 SCLEQQPRNKAL

-2698 VQAMVSKRD
+2698 IQAMVSKRD
-2707 NIATHHSY
+2707 NIATHHLY

-2722 SLAPA
+2722 SLSPA
-2727 TTGALISHDKLLLQ
+2727 TTGALISHEKLLLQ
-2741 INPERELGNMSYK
+2741 INTEREIGDMDYK

-2762 VWLGNSI
+2762 IWLGNNI
-2769 TPLREEEWDEEE
+2769 TPLREEEWGEDEEDE
-2781 EEEAD
+2781 ND
-2786 VPLPS
+2786 VPAPS

-2797 VNSRK
+2797 INTRK

-2816 LELYSRWLLPSGSA
+2816 LELYSQWILPSNPSK
-2830 RKTPVILISEVV
+2830 RTPVILISEVV
-2842 RSLLVVSDLFTERNQ
+2842 RSLLAVSDLFTERNQ
-2857 FEMMYSTLMELRRVH
+2857 FEMMYTTLTELRKVH

-2878 LVQYLVPATCK
+2878 LIQYLIPATCK

-2904 SRLLESALRSS
+2904 SRLLESTLRST
-2915 HLPSRLGALHGVL
+2915 HMPSRIGALHGIL
-2928 YVLECDLLDD
+2928 YILECDLLDE
-2938 TAKQLIPVVSDYLLS
+2938 TAKQLIPIISDYLLS
-2953 NLKGIAH
+2953 NLRGVAH
-2960 CVNVHS
+2960 CVNVHN
-2966 QQHVLLMCATAFYLI
+2966 QQHILVMCAAAFYLI

-2994 SIIQMCGVML
+2994 GIIQMCGVMV
-3004 SGSEEATPSAVFH
+3004 SGSDESTPSIIYH

-3034 LDAESLVKLSVD
+3034 LDSESLVKLSVD
-3046 RVNVHSPH
+3046 RVNVQSPH

-3066 MYTGKEKV
+3066 MYTGKEKI
-3074 SPGRTADPNSSA
+3074 SPSRSTDANPAA

-3105 IRKGFPCEAR
+3105 IRKGFPFEAR

-3163 LHSTGQ
+3163 LHTTGQ

-3203 ASTSPWVSAVLP
+3203 ASTSQWISAILP
-3215 HVISRMGKLEP
+3215 HIISRMGKLEQ
-3226 VDVNLFC
+3226 VDVNIFC
-3233 LVATDFYRHQI
+3233 LVAIDFYRHQI
-3244 EEELD
+3244 DEELD

-3260 AAPGSPYHRLLAC
+3260 ASPGTPYHRLLTCLQNVHKVTAC
-3273 LRGAHQG
+3273 
-3280 TTG
+3280 

>member
-1 MATLEKLMKAFES
+1 
-14 LKSFQQQQQQT
+14 
-25 VEGVAGRAGRGHR
+25 
-38 PMGERGPLLGV
+38 
-49 TLAWGVEGTEG
+49 
-60 TGAAGRVVVRGEL
+60 
-73 PAPAERGG
+73 
-81 PQTGDG
+81 
-87 EGTPVLKVQIGHDL
+87 
-101 PRVLPGDRAT
+101 
-111 HAQDFPGQHPPHQT
+111 
-125 HRTLELSLPSVG
+125 
-137 LAVHRQLEGTC
+137 
-148 GVSLP
+148 
-153 LPPGTRSVHP
+153 
-163 PPGDPECPPASR
+163 
-175 GPGVPT
+175 
-181 QGRRRLPCGQLWTPA
+181 
-196 PDSTGGSVCSWAAPA
+196 
-211 PLPPPGPGS
+211 
-220 WLIPSSETQTQ
+220 
-231 RKKELLNTKKDRVNH
+231 KKELSATKKDRVHH
-246 CQTICEN
+246 CLTICEN

-270 IAVELF
+270 IAMELF

-350 VNLLPCLTRISK
+350 VNLLPCLTRTSK
-362 RTEESV
+362 RPEESV
-368 QESLAAAIPK
+368 QETLAAAIPK

-401 NLKSSSPTIRRTA
+401 NLKSSSPTVRRTA
-414 ASSAVSVCQHSRR
+414 AGSVVSICQHSRR
-427 TQHFYSWLLSVL
+427 TQYFYSWLLSVL

-446 GGEPPTLLILG
+446 EGEHPTLLILG

-480 SFGVTRKETEVSPST
+480 SFGVTRKEMEVSPST
-495 EQLVQVYELILHY
+495 EQLVQVYELTLHY
-508 TQHPDHNVVTGALE
+508 TQHQDHNVVTGALE
-522 LLQQIFR
+522 LLQQLLR
-529 TPPPELLQVLTT
+529 TPPPELLRALTT
-541 VGGGRRLGAARD
+541 AGGVRQLSASKD
-553 EPGCRSRSGSI
+553 EPGGRSRSGSI

-581 KQKGKVLLGEEE
+581 KQKGKVLFGE
-593 ALEDDSESR
+593 AAPLEDDSEPR
-602 SDVSSSAF
+602 SEGSSPAF
-610 AASVKGEVA
+610 SASVKGEVG

-625 SGVSTPGSTSSAAD
+625 SGVSTPGSASSAAD

-651 SQHTLQSDPVDL
+651 SQHTLQTDAVDL
-663 ASCDL
+663 AACDL
-668 ASAATDGDEED
+668 TSAATDGDEED

-684 SSQISAVPSDP
+684 SSQMSAVPSDP

-723 VTPSDSSEIVL
+723 VTPSDSSEIVS
-734 DSADSQ
+734 DGTDSQ
-740 YSGMQMEHLQDEE
+740 CPGMQVGQTQDED
-753 EDAAGVLTDEASVAL
+753 EDATAVLPDADAEAFRSSSIVSFFDFEAL
-768 PHAHALR
+768 QQAHLLKSM
-775 NAGHSRQSSDSSVER
+775 GHCRQSSDSSVDKFVSR
-790 LLPKEEAAE
+790 EEAAE
-799 LGDPESKP
+799 PGDPENKP
-807 CRIKGDIGQFT
+807 CRVKGDIGQST
-818 DDDAAPLVHCVRLLA
+818 DEDSAPLVHCVRLLS

-850 ARVSV
+850 VRVSV
-855 KALAVSCVGAAVA
+855 KALALSCIGAAVA
-868 LHPESFFSKLYK
+868 LHPESFFSKLYRA
-880 SPLDPVEYPEEQYVS
+880 PLDTVEYPEEQYVS
-895 DILNYIDHG
+895 DVLNYVDHG
-904 DPQIRGATAI
+904 DPQVRGATAI
-914 LCGTLVHSIL
+914 LCGTLICSVL
-924 TRSRFHVSDW
+924 GRCRFHVAGW
-934 LGAMRGLTGNT
+934 MGAVRARTGNT
-945 FSLVDCVPL
+945 FSLADCIPL

-969 ACTAVRLCVMSLCSS
+969 ACAAVRLCVMSLCSS
-984 SYSELGL
+984 SYSAWGL
-991 QLIIDALPLRSSSYW
+991 QLITDLLALRSSSYW

-1011 LLETLAEIDFRLV
+1011 LLETVAEIDFRLV
-1024 SFLES
+1024 SFLEAK
-1029 RAEKLHRGAHHYT
+1029 AESLHRGAHHYT
-1042 GLLKLQERVLNNVV
+1042 GLLKLQERVLSNVV
-1056 ISLLG
+1056 IHLLG
-1061 DEDSRVRHVAA
+1061 DEDPRVRHVAA
-1072 ASLLRLVPKL
+1072 ASLMRLVPKL

-1100 QSSVYLKLLMH
+1100 QSSVYLTLLMH
-1111 EMQPPSHFSVSTMT
+1111 ETQPPSHFSVSAVT
-1125 RIYRGYS
+1125 RIYRGYN

-1151 AVSHQLV
+1151 AVSHELIT
-1158 RSTTRALTFGCCEA
+1158 STTRALTFGCCEA
-1172 LCLLSTAFPVCVWSL
+1172 LCLLSTAFPVCIWSL

-1192 VPPLGGAD
+1192 VPPLSASD
-1200 ESRKSCTVGMVTVIL
+1200 ESRKSCTVGMVSMIL

-1224 LDLSAHQDALTLAGN
+1224 LDLSAHQDALILAGN

-1248 LRSSWST
+1248 LRSSWAS
-1255 EEEASTAATRQE
+1255 EDEASTAATKQE

-1275 RSLVP
+1275 RTLVP

-1308 VKAALPS
+1308 VKVTPHLGSSSRSSRGAGAPRHAGLPS
-1315 LTNPPSLSPIRRKG
+1315 AAACFRALSSPSLLPRTSRPPETSG
-1329 KEKEAGEQVAV
+1329 PVA
-1340 PLSPKKGPEAG
+1340 
-1351 PASRQPD
+1351 
-1358 TPGPATTSKSS
+1358 TNKSS
-1369 TLGGFYHLPSYLKLY
+1369 SLGSFCHLPSYLKLHD
-1384 EVLKATHTN
+1384 VLKATHAN
-1393 YKVTLDLQSSTEKF
+1393 YKVTLDLQSSSEKF
-1407 GSFLR
+1407 GGFLR

-1449 MMATVC
+1449 MMATVLTSILLL
-1455 VQQLLKTL
+1455 QLLKTL
-1463 FGTNLASQFDGLSS
+1463 FGTNLASQLDGLSS
-1477 NPSKSQGRA
+1477 HASKSQGRA
-1486 QRLGSSSIRPGLY
+1486 QRLGSSSARPGLY

-1508 HFTQALADASLRNM
+1508 LFTQALADASLRNAA
-1522 VQAEQDH
+1522 QAEQDQ
-1529 DTSGWFDVLQKVSSQ
+1529 DTAGWFDVLQKVSTQ
-1544 LKTNLTGVTK
+1544 LKTNLTSVTK

-1589 RQVLD
+1589 KQVLD

-1637 IPNVFFFLVLLSYE
+1637 IPNIFFFLVLLSYE

-1687 PIVHDLFVLRGAN
+1687 PIVHDLFVLRGTN

-1724 HHQVLEMFILVLQ
+1724 YHQVLEMFTLVLR
-1737 QCHKENEDKWK
+1737 QCHKESEDRWK

-1763 KQQMHIDSHE
+1763 VDLFSAGLRGNVCDIHSQQMHIDSHE

-1804 STMAS
+1804 DTLAA
-1809 VSTVQLWIS
+1809 VSTVQLWVS

-1833 DIVLSRIQELSFSA
+1833 DIVLSRIQELSFSPY
-1847 HLLSCPVINRLREG
+1847 LVSCPTISRLRDGDSTSALE
-1861 SSSPAPEGHSEGR
+1861 EHTEGR
-1874 HGKSLPEE
+1874 QMKNLPEE
-1882 TFSRFLLQLV
+1882 TFARFLLQLV
-1892 GILLDDIVT
+1892 GVLLEDIVT
-1901 KQLRVD
+1901 KQLRVE
-1907 VSEQQHTFYCQELG
+1907 VSEQQQTFYCQELG
-1921 TLLMCLVHIF
+1921 TLLMCLIHIF
-1931 KSGMFRRMT
+1931 KSGTFRRIT
-1940 AAATRLFTSEASDGS
+1940 AAASRLLRDGADGG
-1955 FYTLEGLN
+1955 FYGLESLN
-1963 AHVRA
+1963 AWVRS

-1978 LWCQL
+1978 LWCQI
-1983 LLLVN
+1983 LLLVSH
-1988 YTDYRWWAEVQQTP
+1988 TDYRWWAEVQQTP
-2002 KRHSLSST
+2002 KRRSLSST
-2010 KLLSPQALGEAD
+2010 KSLSPETSGED
-2022 SDWASRL
+2022 EDPDVASKL

-2060 WLTVNHIQD
+2060 WLIVNHIQD
-2069 LISLSHEPPVQDFI
+2069 LINLSHEPPVQDFI
-2083 SAVHRNSA
+2083 SAIHRNSA

-2102 RCDNLSTPT
+2102 RCENLSTPT
-2111 MLRKTLQCLE
+2111 MLKRTLQCLE

-2131 LTLYV
+2131 LMLYV
-2136 DRLLHTPFRVLARR
+2136 DKLLCTPFRVLARM

-2163 AANTQSSVSQL
+2163 AANLQSSTAQL
-2174 PLEELNRIQEY
+2174 PAEELIRIQEH

-2198 YSLLDRFRLSTVPES
+2198 YSLLDRLRLATAPGSHGPT
-2213 QSPAPPVTSHPL
+2213 PPVTSHPL
-2225 DGDGHMALEA
+2225 DGDGPLALEA
-2235 VNPDKDWYIRL
+2235 VNPDKDWYVQL
-2246 VRSQCW
+2246 VKAQCW

-2265 VHRIPAGELEAF
+2265 VSRIPAGDLGAF
-2277 MMNPEFNIS
+2277 MMHSEFNLS
-2286 LLAPCLSLGVRE
+2286 LLAPCLGLGMRE
-2298 LSGGQGSPLFETAR
+2298 ISGGQESPLFEAARTATLDR
-2312 LVTLHRMSSVVQ
+2312 VTVVVQ
-2324 QLPATHQPYQPSFPP
+2324 QLPAVHEAFQPFLPTQP
-2339 ESSAYWSKLSDL
+2339 SAYWSKLDDL
-2351 FGDATVY
+2351 FGDAALYRT
-2358 QSLTTLARALA
+2358 LTTLARALA
-2369 QYLVVL
+2369 QYLLVFSKL
-2375 SRVPSHLHLPP
+2375 PSHLHLPP
-2386 EKEEDVVKFVV
+2386 EKERDTVKFMV
-2397 MTLEALSWHLIHRQ
+2397 MTLEALSWHLIHARV
-2411 MPLSLDLQAALD
+2411 PLSLDLQAGLD
-2423 CCCVALQLPG
+2423 CCCLALQLPG
-2433 LWLVLSSLEFVTHA
+2433 LWSLLAAPDMVTYA

-2456 ALEAIAVQPGDQLL
+2456 ILEAIVVQPGDQLL

-2475 MNPAAALREDRADAD
+2475 TSTPKPAREDSVD
-2490 SAPPQYVT
+2490 SDTQNPQYI
-2498 TACELVAEMVEA
+2498 TAACGMVAEMVEC
-2510 LQSVLAPGHRRNSNV
+2510 LPSVLALGHKRNSHT
-2525 PAFLTSVLKNIVVS
+2525 PAFLTPVLRNIVIS

-2560 WSPKPGGDFGTAL
+2560 WSPKPGGDFGTVF

-2586 FKEFIYRINTLGWTS
+2586 FREFIYRINTLGWTS

-2618 QPLSMEQEE
+2618 QPLMMEQEE
-2627 SQPEEDTERTQIH
+2627 SPPEEDVERTQIH

-2655 AVPVAGNPAV
+2655 TVPVAGNPAV

-2685 RKLSVIRGIVEQE
+2685 RKLSIIRGIVEQE
-2698 VQAMVSKRD
+2698 IQAMVSRRE
-2707 NIATHHSY
+2707 NAATHHLY

-2741 INPERELGNMSYK
+2741 LNPERELGDMSYK

-2781 EEEAD
+2781 EETEA
-2786 VPLPS
+2786 PAPS

-2797 VNSRK
+2797 INSRK

-2816 LELYSRWLLPSGSA
+2816 LELYSRWILPSSSA
-2830 RKTPVILISEVV
+2830 RRTPVTLISEVV
-2842 RSLLVVSDLFTERNQ
+2842 RSLLVVSDLFTERSQ
-2857 FEMMYSTLMELRRVH
+2857 FETMYLTLTELRKVH

-2878 LVQYLVPATCK
+2878 LLQYLVPATCK

-2915 HLPSRLGALHGVL
+2915 HLPSTMGALHGIL

-2938 TAKQLIPVVSDYLLS
+2938 TAKQLVPVVTDYLLS
-2953 NLKGIAH
+2953 NLQGRAH
-2960 CVNVHS
+2960 CVSMHS
-2966 QQHVLLMCATAFYLI
+2966 QQHVLVMCAAAFYLI
-2981 ENYPLDVGPEFSA
+2981 ENYPLDVGPDFSA

-3004 SGSEEATPSAVFH
+3004 SGSEEATPSVVYH

-3074 SPGRTADPNSSA
+3074 SPGRASEPSTAA

-3105 IRKGFPCEAR
+3105 IRKGFPAEAR
-3115 VVARILPQFL
+3115 VVARVLPQFL

-3144 NQQPYP
+3144 SQQPYP
-3150 QFMATVVYKVFQT
+3150 QFMATVVYQVFQT
-3163 LHSTGQ
+3163 LHGAGQ
-3169 SSMVRDWVML
+3169 SPMVRDWVML
-3179 SLSNFTQRTPVA
+3179 SLSNFTQRSPVA

-3203 ASTSPWVSAVLP
+3203 ASTSPWVSAILP
-3215 HVISRMGKLEP
+3215 HVVSRMGKLEQ

-3260 AAPGSPYHRLLAC
+3260 AVPGNPYHRLLAC
-3273 LRGAHQG
+3273 LRSVQKAAAC
-3280 TTG
+3280 

>member
-14 LKSFQQQQQQT
+14 LKSFQQQQQQ
-25 VEGVAGRAGRGHR
+25 
-38 PMGERGPLLGV
+38 
-49 TLAWGVEGTEG
+49 
-60 TGAAGRVVVRGEL
+60 
-73 PAPAERGG
+73 
-81 PQTGDG
+81 
-87 EGTPVLKVQIGHDL
+87 
-101 PRVLPGDRAT
+101 
-111 HAQDFPGQHPPHQT
+111 
-125 HRTLELSLPSVG
+125 
-137 LAVHRQLEGTC
+137 
-148 GVSLP
+148 
-153 LPPGTRSVHP
+153 P
-163 PPGDPECPPASR
+163 PPSQPPQPPPPQQAQ
-175 GPGVPT
+175 PP
-181 QGRRRLPCGQLWTPA
+181 QPQP
-196 PDSTGGSVCSWAAPA
+196 PP
-211 PLPPPGPGS
+211 PPPPPPPGPAVAEEP
-220 WLIPSSETQTQ
+220 LHRP
-231 RKKELLNTKKDRVNH
+231 KKELSATKKDRVNH
-246 CQTICEN
+246 CLTICEN

-293 CLNKVIKALMDSN
+293 CLNKVIKVRPAARVPELRPWATAARFEGPSPSGLCTCRSCLRRVQPALMDSN

-320 NGAPRS
+320 NGASRS

-350 VNLLPCLTRISK
+350 VNLLPCLTRTSK
-362 RTEESV
+362 RPEEPV
-368 QESLAAAIPK
+368 QETLAAAIPK
-378 IMASFGNFANDN
+378 MMASFGNFANDN

-401 NLKSSSPTIRRTA
+401 NLKSSSPTVRRTAASSAVRGGGTA

-427 TQHFYSWLLSVL
+427 TQYFYSWLLNVL

-446 GGEPPTLLILG
+446 EDEHPPLLILG
-457 VLLALRYLVPL
+457 VLLTLRYLVPL

-480 SFGVTRKETEVSPST
+480 SFGVTRKEMEVSPST
-495 EQLVQVYELILHY
+495 EQLVQVYELTLHY
-508 TQHPDHNVVTGALE
+508 AQHPDHNVVTGALE
-522 LLQQIFR
+522 LLQQLLR
-529 TPPPELLQVLTT
+529 TPPPGLLRALTT
-541 VGGGRRLGAARD
+541 PGGLAQLGAPSQER
-553 EPGCRSRSGSI
+553 GGRSRSGSI

-581 KQKGKVLLGEEE
+581 KQKGKVLFGEAA
-593 ALEDDSESR
+593 ALEEDSESR
-602 SDVSSSAF
+602 SEASSPAF
-610 AASVKGEVA
+610 AASVKGEIC

-625 SGVSTPGSTSSAAD
+625 SGVSTPGSVSSAAD
-639 SVGHDII
+639 STGHDII

-651 SQHTLQSDPVDL
+651 SQHTLQPDSVDL
-663 ASCDL
+663 TGCDL
-668 ASAATDGDEED
+668 TSAATDGDEED

-695 AMDLNDGTQASSPIS
+695 AMDLNDGTQASSPLS

-734 DSADSQ
+734 DGADGQ
-740 YSGMQMEHLQDEE
+740 YSAMGMRRGPSQDEE
-753 EDAAGVLTDEASVAL
+753 EAEEPAGILPDEDVDAFPDSSVAL
-768 PHAHALR
+768 QQAHFLR
-775 NAGHSRQSSDSSVER
+775 SMGHNRQPSDSSMDRFVSR
-790 LLPKEEAAE
+790 EEAA
-799 LGDPESKP
+799 DPGEQENKP
-807 CRIKGDIGQFT
+807 CRIKGDIGQPT
-818 DDDAAPLVHCVRLLA
+818 DGDSAPLVHCVRLLS

-850 ARVSV
+850 VRVSV
-855 KALAVSCVGAAVA
+855 KALALGCVGAAAA
-868 LHPESFFSKLYK
+868 LLPEAVFSKLYK
-880 SPLDPVEYPEEQYVS
+880 VPLAPAECPEEQYIS
-895 DILNYIDHG
+895 DVLSYVDHG
-904 DPQIRGATAI
+904 DPQVRGATAI
-914 LCGTLVHSIL
+914 LCGTLICSIL
-924 TRSRFHVSDW
+924 SRSHFQVGDWMGSVQTR
-934 LGAMRGLTGNT
+934 TGNT
-945 FSLVDCVPL
+945 FSLADCVPL

-969 ACTAVRLCVMSLCSS
+969 ACTAVRHCVMSLCSS
-984 SYSELGL
+984 SYSDLGL
-991 QLIIDALPLRSSSYW
+991 QLLTDVLSLRSSSYW

-1011 LLETLAEIDFRLV
+1011 LLDTLAEMDFRLV
-1024 SFLES
+1024 SFLEAK
-1029 RAEKLHRGAHHYT
+1029 AEHLHRGAHHYT
-1042 GLLKLQERVLNNVV
+1042 GLLKLQERVLNSVV
-1056 ISLLG
+1056 IYLLG
-1061 DEDSRVRHVAA
+1061 DEDPRVRHVAA
-1072 ASLLRLVPKL
+1072 ASLMRLVPKL
-1082 FYKCD
+1082 FYDCD
-1087 QGQADPVV
+1087 RGQADPVV

-1111 EMQPPSHFSVSTMT
+1111 EAQPASHFSVSTVT
-1125 RIYRGYS
+1125 RIYRGYN
-1132 LLPSITDV
+1132 LLPGVADV
-1140 TLENN
+1140 TMENN
-1145 LSRVIA
+1145 LSRAVA
-1151 AVSHQLV
+1151 AVSQQLIT
-1158 RSTTRALTFGCCEA
+1158 STTRALTFGCCEA
-1172 LCLLSTAFPVCVWSL
+1172 LCLLSTAFPVCLWSL

-1192 VPPLGGAD
+1192 APPLSTSE
-1200 ESRKSCTVGMVTVIL
+1200 ESRKSCTVGMATVVL

-1224 LDLSAHQDALTLAGN
+1224 LDLSAHQDALILAGN
-1239 LLAASAPRS
+1239 LLAASAPTS
-1248 LRSSWST
+1248 LRSPWT
-1255 EEEASTAATRQE
+1255 AEEEASPSATKQE
-1267 EAWPALGD
+1267 DVWPALGD
-1275 RSLVP
+1275 RTLVP

-1289 LKVINICAHVLDD
+1289 LKVLNICAHVLDE

-1308 VKAALPS
+1308 AKAALPS
-1315 LTNPPSLSPIRRKG
+1315 LANPPSLSPIRRKG
-1329 KEKEAGEQVAV
+1329 KEKEPGEQASA
-1340 PLSPKKGPEAG
+1340 PLSPKKGSEASPAPRQSDASG
-1351 PASRQPD
+1351 PVTAN
-1358 TPGPATTSKSS
+1358 KSS
-1369 TLGGFYHLPSYLKLY
+1369 SLGSFYHLPSYLKLHD
-1384 EVLKATHTN
+1384 VLKATHAN
-1393 YKVTLDLQSSTEKF
+1393 YKVTLDLQNSTEKF
-1407 GSFLR
+1407 GGFLR

-1424 ATLQDIGKCV
+1424 ATLHDIGKCV

-1463 FGTNLASQFDGLSS
+1463 FGTNLASQFDALSS

-1486 QRLGSSSIRPGLY
+1486 QRLGSSSMRPGLY

-1529 DTSGWFDVLQKVSSQ
+1529 DTSGWFDVLQKVSTQ
-1544 LKTNLTGVTK
+1544 LKTNLTSVTK

-1589 RQVLD
+1589 KQVLD

-1637 IPNVFFFLVLLSYE
+1637 IPNIFFFLVLLSYE

-1687 PIVHDLFVLRGAN
+1687 PVVHDLFVLRGTN

-1724 HHQVLEMFILVLQ
+1724 YHQVQEMFILVLQ
-1737 QCHKENEDKWK
+1737 QCHKESEDKWK

-1763 KQQMHIDSHE
+1763 RQQMHIDSHE
-1773 ALGVLNTLFEILAP
+1773 ALGVLSTLFETLAP
-1787 SSLRPVDM
+1787 SSLRPVDT

-1804 STMAS
+1804 DTMAS
-1809 VSTVQLWIS
+1809 VSTVQLWVS
-1818 GILAILRVLISQSTE
+1818 GVLAVLRVLISQSTE
-1833 DIVLSRIQELSFSA
+1833 DIVLSRIQELSFSPY
-1847 HLLSCPVINRLREG
+1847 LISCPVISRLRDG
-1861 SSSPAPEGHSEGR
+1861 DSNSTPEEPSEGR
-1874 HGKSLPEE
+1874 QMKNSLPEE

-1892 GILLDDIVT
+1892 GILVEDIVT

-1907 VSEQQHTFYCQELG
+1907 MSEQQHTFYCQELG
-1921 TLLMCLVHIF
+1921 TLLMCLIHVF
-1931 KSGMFRRMT
+1931 KSGMFRRIT
-1940 AAATRLFTSEASDGS
+1940 AAASRLFTADCADGS
-1955 FYTLEGLN
+1955 FYSLESLN
-1963 AHVRA
+1963 ARVRS

-1978 LWCQL
+1978 LWCQI
-1983 LLLVN
+1983 LLLVSH
-1988 YTDYRWWAEVQQTP
+1988 TDYRWWAEVQQTP
-2002 KRHSLSST
+2002 RRHSLSST
-2010 KLLSPQALGEAD
+2010 KSLSPQMSGEEHD
-2022 SDWASRL
+2022 SDLASRL
-2029 GMCNREIVR
+2029 GVCNREIVR

-2060 WLTVNHIQD
+2060 WLIVNHIQD

-2083 SAVHRNSA
+2083 SAIHRNSA

-2102 RCDNLSTPT
+2102 RCENLSAPT
-2111 MLRKTLQCLE
+2111 TLKKTLQCLE

-2136 DRLLHTPFRVLARR
+2136 DKLLCTPFRVLARM

-2163 AANTQSSVSQL
+2163 AANLQSSMAQL
-2174 PLEELNRIQEY
+2174 PAEELNRIQEH
-2185 LQSSGLA
+2185 LQNSGLA

-2198 YSLLDRFRLSTVPES
+2198 YSLLDRLRLATAPGSRGPS
-2213 QSPAPPVTSHPL
+2213 PPVTSHPL
-2225 DGDGHMALEA
+2225 DRDGPLALET
-2235 VNPDKDWYIRL
+2235 VSPDKDWYLRL

-2252 TRSDSALLEGAEL
+2252 TWSDSALLEGAEL
-2265 VHRIPAGELEAF
+2265 VNRIPAGDMSAF
-2277 MMNPEFNIS
+2277 MMNSEFNVS
-2286 LLAPCLSLGVRE
+2286 LLAPCLGLGMCEV
-2298 LSGGQGSPLFETAR
+2298 SGGQKSPLFEAAR
-2312 LVTLHRMSSVVQ
+2312 VATLDRVTSVVQ
-2324 QLPATHQPYQPSFPP
+2324 QLPAVHQVFQPFLPAEP
-2339 ESSAYWSKLSDL
+2339 SAYWSQLSDL
-2351 FGDATVY
+2351 FGDAGPY
-2358 QSLTTLARALA
+2358 RSLTTLARALA
-2369 QYLVVL
+2369 QYLL
-2375 SRVPSHLHLPP
+2375 LLPRLPGHLHLPP
-2386 EKEEDVVKFVV
+2386 EKERDTVKFVV
-2397 MTLEALSWHLIHRQ
+2397 TTLEALSWHLIHEQ
-2411 MPLSLDLQAALD
+2411 TPLSLDLQAGLD
-2423 CCCVALQLPG
+2423 CCCLALQLPG
-2433 LWLVLSSLEFVTHA
+2433 LWGLLCSLEMVTHA

-2456 ALEAIAVQPGDQLL
+2456 ILEAIVVQPGDQLL

-2475 MNPAAALREDRADAD
+2475 TDTPKAAKEDGVDAHMQ
-2490 SAPPQYVT
+2490 SPEYVT
-2498 TACELVAEMVEA
+2498 AACRMVAEMVEA
-2510 LQSVLAPGHRRNSNV
+2510 LASVLALGHSRNSNT
-2525 PAFLTSVLKNIVVS
+2525 PAFLTSALRNIIVS

-2560 WSPKPGGDFGTAL
+2560 WSPKPGGDFGTVF

-2618 QPLSMEQEE
+2618 QPLVMEQEE
-2627 SQPEEDTERTQIH
+2627 SPPEEDTERTQIN

-2655 AVPVAGNPAV
+2655 TVPVAGNPAV

-2698 VQAMVSKRD
+2698 IQAMVSKRE
-2707 NIATHHSY
+2707 NIATHHLY
-2715 QAWDPVP
+2715 QVWDPVP
-2722 SLAPA
+2722 SLSPA
-2727 TTGALISHDKLLLQ
+2727 TTGALISHEKLLLQ
-2741 INPERELGNMSYK
+2741 TNPERELGSMSYQ

-2786 VPLPS
+2786 VPAPS

-2816 LELYSRWLLPSGSA
+2816 LELYSRWILPSGSA
-2830 RKTPVILISEVV
+2830 RRTPVILISEVV
-2842 RSLLVVSDLFTERNQ
+2842 RSLLVVSDLFTERSQ
-2857 FEMMYSTLMELRRVH
+2857 FEMMYQTLTELRRVH

-2878 LVQYLVPATCK
+2878 LLQYLVPATCK

-2904 SRLLESALRSS
+2904 SRLLESTLRSS
-2915 HLPSRLGALHGVL
+2915 HLPSKIGALHGVL

-2938 TAKQLIPVVSDYLLS
+2938 TAKQLIPVISDYLLS
-2953 NLKGIAH
+2953 HLKGIAH
-2960 CVNVHS
+2960 CVNIHS
-2966 QQHVLLMCATAFYLI
+2966 QQHVLVICATAFYLI

-2994 SIIQMCGVML
+2994 SVIQMCGMML
-3004 SGSEEATPSAVFH
+3004 SGSEESTPSTVYH

-3034 LDAESLVKLSVD
+3034 LDAEALVKLSVD

-3066 MYTGKEKV
+3066 MYTGKEKI
-3074 SPGRTADPNSSA
+3074 SPGRTSDPSPAA

-3105 IRKGFPCEAR
+3105 VRKGLPCEAR

-3144 NQQPYP
+3144 SQQPYP
-3150 QFMATVVYKVFQT
+3150 QCMATVVYKVFQT
-3163 LHSTGQ
+3163 LHRTGQ

-3203 ASTSPWVSAVLP
+3203 ASTSLWVSAILP
-3215 HVISRMGKLEP
+3215 HVISRMGKLEH

-3260 AAPGSPYHRLLAC
+3260 AAPGNPYQRLLAC
-3273 LRGAHQG
+3273 LRNVHKAAAR
-3280 TTG
+3280 

>member
-1 MATLEKLMKAFES
+1 
-14 LKSFQQQQQQT
+14 
-25 VEGVAGRAGRGHR
+25 
-38 PMGERGPLLGV
+38 
-49 TLAWGVEGTEG
+49 
-60 TGAAGRVVVRGEL
+60 
-73 PAPAERGG
+73 
-81 PQTGDG
+81 
-87 EGTPVLKVQIGHDL
+87 
-101 PRVLPGDRAT
+101 
-111 HAQDFPGQHPPHQT
+111 
-125 HRTLELSLPSVG
+125 
-137 LAVHRQLEGTC
+137 
-148 GVSLP
+148 
-153 LPPGTRSVHP
+153 
-163 PPGDPECPPASR
+163 
-175 GPGVPT
+175 
-181 QGRRRLPCGQLWTPA
+181 
-196 PDSTGGSVCSWAAPA
+196 
-211 PLPPPGPGS
+211 
-220 WLIPSSETQTQ
+220 
-231 RKKELLNTKKDRVNH
+231 
-246 CQTICEN
+246 TICEN

-270 IAVELF
+270 IAMELF

-293 CLNKVIKALMDSN
+293 CLNRVIKVRALSEQD
-306 LPRLQLELYKEIKK
+306 LWLREEA

-362 RTEESV
+362 RPEESV
-368 QESLAAAIPK
+368 QETLAAAVPK

-414 ASSAVSVCQHSRR
+414 AGSAVSICQHSRR
-427 TQHFYSWLLSVL
+427 TQYFYSWLLNVL

-446 GGEPPTLLILG
+446 EGEHSTLLILG
-457 VLLALRYLVPL
+457 VLLTLRYLVPL

-480 SFGVTRKETEVSPST
+480 SFGVTRKELEVSPST
-495 EQLVQVYELILHY
+495 EQLIQVYELTLHY
-508 TQHPDHNVVTGALE
+508 TQHQDHNAVTGALE
-522 LLQQIFR
+522 LLQQLFR
-529 TPPPELLQVLTT
+529 TPPPELLQALSTP
-541 VGGGRRLGAARD
+541 GGGPLAAVHRQ
-553 EPGCRSRSGSI
+553 PGCRSRSGSI
-564 VELIA
+564 VEL
-569 GGGSSCSPVLSR
+569 L
-581 KQKGKVLLGEEE
+581 GKVLFGEAA

-602 SDVSSSAF
+602 SEGST
-610 AASVKGEVA
+610 SVKGEIG

-625 SGVSTPGSTSSAAD
+625 SGVSTPGSASSATD

-651 SQHTLQSDPVDL
+651 SQHTLQPDSADL
-663 ASCDL
+663 TGCDL

-695 AMDLNDGTQASSPIS
+695 AMDLNDGTQASSPVS

-734 DSADSQ
+734 DGADSQ
-740 YSGMQMEHLQDEE
+740 YSGVQIGQPQDEDE
-753 EDAAGVLTDEASVAL
+753 EATGIHRDEDADAFRNSSVAL
-768 PHAHALR
+768 QQAHLLKSM
-775 NAGHSRQSSDSSVER
+775 GHSRQPSDSSVDKFVSR
-790 LLPKEEAAE
+790 DEAAE
-799 LGDPESKP
+799 PGDQENKP
-807 CRIKGDIGQFT
+807 CRIKGDIGQST
-818 DDDAAPLVHCVRLLA
+818 DDDSVPLVHCVRLLS

-838 TGEKNALVPDRD
+838 TGEKNVLVPDRD
-850 ARVSV
+850 VRVSV
-855 KALAVSCVGAAVA
+855 KALALSCVGAAVA

-880 SPLDPVEYPEEQYVS
+880 VPLDTEQYVS
-895 DILNYIDHG
+895 DILSYIDHG
-904 DPQIRGATAI
+904 DPQVRGATAV
-914 LCGTLVHSIL
+914 LCGTLISSIL
-924 TRSRFHVSDW
+924 SRSRTCCLLFWS
-934 LGAMRGLTGNT
+934 GNT
-945 FSLVDCVPL
+945 FSLADCIPL

-969 ACTAVRLCVMSLCSS
+969 ACTAVRHCVMSLCSS

-991 QLIIDALPLRSSSYW
+991 QLITDMLTLRDSSYW

-1024 SFLES
+1024 SFLEAK
-1029 RAEKLHRGAHHYT
+1029 AENLHRGAHHYT
-1042 GLLKLQERVLNNVV
+1042 GLLKLQERVLHDVV
-1056 ISLLG
+1056 IHLLG
-1061 DEDSRVRHVAA
+1061 DEDPRVRHVAA
-1072 ASLLRLVPKL
+1072 AALMRLVPKL

-1111 EMQPPSHFSVSTMT
+1111 ETQPPSHFSVSTIT
-1125 RIYRGYS
+1125 RIYRGYN
-1132 LLPSITDV
+1132 LLPNMTDV
-1140 TLENN
+1140 TVENN

-1151 AVSHQLV
+1151 AVSRELV
-1158 RSTTRALTFGCCEA
+1158 TSTTRALTFGCCEA
-1172 LCLLSTAFPVCVWSL
+1172 LCLLSAAFPVCIWSL

-1192 VPPLGGAD
+1192 YVFSSGSSTQPDSKQVPPLSASD
-1200 ESRKSCTVGMVTVIL
+1200 ESRKSCTVGMATMIL

-1224 LDLSAHQDALTLAGN
+1224 LDLSAHQDALVLAGN
-1239 LLAASAPRS
+1239 LLAASAPKS
-1248 LRSSWST
+1248 LRSSWTS
-1255 EEEASTAATRQE
+1255 EEEANPAAAKQE
-1267 EAWPALGD
+1267 EVWPALGD
-1275 RSLVP
+1275 RTLVP

-1308 VKAALPS
+1308 IKVTLPS

-1329 KEKEAGEQVAV
+1329 KEKEPGEPASV
-1340 PLSPKKGPEAG
+1340 PLSPKKGSEAR
-1351 PASRQPD
+1351 PVTAN
-1358 TPGPATTSKSS
+1358 KSS
-1369 TLGGFYHLPSYLKLY
+1369 SLGSFCHLPSYLKLHD
-1384 EVLKATHTN
+1384 VLKATHAN
-1393 YKVTLDLQSSTEKF
+1393 YKVTLDLQNSTEKF
-1407 GSFLR
+1407 GGFLR

-1449 MMATVC
+1449 VMATVC

-1486 QRLGSSSIRPGLY
+1486 QRLGSSSVRPGLY

-1529 DTSGWFDVLQKVSSQ
+1529 DTSGWFDVLQKVSTQ
-1544 LKTNLTGVTK
+1544 LKTNLTSATK

-1637 IPNVFFFLVLLSYE
+1637 IPNIFFFLVLLSYE

-1687 PIVHDLFVLRGAN
+1687 PIVHDLFVLRGTN

-1724 HHQVLEMFILVLQ
+1724 YHQVLEMFILVLQ

-1748 RLSRQVADVILPMLA
+1748 RLSRQIADVILPMLA
-1763 KQQMHIDSHE
+1763 RQQMHIDSHE

-1804 STMAS
+1804 DTMVS
-1809 VSTVQLWIS
+1809 VPTVQLWIS

-1833 DIVLSRIQELSFSA
+1833 DIVLSRIQELSFSPY
-1847 HLLSCPVINRLREG
+1847 LISCPIINRLRDG
-1861 SSSPAPEGHSEGR
+1861 DSTSTPEERNEGR
-1874 HGKSLPEE
+1874 QTKSLPEE

-1892 GILLDDIVT
+1892 GILLEDIVT
-1901 KQLRVD
+1901 KQLKVEM
-1907 VSEQQHTFYCQELG
+1907 SEQQHTFYCQELG
-1921 TLLMCLVHIF
+1921 TLLMCLIHIF
-1931 KSGMFRRMT
+1931 KSGMFRRIT
-1940 AAATRLFTSEASDGS
+1940 AAASRLFTVDSADGS
-1955 FYTLEGLN
+1955 FYGLERLN
-1963 AHVRA
+1963 ARVRA

-1978 LWCQL
+1978 LWCQI
-1983 LLLVN
+1983 LLLVSH
-1988 YTDYRWWAEVQQTP
+1988 TDYRWWAEVQQTP
-2002 KRHSLSST
+2002 RRRSLSST
-2010 KLLSPQALGEAD
+2010 KSLSPQMPGEEEGPDA
-2022 SDWASRL
+2022 ACKL

-2060 WLTVNHIQD
+2060 WLIVNHIQD

-2102 RCDNLSTPT
+2102 RCENLSAPT
-2111 MLRKTLQCLE
+2111 ALKKTLQCLE

-2136 DRLLHTPFRVLARR
+2136 DKLLCTPFRVLARM

-2163 AANTQSSVSQL
+2163 AANLQSSTAQL
-2174 PLEELNRIQEY
+2174 PVEELSRIQEY

-2198 YSLLDRFRLSTVPES
+2198 YSLLDRLRLATAPGSRGPS
-2213 QSPAPPVTSHPL
+2213 PPVTSHPL
-2225 DGDGHMALEA
+2225 DGDGPLALET
-2235 VNPDKDWYIRL
+2235 VTPDKDWYLRL
-2246 VRSQCW
+2246 VKSQCW

-2265 VHRIPAGELEAF
+2265 VNRIPPSDMSTF
-2277 MMNPEFNIS
+2277 MMNSEFNLS
-2286 LLAPCLSLGVRE
+2286 LLAPCLGLGMRE
-2298 LSGGQGSPLFETAR
+2298 ISGGQRSPLFEAAR
-2312 LVTLHRMSSVVQ
+2312 LATLDRVTGLSSIHPQSCV
-2324 QLPATHQPYQPSFPP
+2324 S
-2339 ESSAYWSKLSDL
+2339 
-2351 FGDATVY
+2351 GDAVLY
-2358 QSLTTLARALA
+2358 RSLTTLARALA
-2369 QYLVVL
+2369 QYLLVFSKL
-2375 SRVPSHLHLPP
+2375 PSHLHLPP
-2386 EKEEDVVKFVV
+2386 EKERDTVKFV
-2397 MTLEALSWHLIHRQ
+2397 ALAWHLIHEQ
-2411 MPLSLDLQAALD
+2411 IPLSLDLQAGLD
-2423 CCCVALQLPG
+2423 CCCLALQLPS
-2433 LWLVLSSLEFVTHA
+2433 LWSVLSSPEMVTHA

-2456 ALEAIAVQPGDQLL
+2456 VLEAVVVQPGDQLL

-2475 MNPAAALREDRADAD
+2475 RNTPKASREDEVD
-2490 SAPPQYVT
+2490 SNTQTCGMA
-2498 TACELVAEMVEA
+2498 AEMVES
-2510 LQSVLAPGHRRNSNV
+2510 LPSVLALGHKRNSST
-2525 PAFLTSVLKNIVVS
+2525 PAFLTSVLRNIIIS

-2560 WSPKPGGDFGTAL
+2560 WSPKPGGDFGTAF

-2586 FKEFIYRINTLGWTS
+2586 FKEFIYRINVLGWTS

-2618 QPLSMEQEE
+2618 QPLVMEQEE
-2627 SQPEEDTERTQIH
+2627 SPPEEDTERTQIN

-2655 AVPVAGNPAV
+2655 TVPVAGNPAV

-2685 RKLSVIRGIVEQE
+2685 RKLSIIRGIVEQE
-2698 VQAMVSKRD
+2698 IQAMVSKRE
-2707 NIATHHSY
+2707 NIATHHLY

-2722 SLAPA
+2722 SLSPA
-2727 TTGALISHDKLLLQ
+2727 TTGTLISHDKLLLQ

-2769 TPLREEEWDEEE
+2769 TPLREEEWEEEE

-2786 VPLPS
+2786 VPVPA

-2816 LELYSRWLLPSGSA
+2816 LELYSRWILPSGSA
-2830 RKTPVILISEVV
+2830 RRTPIILISEVV
-2842 RSLLVVSDLFTERNQ
+2842 RSLLVVSDLFTERTQ
-2857 FEMMYSTLMELRRVH
+2857 FEMMYLALTELRRVH
-2872 PSEDEI
+2872 PAEDEI

-2904 SRLLESALRSS
+2904 SRLLESTLRSS
-2915 HLPSRLGALHGVL
+2915 HLPSKVGALHGAL
-2928 YVLECDLLDD
+2928 YVLECDLLDE
-2938 TAKQLIPVVSDYLLS
+2938 TAKQLVPVISDYLLS
-2953 NLKGIAH
+2953 NLKGVAH
-2960 CVNVHS
+2960 CVNIHS
-2966 QQHVLLMCATAFYLI
+2966 QQHVLVMCATAFYLI

-3004 SGSEEATPSAVFH
+3004 SGSEESTPSIIYH

-3027 LSEQLSR
+3027 LSEQLCR

-3066 MYTGKEKV
+3066 MYTGELRGKEKI
-3074 SPGRTADPNSSA
+3074 SPGRSSDPSPAA

-3105 IRKGFPCEAR
+3105 VRKGFPCEAR

-3191 MAMWSLSCFFVS
+3191 MAVWSLSCFFVS

-3215 HVISRMGKLEP
+3215 HVISRMGKLEQ

-3260 AAPGSPYHRLLAC
+3260 AAPGNPYHRLLTC
-3273 LRGAHQG
+3273 LRNVHKVA
-3280 TTG
+3280 TC

>member
-1 MATLEKLMKAFES
+1 MATMEKLTKAFES
-14 LKSFQQQQQQT
+14 LRSFQQQQGPAALPEEPLQ
-25 VEGVAGRAGRGHR
+25 R
-38 PMGERGPLLGV
+38 P
-49 TLAWGVEGTEG
+49 
-60 TGAAGRVVVRGEL
+60 
-73 PAPAERGG
+73 
-81 PQTGDG
+81 
-87 EGTPVLKVQIGHDL
+87 
-101 PRVLPGDRAT
+101 
-111 HAQDFPGQHPPHQT
+111 
-125 HRTLELSLPSVG
+125 
-137 LAVHRQLEGTC
+137 
-148 GVSLP
+148 
-153 LPPGTRSVHP
+153 
-163 PPGDPECPPASR
+163 
-175 GPGVPT
+175 
-181 QGRRRLPCGQLWTPA
+181 
-196 PDSTGGSVCSWAAPA
+196 
-211 PLPPPGPGS
+211 
-220 WLIPSSETQTQ
+220 
-231 RKKELLNTKKDRVNH
+231 KKELSATKKDRVNH
-246 CQTICEN
+246 CLTICEN

-270 IAVELF
+270 IAMELF
-276 LLCSDDAES
+276 LLCSEDAES

-320 NGAPRS
+320 NGASRS

-362 RTEESV
+362 RPEESV
-368 QESLAAAIPK
+368 QETLAAAIPK
-378 IMASFGNFANDN
+378 IMAAFGNFANDN

-414 ASSAVSVCQHSRR
+414 AGSAVSICQHSRR
-427 TQHFYSWLLSVL
+427 THYFYAWLLNVL

-446 GGEPPTLLILG
+446 EEDRPTLLILG
-457 VLLALRYLVPL
+457 VLLTLRYLIPL

-480 SFGVTRKETEVSPST
+480 SFGVTRKETEISPSP
-495 EQLVQVYELILHY
+495 EQLIQVYELTLHY
-508 TQHPDHNVVTGALE
+508 TQHQDHNVVTGALE
-522 LLQQIFR
+522 LLQQLFR
-529 TPPPELLQVLTT
+529 TPPPELLHALTT
-541 VGGGRRLGAARD
+541 SGGIAQVSVSRD
-553 EPGCRSRSGSI
+553 EPASRSRSGSI

-569 GGGSSCSPVLSR
+569 GGGSSCSPVLAR
-581 KQKGKVLLGEEE
+581 KHKGKILLGEEE
-593 ALEDDSESR
+593 GLDDDSETR
-602 SDVSSSAF
+602 SDVSTASF
-610 AASVKGEVA
+610 TASVKGEITSD
-619 GELAAS
+619 LASS
-625 SGVSTPGSTSSAAD
+625 SGVSTAGSVGSSAAD
-639 SVGHDII
+639 PAGHDII

-651 SQHTLQSDPVDL
+651 SQHTLQSDSVDL

-668 ASAATDGDEED
+668 TSTATEGEED
-679 ILSHS
+679 EVLSRS
-684 SSQISAVPSDP
+684 SSQISAVQSD
-695 AMDLNDGTQASSPIS
+695 ATMDLNDGTQASSPIS

-734 DSADSQ
+734 EGAEGQ
-740 YSGMQMEHLQDEE
+740 YSGMQIGQLQDEE
-753 EDAAGVLTDEASVAL
+753 DEAANILQDDSSESFRNSSLAL
-768 PHAHALR
+768 QQPHLLKTMS
-775 NAGHSRQSSDSSVER
+775 HSRQPSDSSVDR
-790 LLPKEEAAE
+790 FTSKEDAAE
-799 LGDPESKP
+799 AGDQENKP
-807 CRIKGDIGQFT
+807 SRVKGDIGHYT
-818 DDDAAPLVHCVRLLA
+818 DGDSAPLVHCVRLLS

-838 TGEKNALVPDRD
+838 TGEKGALVPDRD
-850 ARVSV
+850 VRVSV

-880 SPLDPVEYPEEQYVS
+880 TPLEAMGEEYEEQYVS

-914 LCGTLVHSIL
+914 LCGTIVNSIL
-924 TRSRFHVSDW
+924 IKSRFDVEKW
-934 LGAMRGLTGNT
+934 LINVRNSTGNL
-945 FSLVDCVPL
+945 FSLADCIPL

-969 ACTAVRLCVMSLCSS
+969 ACTAVRHCIMSLCSS

-991 QLIIDALPLRSSSYW
+991 QLIVDLLTLKNSSYW

-1011 LLETLAEIDFRLV
+1011 LLETLAEVDFRLV
-1024 SFLES
+1024 SFLEGRTES
-1029 RAEKLHRGAHHYT
+1029 LHRGTHHYT
-1042 GLLKLQERVLNNVV
+1042 GLLKLQERVLDNVV
-1056 ISLLG
+1056 ICLLG
-1061 DEDSRVRHVAA
+1061 DEDPRVRHVAA
-1072 ASLLRLVPKL
+1072 ASLMRLVPKL
-1082 FYKCD
+1082 FYNCD

-1111 EMQPPSHFSVSTMT
+1111 ETQPPSHFAVSTIT
-1125 RIYRGYS
+1125 RTYRGYNMM
-1132 LLPSITDV
+1132 PSPTDV
-1140 TLENN
+1140 TMENN

-1151 AVSHQLV
+1151 AISHALTI
-1158 RSTTRALTFGCCEA
+1158 STTRALTFGCCEA
-1172 LCLLSTAFPVCVWSL
+1172 LCLLSTTFPVCTWSV

-1192 VPPLGGAD
+1192 VSQPSSSD
-1200 ESRKSCTVGMVTVIL
+1200 EAQKGCTIGMAGLVL
-1215 TLLSSAWFP
+1215 SLLSSAWFP
-1224 LDLSAHQDALTLAGN
+1224 LDLSAHQDALILTGN
-1239 LLAASAPRS
+1239 LLAASAPKC
-1248 LRSSWST
+1248 LKNPWSA
-1255 EEEASTAATRQE
+1255 EEDSNQGAAKQE
-1267 EAWPALGD
+1267 EPWPALAD
-1275 RSLVP
+1275 RTLVTL
-1280 MVEQLFSHL
+1280 VEQLFSHL
-1289 LKVINICAHVLDD
+1289 LKVINICAHVMDD

-1329 KEKEAGEQVAV
+1329 KERESVEQASV
-1340 PLSPKKGPEAG
+1340 PMSPKKGGEASPAPRQTDATG
-1351 PASRQPD
+1351 PVP
-1358 TPGPATTSKSS
+1358 TSKSS
-1369 TLGGFYHLPSYLKLY
+1369 SVGSFYHLPSYLKLY
-1384 EVLKATHTN
+1384 DVLKATHAN
-1393 YKVTLDLQSSTEKF
+1393 YKVTLDLQNSNEKF
-1407 GSFLR
+1407 GCFLR

-1439 YLKSCFSREP
+1439 YLKSCFNREP
-1449 MMATVC
+1449 TMATVC

-1463 FGTNLASQFDGLSS
+1463 FGTNLASQYDGLSS
-1477 NPSKSQGRA
+1477 NPSKAQGKA
-1486 QRLGSSSIRPGLY
+1486 QRLGSSSLRPGLY

-1522 VQAEQDH
+1522 VQAEQEH
-1529 DTSGWFDVLQKVSSQ
+1529 DASGWFDVLQKVSTQ
-1544 LKTNLTGVTK
+1544 LKTSISSAAK
-1554 NRADKNAIHNH
+1554 HRADKNAIHNH

-1637 IPNVFFFLVLLSYE
+1637 IPNIFFFLVLLSYE

-1687 PIVHDLFVLRGAN
+1687 PIVHDLFVLRGTN

-1724 HHQVLEMFILVLQ
+1724 YHQVLEMFILVLQ

-1748 RLSRQVADVILPMLA
+1748 RLSRQIADIILPMLA
-1763 KQQMHIDSHE
+1763 KQQMHIDSHD

-1804 STMAS
+1804 KTMAS

-1833 DIVLSRIQELSFSA
+1833 DIVLSRIQELSFSPY
-1847 HLLSCPVINRLREG
+1847 LISCQAITRLRCGENI
-1861 SSSPAPEGHSEGR
+1861 STPEDRPEG
-1874 HGKSLPEE
+1874 KQAKYLPEE

-1892 GILLDDIVT
+1892 GILLEDIVT
-1901 KQLRVD
+1901 KQLKVD
-1907 VSEQQHTFYCQELG
+1907 MNEQQHTFYCQELG
-1921 TLLMCLVHIF
+1921 TLLMCLIHIF
-1931 KSGMFRRMT
+1931 KSGMFRRIT
-1940 AAATRLFTSEASDGS
+1940 AAATRLFTGDGSDGS
-1955 FYTLEGLN
+1955 FYTLESLSDL
-1963 AHVRA
+1963 VQS
-1968 MVPTHPALVL
+1968 MIPTHPSLVL
-1978 LWCQL
+1978 LWCQI

-1988 YTDYRWWAEVQQTP
+1988 YTNYNWWSEVHQTP
-2002 KRHSLSST
+2002 KRHSLSTT
-2010 KLLSPQALGEAD
+2010 KLLSPHISGD
-2022 SDWASRL
+2022 SDETDLESKR

-2060 WLTVNHIQD
+2060 WLIVNHVQD
-2069 LISLSHEPPVQDFI
+2069 LINLSHEPPVQDFI

-2102 RCDNLSTPT
+2102 RCENLAAPT
-2111 MLRKTLQCLE
+2111 TLKKTLQCLE

-2136 DRLLHTPFRVLARR
+2136 DKLLCTPFRVLARM

-2163 AANTQSSVSQL
+2163 AATLQNSIAQL
-2174 PLEELNRIQEY
+2174 PVEELDRIQEY
-2185 LQSSGLA
+2185 LQNSGLA
-2192 QRHQRL
+2192 TRHQRL
-2198 YSLLDRFRLSTVPES
+2198 YSLLDRFRLMVAPDTT
-2213 QSPAPPVTSHPL
+2213 SPSPLVTSHPL
-2225 DGDGHMALEA
+2225 DGEDQPALEN
-2235 VNPDKDWYIRL
+2235 VVLDKDWYVSL
-2246 VRSQCW
+2246 VRSQCCIK
-2252 TRSDSALLEGAEL
+2252 SDSALLEGAEL
-2265 VHRIPAGELEAF
+2265 VNRIPQPDLNSF
-2277 MMNPEFNIS
+2277 MTSKEFNLS
-2286 LLAPCLSLGVRE
+2286 LLAPCLSLGMNEISRDQK
-2298 LSGGQGSPLFETAR
+2298 SNLFETAR
-2312 LVTLHRMSSVVQ
+2312 RVTLDHVSSAVQ
-2324 QLPATHQPYQPSFPP
+2324 NLPANHQVFQPLLPTEP
-2339 ESSAYWSKLSDL
+2339 AAYWKKLSDI
-2351 FGDATVY
+2351 FGDEGMY
-2358 QSLTTLARALA
+2358 QSMMTLCRALA
-2369 QYLVVL
+2369 QYLLLL
-2375 SRVPSHLHLPP
+2375 SKLPVGLRVPPD
-2386 EKEEDVVKFVV
+2386 KEDDILKFVV
-2397 MTLEALSWHLIHRQ
+2397 MSIEALSWHLMHDQI
-2411 MPLSLDLQAALD
+2411 PLSVDLQAGLD
-2423 CCCVALQLPG
+2423 CCCLTLQQPG
-2433 LWLVLSSLEFVTHA
+2433 LWNLLSSAAHVTYA
-2447 CSLIHCVRF
+2447 CSLINCIRF
-2456 ALEAIAVQPGDQLL
+2456 IIEAVAVEPGNQLL
-2470 SPERR
+2470 SPERKK
-2475 MNPAAALREDRADAD
+2475 NTSKPLSDGEAD
-2490 SAPPQYVT
+2490 SNVPKTKHITA
-2498 TACELVAEMVEA
+2498 ACEMIAEMVEC
-2510 LQSVLAPGHRRNSNV
+2510 LQTVLSLGHKRNSSI
-2525 PAFLTSVLKNIVVS
+2525 PAFLTPVLKNIIIS

-2560 WSPKPGGDFGTAL
+2560 WSPKPAGDFGTVF
-2573 PEIPVEFLQEKEV
+2573 PEIPVEFLQEKEI
-2586 FKEFIYRINTLGWTS
+2586 FKEFIYRINTLGWIS

-2618 QPLSMEQEE
+2618 QPIVMDQEE
-2627 SQPEEDTERTQIH
+2627 NQQEEDTERTQIN

-2655 AVPVAGNPAV
+2655 TIPVAGNPAV
-2665 SCLEQQPRNKPL
+2665 SCLEQQPRNKSL

-2698 VQAMVSKRD
+2698 IQAMVSKRD
-2707 NIATHHSY
+2707 NIATHHLY

-2722 SLAPA
+2722 SLSPA
-2727 TTGALISHDKLLLQ
+2727 TTGALISHEKLLLQ
-2741 INPERELGNMSYK
+2741 INTEREIGDMDYK

-2762 VWLGNSI
+2762 IWLGNNI
-2769 TPLREEEWDEEE
+2769 TPLREEEWGEDEEDE
-2781 EEEAD
+2781 ND
-2786 VPLPS
+2786 VPAPS

-2797 VNSRK
+2797 INTRK

-2816 LELYSRWLLPSGSA
+2816 LELYSQWILPSNPSK
-2830 RKTPVILISEVV
+2830 RTPVILISEVV
-2842 RSLLVVSDLFTERNQ
+2842 RSLLAVSDLFTERNQ
-2857 FEMMYSTLMELRRVH
+2857 FEMMYTTLTELRKVH

-2878 LVQYLVPATCK
+2878 LVQYLIPATCK

-2904 SRLLESALRSS
+2904 SRLLESTLRST
-2915 HLPSRLGALHGVL
+2915 HMPSRIGALHGIL
-2928 YVLECDLLDD
+2928 YILECDLLDE
-2938 TAKQLIPVVSDYLLS
+2938 TAKQLIPIISEYLLS
-2953 NLKGIAH
+2953 NLRGVAH
-2960 CVNVHS
+2960 CVNIHN
-2966 QQHVLLMCATAFYLI
+2966 QQHILVMCAAAFYLI

-2994 SIIQMCGVML
+2994 GIIQMCGVMV
-3004 SGSEEATPSAVFH
+3004 SGSDESTPSIIYH

-3034 LDAESLVKLSVD
+3034 LDSESLVKLSVD
-3046 RVNVHSPH
+3046 RVNVQSPH

-3066 MYTGKEKV
+3066 MYTGKEKI
-3074 SPGRTADPNSSA
+3074 SPSRMTDANPGA

-3105 IRKGFPCEAR
+3105 IRKGFPFEAR

-3203 ASTSPWVSAVLP
+3203 ASTSQWISAILP
-3215 HVISRMGKLEP
+3215 HIISRMGKSEQ
-3226 VDVNLFC
+3226 VDVNIFC
-3233 LVATDFYRHQI
+3233 LVAIDFYRHQI
-3244 EEELD
+3244 DEELD

-3260 AAPGSPYHRLLAC
+3260 ASPGTPYHRLLTCLQNVHKVTAC
-3273 LRGAHQG
+3273 
-3280 TTG
+3280 

>member
-1 MATLEKLMKAFES
+1 MATMEKLMKAFES
-14 LKSFQQQQQQT
+14 LRSFQQQQGPAAIPEEPLQ
-25 VEGVAGRAGRGHR
+25 R
-38 PMGERGPLLGV
+38 P
-49 TLAWGVEGTEG
+49 
-60 TGAAGRVVVRGEL
+60 
-73 PAPAERGG
+73 
-81 PQTGDG
+81 
-87 EGTPVLKVQIGHDL
+87 
-101 PRVLPGDRAT
+101 
-111 HAQDFPGQHPPHQT
+111 
-125 HRTLELSLPSVG
+125 
-137 LAVHRQLEGTC
+137 
-148 GVSLP
+148 
-153 LPPGTRSVHP
+153 
-163 PPGDPECPPASR
+163 
-175 GPGVPT
+175 
-181 QGRRRLPCGQLWTPA
+181 
-196 PDSTGGSVCSWAAPA
+196 
-211 PLPPPGPGS
+211 
-220 WLIPSSETQTQ
+220 
-231 RKKELLNTKKDRVNH
+231 KKELSTTKKDRVNH
-246 CQTICEN
+246 CLTICEN
-253 IVAQSLRNS
+253 IIAQSLRNS

-270 IAVELF
+270 IAMEVF
-276 LLCSDDAES
+276 LLCSEDAES

-293 CLNKVIKALMDSN
+293 CLNKVIKVLMDSN

-320 NGAPRS
+320 NGASRS

-362 RTEESV
+362 RPEESV
-368 QESLAAAIPK
+368 QETLAAAIPK
-378 IMASFGNFANDN
+378 IMAAFGNFANDN

-414 ASSAVSVCQHSRR
+414 AGSAVSICQHSRR
-427 TQHFYSWLLSVL
+427 MQYFYAWLLNVL

-446 GGEPPTLLILG
+446 DDDHPTLLILG
-457 VLLALRYLVPL
+457 VLLTLRYLIPL

-480 SFGVTRKETEVSPST
+480 SFGVTRKEAEISPSPD
-495 EQLVQVYELILHY
+495 QLVQVYELTLHY
-508 TQHPDHNVVTGALE
+508 TQHQDHNVVTGALE
-522 LLQQIFR
+522 LLQQLFR
-529 TPPPELLQVLTT
+529 TPPPELLHALTT
-541 VGGGRRLGAARD
+541 TGGIAQVSVSKD
-553 EPGCRSRSGSI
+553 ESTIRNRSGSI
-564 VELIA
+564 VELI
-569 GGGSSCSPVLSR
+569 
-581 KQKGKVLLGEEE
+581 GKILLGEEE
-593 ALEDDSESR
+593 GLEDDSETR
-602 SDVSSSAF
+602 SDVSAASF
-610 AASVKGEVA
+610 AASVKGEITS
-619 GELAAS
+619 ELASS
-625 SGVSTPGSTSSAAD
+625 SGVSTAGSAGSSAAD
-639 SVGHDII
+639 PTGHDII

-651 SQHTLQSDPVDL
+651 SQHTLQSDSVDL
-663 ASCDL
+663 TSCDL
-668 ASAATDGDEED
+668 TSTATEGED
-679 ILSHS
+679 DDVLSRS
-684 SSQISAVPSDP
+684 SSQISAVQSDP
-695 AMDLNDGTQASSPIS
+695 TMDLNDGTQASSPIS

-734 DSADSQ
+734 EGAEGQ
-740 YSGMQMEHLQDEE
+740 YSGMQIGQLQDEE
-753 EDAAGVLTDEASVAL
+753 DESANILQDDSSESFRNSSIALQQPHLLKTTSHSRQPSDGSVDRFTSKEDAAD
-768 PHAHALR
+768 P
-775 NAGHSRQSSDSSVER
+775 
-790 LLPKEEAAE
+790 
-799 LGDPESKP
+799 GDHENKP
-807 CRIKGDIGQFT
+807 SRIKGDIGHYT
-818 DDDAAPLVHCVRLLA
+818 DGNSAPLVHCVRLLS

-838 TGEKNALVPDRD
+838 TGEKGALVPDRD
-850 ARVSV
+850 VRVSV
-855 KALAVSCVGAAVA
+855 KALAVSCVGAAIA
-868 LHPESFFSKLYK
+868 LHPEAFFSKLYK
-880 SPLDPVEYPEEQYVS
+880 TPLEAMGEEYEEQYVS

-914 LCGTLVHSIL
+914 LCGTIINSIL
-924 TRSRFHVSDW
+924 LKSRFDVEKW
-934 LGAMRGLTGNT
+934 LINIRSSTGNL
-945 FSLVDCVPL
+945 FSLVDCIPL

-969 ACTAVRLCVMSLCSS
+969 ACTAVRHCIMSLCSS

-991 QLIIDALPLRSSSYW
+991 QLIVDLLTLKNSSYW

-1011 LLETLAEIDFRLV
+1011 LLETLAEVDFRLV
-1024 SFLES
+1024 NFLEGKTDS
-1029 RAEKLHRGAHHYT
+1029 LHRGVHHYT

-1061 DEDSRVRHVAA
+1061 DEDPRVRHVAA
-1072 ASLLRLVPKL
+1072 SSLMRLVPKL
-1082 FYKCD
+1082 FYNCD

-1111 EMQPPSHFSVSTMT
+1111 ETQPPSHFAVSTIT
-1125 RIYRGYS
+1125 RTYRGYNMLQS
-1132 LLPSITDV
+1132 PTDV
-1140 TLENN
+1140 TMENN
-1145 LSRVIA
+1145 LSRVVA
-1151 AVSHQLV
+1151 AISHALTI
-1158 RSTTRALTFGCCEA
+1158 STTRALTFGCCEA
-1172 LCLLSTAFPVCVWSL
+1172 LCLLSTTFPVCTWTV

-1192 VPPLGGAD
+1192 VSQPNSSD
-1200 ESRKSCTVGMVTVIL
+1200 EAQKGCTIGMAGMVL
-1215 TLLSSAWFP
+1215 SLLSSAWFP
-1224 LDLSAHQDALTLAGN
+1224 LDLSAHQDALILTGN
-1239 LLAASAPRS
+1239 LLAASAPKC
-1248 LRSSWST
+1248 LKNPWSA
-1255 EEEASTAATRQE
+1255 EEDSNQGAAKQE
-1267 EAWPALGD
+1267 EPWPALAD
-1275 RSLVP
+1275 RTLVTL
-1280 MVEQLFSHL
+1280 VEQLFSHL
-1289 LKVINICAHVLDD
+1289 LKVINICAHVMDD

-1329 KEKEAGEQVAV
+1329 KEREPVEQASV
-1340 PLSPKKGPEAG
+1340 PMSPKKGGET
-1351 PASRQPD
+1351 S
-1358 TPGPATTSKSS
+1358 PATRQTDASGPVPTSKSS
-1369 TLGGFYHLPSYLKLY
+1369 SVGSFYHLPSYLKLY
-1384 EVLKATHTN
+1384 DVLKATHAN
-1393 YKVTLDLQSSTEKF
+1393 YKVTLDLQNSNEKF
-1407 GSFLR
+1407 GCFLR

-1439 YLKSCFSREP
+1439 YLKSCFNREP
-1449 MMATVC
+1449 TMATVC

-1463 FGTNLASQFDGLSS
+1463 FGTNLASQYDGLSS
-1477 NPSKSQGRA
+1477 NTSKAQGKA
-1486 QRLGSSSIRPGLY
+1486 QRLGSSNLRPGLY

-1529 DTSGWFDVLQKVSSQ
+1529 DASGWFDVLQKVSTQ
-1544 LKTNLTGVTK
+1544 LKTSISSAAK
-1554 NRADKNAIHNH
+1554 HRADKNAIHNH

-1637 IPNVFFFLVLLSYE
+1637 IPNIFFFLVLLSYE

-1687 PIVHDLFVLRGAN
+1687 PIVHDLFVLRGTN

-1724 HHQVLEMFILVLQ
+1724 YHQVLEMFILVLQ

-1748 RLSRQVADVILPMLA
+1748 RLSRQIADIILPMLA
-1763 KQQMHIDSHE
+1763 KQQMHIDSHD

-1804 STMAS
+1804 KTMAS

-1833 DIVLSRIQELSFSA
+1833 DIVLSRIQELSFSPY
-1847 HLLSCPVINRLREG
+1847 LISCQAINRLRRGENNV
-1861 SSSPAPEGHSEGR
+1861 STPEDRAEV
-1874 HGKSLPEE
+1874 KQAKYLPEE

-1892 GILLDDIVT
+1892 GILLEDIVT
-1901 KQLRVD
+1901 KQLKVD
-1907 VSEQQHTFYCQELG
+1907 MNEQQHTFYCQELG
-1921 TLLMCLVHIF
+1921 TLLMCLIHIF
-1931 KSGMFRRMT
+1931 KSGMFRRIT
-1940 AAATRLFTSEASDGS
+1940 AAATRLFTGDGSDGS
-1955 FYTLEGLN
+1955 FYTLESLSDL
-1963 AHVRA
+1963 VQS
-1968 MVPTHPALVL
+1968 MIPTHPSLVL
-1978 LWCQL
+1978 LWCQI

-1988 YTDYRWWAEVQQTP
+1988 YTNYNWWSEVHQTP
-2002 KRHSLSST
+2002 KRHSLSTT
-2010 KLLSPQALGEAD
+2010 KLLSPQICGD
-2022 SDWASRL
+2022 SDESDSESKR

-2060 WLTVNHIQD
+2060 WLIVNHVQD
-2069 LISLSHEPPVQDFI
+2069 LINLSHEPPVQDFI

-2102 RCDNLSTPT
+2102 RCENLAAPT
-2111 MLRKTLQCLE
+2111 TLKKTLQCLE

-2136 DRLLHTPFRVLARR
+2136 DKLLCTPFRVLARM

-2163 AANTQSSVSQL
+2163 AATLQNSITQL
-2174 PLEELNRIQEY
+2174 PVEELDRIQEY

-2192 QRHQRL
+2192 TRHQRL
-2198 YSLLDRFRLSTVPES
+2198 YSLLDRFRLMVAPDTTSP
-2213 QSPAPPVTSHPL
+2213 SPAVTSHPL
-2225 DGDGHMALEA
+2225 DGEGQPALET
-2235 VNPDKDWYIRL
+2235 VVLDKDWYVSL
-2246 VRSQCW
+2246 VRSQCCIK
-2252 TRSDSALLEGAEL
+2252 SDSALLEGAEL
-2265 VHRIPAGELEAF
+2265 VNRIPQPDLNSF
-2277 MMNPEFNIS
+2277 MTCKEFNLS
-2286 LLAPCLSLGVRE
+2286 LLAPCLSLGMNEISRDQK
-2298 LSGGQGSPLFETAR
+2298 SSLFETSR
-2312 LVTLHRMSSVVQ
+2312 RVTLDHVSTTVLN
-2324 QLPATHQPYQPSFPP
+2324 LPANHQVFQPLLPTEP
-2339 ESSAYWSKLSDL
+2339 SAYWKKLSDI
-2351 FGDATVY
+2351 FGDEAMYRSVM
-2358 QSLTTLARALA
+2358 TLCRALA
-2369 QYLVVL
+2369 QYLLLL
-2375 SRVPSHLHLPP
+2375 SKLPTGLRVPPD
-2386 EKEEDVVKFVV
+2386 KEDDILKFVV
-2397 MTLEALSWHLIHRQ
+2397 MSVEALSWRLMHDQL
-2411 MPLSLDLQAALD
+2411 PLSIDLQAALD
-2423 CCCVALQLPG
+2423 CCCLTLQQPN
-2433 LWLVLSSLEFVTHA
+2433 LWNLLASAVNVTYA
-2447 CSLIHCVRF
+2447 CSLINCIRF
-2456 ALEAIAVQPGDQLL
+2456 IIEAVAVEPGNQLL
-2470 SPERR
+2470 SPERKK
-2475 MNPAAALREDRADAD
+2475 NTSKGLNEDEVD
-2490 SAPPQYVT
+2490 SNTQKNKHVT
-2498 TACELVAEMVEA
+2498 AACEMVAEMVEC
-2510 LQSVLAPGHRRNSNV
+2510 LQTVLALGHQRNSSI
-2525 PAFLTSVLKNIVVS
+2525 PAFLTPVLKNIIIS

-2560 WSPKPGGDFGTAL
+2560 WSPKPAGDFGTVF
-2573 PEIPVEFLQEKEV
+2573 PEIPVEFLQEKEI
-2586 FKEFIYRINTLGWTS
+2586 FKEFIYRINTLGWIS

-2618 QPLSMEQEE
+2618 QPIVMDQEE
-2627 SQPEEDTERTQIH
+2627 SQQEEDTERTQIN

-2655 AVPVAGNPAV
+2655 TIPVAGNPAV
-2665 SCLEQQPRNKPL
+2665 SCLEQQPRNKAL

-2698 VQAMVSKRD
+2698 IQAMVSKRD
-2707 NIATHHSY
+2707 NIATHHLY

-2722 SLAPA
+2722 SLSPA
-2727 TTGALISHDKLLLQ
+2727 TTGALISHEKLLLQ
-2741 INPERELGNMSYK
+2741 INTEREIGDMDYK

-2762 VWLGNSI
+2762 IWLGNNI
-2769 TPLREEEWDEEE
+2769 TPLREEEWGEDEEDE
-2781 EEEAD
+2781 ND
-2786 VPLPS
+2786 VPAPS

-2797 VNSRK
+2797 INTRK

-2816 LELYSRWLLPSGSA
+2816 LELYSQWILPSNPSK
-2830 RKTPVILISEVV
+2830 RTPVILISEVV
-2842 RSLLVVSDLFTERNQ
+2842 RSLLAVSDLFTERNQ
-2857 FEMMYSTLMELRRVH
+2857 FEMMYTTLTELRKVH

-2878 LVQYLVPATCK
+2878 LVQYLIPATCK

-2904 SRLLESALRSS
+2904 SRLLESTLRST
-2915 HLPSRLGALHGVL
+2915 HMPSRIGALHGIL
-2928 YVLECDLLDD
+2928 YILECDLLDE
-2938 TAKQLIPVVSDYLLS
+2938 TAKQLIPIISDYLLS
-2953 NLKGIAH
+2953 NLRGVAH
-2960 CVNVHS
+2960 CVNVHN
-2966 QQHVLLMCATAFYLI
+2966 QQHILVMCAAAFYLI

-2994 SIIQMCGVML
+2994 GIIQMCGVMV
-3004 SGSEEATPSAVFH
+3004 SGSDESTPSIIYH

-3034 LDAESLVKLSVD
+3034 LDSESLVKLSVD
-3046 RVNVHSPH
+3046 RVNVQSPH

-3066 MYTGKEKV
+3066 MYTGKEKI
-3074 SPGRTADPNSSA
+3074 SPSRSTDANPAA

-3105 IRKGFPCEAR
+3105 IRKGFPFEAR

-3163 LHSTGQ
+3163 LHTTGQ

-3203 ASTSPWVSAVLP
+3203 ASTSQWISAILP
-3215 HVISRMGKLEP
+3215 HIISRMGKLEQ
-3226 VDVNLFC
+3226 VDVNIFC
-3233 LVATDFYRHQI
+3233 LVAIDFYRHQI
-3244 EEELD
+3244 DEELD

-3260 AAPGSPYHRLLAC
+3260 ASPGTPYHRLLTCLQNVHKVTAC
-3273 LRGAHQG
+3273 
-3280 TTG
+3280 

>member
-14 LKSFQQQQQQT
+14 LKSFQQQQQPPPPPSQLPQPPPQAQPPPPQPQPPPPPPPPPQPQ
-25 VEGVAGRAGRGHR
+25 GPAGADEPLHR
-38 PMGERGPLLGV
+38 P
-49 TLAWGVEGTEG
+49 
-60 TGAAGRVVVRGEL
+60 
-73 PAPAERGG
+73 
-81 PQTGDG
+81 
-87 EGTPVLKVQIGHDL
+87 
-101 PRVLPGDRAT
+101 
-111 HAQDFPGQHPPHQT
+111 
-125 HRTLELSLPSVG
+125 
-137 LAVHRQLEGTC
+137 
-148 GVSLP
+148 
-153 LPPGTRSVHP
+153 
-163 PPGDPECPPASR
+163 
-175 GPGVPT
+175 
-181 QGRRRLPCGQLWTPA
+181 
-196 PDSTGGSVCSWAAPA
+196 
-211 PLPPPGPGS
+211 
-220 WLIPSSETQTQ
+220 
-231 RKKELLNTKKDRVNH
+231 KKELLATKKDRVNH
-246 CQTICEN
+246 CLTICEN

-270 IAVELF
+270 IAMELF

-320 NGAPRS
+320 NGASRS

-350 VNLLPCLTRISK
+350 VNLLPCLTHTSK
-362 RTEESV
+362 RPEESV
-368 QESLAAAIPK
+368 QETLAAAIPK

-401 NLKSSSPTIRRTA
+401 NLRASSPTVRRTA
-414 ASSAVSVCQHSRR
+414 AGAAVSICQHSRR
-427 TQHFYSWLLSVL
+427 TQYFYSWLLSVL

-446 GGEPPTLLILG
+446 EDGHSTLLILG
-457 VLLALRYLVPL
+457 VLLTLRYLVPL

-480 SFGVTRKETEVSPST
+480 SFGVTRKEMEVSPST
-495 EQLVQVYELILHY
+495 EQLVQVYELTLHY
-508 TQHPDHNVVTGALE
+508 TQHQDHNVVTGALE
-522 LLQQIFR
+522 LLQQLLR
-529 TPPPELLQVLTT
+529 TPPPELLLALTT
-541 VGGGRRLGAARD
+541 AGGGGQLAGTKD
-553 EPGCRSRSGSI
+553 EPGGRSRSGSI
-564 VELIA
+564 VELI
-569 GGGSSCSPVLSR
+569 GSM
-581 KQKGKVLLGEEE
+581 LLGEAA
-593 ALEDDSESR
+593 ALEDDTEPRSEG
-602 SDVSSSAF
+602 SSPAF
-610 AASVKGEVA
+610 TASVKGEIG

-625 SGVSTPGSTSSAAD
+625 SGLSTPGSANSTADSAA
-639 SVGHDII
+639 HDII

-651 SQHTLQSDPVDL
+651 SQHTLQPDTVELS
-663 ASCDL
+663 SCDL
-668 ASAATDGDEED
+668 TSAATDGDEED
-679 ILSHS
+679 ILSPS

-695 AMDLNDGTQASSPIS
+695 ATDLNDGTQASSPIS

-734 DSADSQ
+734 DGVDSQ
-740 YSGMQMEHLQDEE
+740 HSGIGQPEDE
-753 EDAAGVLTDEASVAL
+753 DISDEASDAFRSSSLAL
-768 PHAHALR
+768 QQAHLLER
-775 NAGHSRQSSDSSVER
+775 VGHSRQPSDGSVER
-790 LLPKEEAAE
+790 LALREDAVEPSE
-799 LGDPESKP
+799 LENKP
-807 CRIKGDIGQFT
+807 CRIKGDIGHSA
-818 DDDAAPLVHCVRLLA
+818 DDDSAPLIHCVRLLS

-838 TGEKNALVPDRD
+838 TGEKNVLVPDRD
-850 ARVSV
+850 VRVSV
-855 KALAVSCVGAAVA
+855 KALALSCVGAAVA
-868 LHPESFFSKLYK
+868 LHPEAFFSKLYRV
-880 SPLDPVEYPEEQYVS
+880 PLDPMEYPEEQYVS
-895 DILNYIDHG
+895 DILNYINHG
-904 DPQIRGATAI
+904 DPQVRGATAL
-914 LCGTLVHSIL
+914 LCGTLICSVLSS
-924 TRSRFHVSDW
+924 SRFHVGHW
-934 LGAMRGLTGNT
+934 MGNIRALTGNT
-945 FSLVDCVPL
+945 FSLVDCIPL

-969 ACTAVRLCVMSLCSS
+969 ACTAVRHCIMSLCSS
-984 SYSELGL
+984 SYSALGL
-991 QLIIDALPLRSSSYW
+991 QLLTDVLSLRNSSYW

-1024 SFLES
+1024 SFLEAKADS
-1029 RAEKLHRGAHHYT
+1029 LHRGAHHYT
-1042 GLLKLQERVLNNVV
+1042 GLLKLQERVLTNVV
-1056 ISLLG
+1056 IYLLG
-1061 DEDSRVRHVAA
+1061 DEDPRVRHVAA
-1072 ASLLRLVPKL
+1072 ASLARLVPKL

-1111 EMQPPSHFSVSTMT
+1111 ETQPPCHFSVSTIT
-1125 RIYRGYS
+1125 RIYRGYN

-1140 TLENN
+1140 TMENN

-1151 AVSHQLV
+1151 AVSRGLIT
-1158 RSTTRALTFGCCEA
+1158 STTRALTFGCCEA
-1172 LCLLSTAFPVCVWSL
+1172 LCLLSTAFPVCIWSL

-1192 VPPLGGAD
+1192 VPPLSATD
-1200 ESRKSCTVGMVTVIL
+1200 ESRKSCTVGMAAMVL

-1224 LDLSAHQDALTLAGN
+1224 LDLSAHQDALILTGN
-1239 LLAASAPRS
+1239 LLAASAPKS
-1248 LRSSWST
+1248 LRSSWNS
-1255 EEEASTAATRQE
+1255 EEEATPAATKQE
-1267 EAWPALGD
+1267 EVWPALGD

-1302 VAPGPA
+1302 VTPGPA
-1308 VKAALPS
+1308 LKAALPS

-1329 KEKEAGEQVAV
+1329 KEKEPGEQASA
-1340 PLSPKKGPEAG
+1340 PLSPKKGSEAS
-1351 PASRQPD
+1351 PASRQSD
-1358 TPGPATTSKSS
+1358 TSGPVTANKSS
-1369 TLGGFYHLPSYLKLY
+1369 SLGSFYHLPSYLKLHD
-1384 EVLKATHTN
+1384 VLKATHAN
-1393 YKVTLDLQSSTEKF
+1393 YKVTLDLQNSSEKF
-1407 GSFLR
+1407 GGFLR
-1412 SALDVLSQILEL
+1412 SALDVLAQILEL

-1449 MMATVC
+1449 TMATVC

-1477 NPSKSQGRA
+1477 NPSKCQGQA
-1486 QRLGSSSIRPGLY
+1486 QRLGSSSVRPGLY

-1529 DTSGWFDVLQKVSSQ
+1529 DPAGWFDVLQKVSTQ
-1544 LKTNLTGVTK
+1544 LKSNLTSVAK
-1554 NRADKNAIHNH
+1554 NRTDKNAIHSH

-1637 IPNVFFFLVLLSYE
+1637 IPNIFFFLVLLSYE

-1687 PIVHDLFVLRGAN
+1687 PIVHDLFVLRGTN

-1724 HHQVLEMFILVLQ
+1724 YHQVVEMFILVLQ

-1748 RLSRQVADVILPMLA
+1748 RLSRQVADVVLPMLA
-1763 KQQMHIDSHE
+1763 RQQMHIDSHE
-1773 ALGVLNTLFEILAP
+1773 ALGVVNTLFEILAP
-1787 SSLRPVDM
+1787 ASLRPVDM

-1804 STMAS
+1804 NTMAS

-1833 DIVLSRIQELSFSA
+1833 DIVLSRIQELA
-1847 HLLSCPVINRLREG
+1847 LSPYFISCQIINRLRDG
-1861 SSSPAPEGHSEGR
+1861 DRSPTPEEHSEG
-1874 HGKSLPEE
+1874 KQTKMLPEE

-1892 GILLDDIVT
+1892 GILLEDIGT
-1901 KQLRVD
+1901 KRLRVEM
-1907 VSEQQHTFYCQELG
+1907 SEQQHTFYCQELG
-1921 TLLMCLVHIF
+1921 TLLMCLIHIF
-1931 KSGMFRRMT
+1931 KSGMFRRIT
-1940 AAATRLFTSEASDGS
+1940 AAATRLFTAEATDGS
-1955 FYTLEGLN
+1955 FYGLESLK
-1963 AHVRA
+1963 ARVRSMA
-1968 MVPTHPALVL
+1968 PTHPALVL
-1978 LWCQL
+1978 LWCQV
-1983 LLLVN
+1983 LLLVSH
-1988 YTDYRWWAEVQQTP
+1988 TDYRWWAEVQQTP
-2002 KRHSLSST
+2002 KRRSLSST
-2010 KLLSPQALGEAD
+2010 KTLSPQLSGDEED
-2022 SDWASRL
+2022 SDSAARL

-2060 WLTVNHIQD
+2060 WLIVNHIQD

-2102 RCDNLSTPT
+2102 RCDNLSAPAT
-2111 MLRKTLQCLE
+2111 LKKTLQCLE

-2136 DRLLHTPFRVLARR
+2136 DKLLSTPLRVLARM

-2163 AANTQSSVSQL
+2163 AANLQSSAAQL
-2174 PLEELNRIQEY
+2174 PAEELRRIQEH

-2198 YSLLDRFRLSTVPES
+2198 YSLLDRLRLTS
-2213 QSPAPPVTSHPL
+2213 APGSRGPTPPLMSHPL
-2225 DGDGHMALEA
+2225 DGDGPLALETI
-2235 VNPDKDWYIRL
+2235 NPDKDWYIHL
-2246 VRSQCW
+2246 VQSQCW

-2265 VHRIPAGELEAF
+2265 VNHIPAGDMNAF
-2277 MMNPEFNIS
+2277 MMDPEFNLS
-2286 LLAPCLSLGVRE
+2286 LLAPCLGLGLRE
-2298 LSGGQGSPLFETAR
+2298 ISGGQKSPLFEAAR
-2312 LVTLHRMSSVVQ
+2312 MVTLDRVASMVQ
-2324 QLPATHQPYQPSFPP
+2324 QLPAVHQVFQPFLPAEP
-2339 ESSAYWSKLSDL
+2339 TAYWNKLDDL
-2351 FGDATVY
+2351 FGDAALY
-2358 QSLTTLARALA
+2358 CSLTTLARALA
-2369 QYLVVL
+2369 QYLL
-2375 SRVPSHLHLPP
+2375 ATSKLPSRLHLPP
-2386 EKEEDVVKFVV
+2386 EKEGDTVKFVV
-2397 MTLEALSWHLIHRQ
+2397 MVLEALAWQLVHEHI
-2411 MPLSLDLQAALD
+2411 PLSLDLQAGLD
-2423 CCCVALQLPG
+2423 CCCLALQLPG
-2433 LWLVLSSLEFVTHA
+2433 LWSLVSSPDMVTHA
-2447 CSLIHCVRF
+2447 CSLIHCVRCL
-2456 ALEAIAVQPGDQLL
+2456 LEAIVVQPGDQLL
-2470 SPERR
+2470 SPERT
-2475 MNPAAALREDRADAD
+2475 DI
-2490 SAPPQYVT
+2490 PQTARNEVGSNAQTPEYVA
-2498 TACELVAEMVEA
+2498 TACVMVAEMVES
-2510 LQSVLAPGHRRNSNV
+2510 LPSVLALGHQRSSGV
-2525 PAFLTSVLKNIVVS
+2525 PAFLTPVLRNIVVS

-2560 WSPKPGGDFGTAL
+2560 WSPRPGGDFGTVY

-2586 FKEFIYRINTLGWTS
+2586 LKGFIYRINTLGWTS

-2618 QPLSMEQEE
+2618 QPLVLEQEE
-2627 SQPEEDTERTQIH
+2627 SPPEEDTERTQIN
-2640 VLAVQAITSLVLSAM
+2640 VLAVQAISSLVLSAM
-2655 AVPVAGNPAV
+2655 TVPVAGNPAM
-2665 SCLEQQPRNKPL
+2665 SCLEQQPRSKPL

-2685 RKLSVIRGIVEQE
+2685 RKLSIIRGIIEQE
-2698 VQAMVSKRD
+2698 IQAMVSKRE
-2707 NIATHHSY
+2707 NIATHHLY
-2715 QAWDPVP
+2715 QTWDPVP
-2722 SLAPA
+2722 SLSAA

-2741 INPERELGNMSYK
+2741 TNPERELGDMSYQ

-2762 VWLGNSI
+2762 MWLGNNI
-2769 TPLREEEWDEEE
+2769 TPLRAEEWGDDE

-2786 VPLPS
+2786 TPAPV

-2816 LELYSRWLLPSGSA
+2816 LELYSRWILPSSSA

-2842 RSLLVVSDLFTERNQ
+2842 RSLLVVSDLFTERSQ
-2857 FEMMYSTLMELRRVH
+2857 FEMMYVTLMELRRAH
-2872 PSEDEI
+2872 PAEDEI
-2878 LVQYLVPATCK
+2878 LLQYLVPATCK

-2915 HLPSRLGALHGVL
+2915 HLPSKIGALHGVL

-2938 TAKQLIPVVSDYLLS
+2938 TAKQLIPVVSDYVLS
-2953 NLKGIAH
+2953 NLKAVAH

-2966 QQHVLLMCATAFYLI
+2966 QQHVLVTCATAFYLI

-3004 SGSEEATPSAVFH
+3004 SASEEATPSIVYH

-3034 LDAESLVKLSVD
+3034 LDSESLVKLSVD
-3046 RVNVHSPH
+3046 RINVHSPH
-3054 RAMAA
+3054 RALAA

-3066 MYTGKEKV
+3066 MYTGKEKI
-3074 SPGRTADPNSSA
+3074 SPGRAPEPSPAS

-3115 VVARILPQFL
+3115 VAARILPQFL

-3163 LHSTGQ
+3163 LHNTGQ

-3191 MAMWSLSCFFVS
+3191 MAVWSLSCFFIS
-3203 ASTSPWVSAVLP
+3203 ASTSPWVSAILP
-3215 HVISRMGKLEP
+3215 HVVSRMGKLEQ
-3226 VDVNLFC
+3226 VDINLFC
-3233 LVATDFYRHQI
+3233 LVATDFYRQQI

-3260 AAPGSPYHRLLAC
+3260 AAPGNPYQRLLTC
-3273 LRGAHQG
+3273 LRNLHEGAAC
-3280 TTG
+3280 

>member
-1 MATLEKLMKAFES
+1 
-14 LKSFQQQQQQT
+14 
-25 VEGVAGRAGRGHR
+25 
-38 PMGERGPLLGV
+38 
-49 TLAWGVEGTEG
+49 
-60 TGAAGRVVVRGEL
+60 
-73 PAPAERGG
+73 
-81 PQTGDG
+81 
-87 EGTPVLKVQIGHDL
+87 
-101 PRVLPGDRAT
+101 
-111 HAQDFPGQHPPHQT
+111 
-125 HRTLELSLPSVG
+125 
-137 LAVHRQLEGTC
+137 
-148 GVSLP
+148 
-153 LPPGTRSVHP
+153 
-163 PPGDPECPPASR
+163 
-175 GPGVPT
+175 
-181 QGRRRLPCGQLWTPA
+181 
-196 PDSTGGSVCSWAAPA
+196 
-211 PLPPPGPGS
+211 
-220 WLIPSSETQTQ
+220 
-231 RKKELLNTKKDRVNH
+231 
-246 CQTICEN
+246 
-253 IVAQSLRNS
+253 
-262 PEFQKLLG
+262 
-270 IAVELF
+270 
-276 LLCSDDAES
+276 
-285 DVRMVADE
+285 
-293 CLNKVIKALMDSN
+293 MDSN

-320 NGAPRS
+320 NGAFRS

-350 VNLLPCLTRISK
+350 VNLLPCLTRTSK
-362 RTEESV
+362 RPEESV
-368 QESLAAAIPK
+368 QETLAAAIPK
-378 IMASFGNFANDN
+378 IMAAFGNFANDN

-414 ASSAVSVCQHSRR
+414 ASSAVSICQHSRR
-427 TQHFYSWLLSVL
+427 TQYFYSWLLNVL

-446 GGEPPTLLILG
+446 EDEHSTLLILG
-457 VLLALRYLVPL
+457 VLLTLRYLVPL

-480 SFGVTRKETEVSPST
+480 SFGVTRKEMEVSPST
-495 EQLVQVYELILHY
+495 EHLVQIYELTLHY
-508 TQHPDHNVVTGALE
+508 TQHQDHNVVTGALE
-522 LLQQIFR
+522 LLQQLLR
-529 TPPPELLQVLTT
+529 TPPPELLQTLTAA
-541 VGGGRRLGAARD
+541 GGIAQLTAAKE
-553 EPGCRSRSGSI
+553 EPRARSRSGSI
-564 VELIA
+564 VELLA

-581 KQKGKVLLGEEE
+581 KQK
-593 ALEDDSESR
+593 
-602 SDVSSSAF
+602 
-610 AASVKGEVA
+610 ASVKGELAPAPGLSAPGCTGLGPA
-619 GELAAS
+619 GQ
-625 SGVSTPGSTSSAAD
+625 
-639 SVGHDII
+639 DII

-651 SQHTLQSDPVDL
+651 PQHTLQPDAGAPT
-663 ASCDL
+663 SCDL
-668 ASAATDGDEED
+668 VSAATAGDEED

-684 SSQISAVPSDP
+684 SSQVSAVPSDP
-695 AMDLNDGTQASSPIS
+695 AMDLDDGTQASSPIS

-723 VTPSDSSEIVL
+723 VTPSDGSEIVL
-734 DSADSQ
+734 DGADSQ
-740 YSGMQMEHLQDEE
+740 FSEIGQPQDEE
-753 EDAAGVLTDEASVAL
+753 DEEDEDDEAAAAIHPDEAAEALGSSVAL
-768 PHAHALR
+768 QQAHLLEST
-775 NAGHSRQSSDSSVER
+775 GHSRQASDSSLDKFVSR
-790 LLPKEEAAE
+790 EEAAE
-799 LGDPESKP
+799 PGDQENKP
-807 CRIKGDIGQFT
+807 CRIKGDIGQVA
-818 DDDAAPLVHCVRLLA
+818 DAGAAPLTHCVRLLS

-838 TGEKNALVPDRD
+838 TGQRNALVPDREV
-850 ARVSV
+850 RVSV
-855 KALAVSCVGAAVA
+855 KALALSCVGAAVA

-880 SPLDPVEYPEEQYVS
+880 VPLDATEFPEEQYVS
-895 DILNYIDHG
+895 DVLNYIDHG
-904 DPQIRGATAI
+904 DPQVRGATAI
-914 LCGTLVHSIL
+914 LCGTLVYSIL
-924 TRSRFHVSDW
+924 SKSRFQVADW
-934 LGAMRGLTGNT
+934 IGPVRSLTGNT
-945 FSLVDCVPL
+945 FSLADCIPL
-954 LQKTLKDES
+954 LQKSLKDES

-969 ACTAVRLCVMSLCSS
+969 ACTAVRHCVTSLCSS
-984 SYSELGL
+984 SYSDLGV
-991 QLIIDALPLRSSSYW
+991 QLITDVLTLRNSSYW

-1024 SFLES
+1024 SFLEAK
-1029 RAEKLHRGAHHYT
+1029 AENLHRGAHHYT
-1042 GLLKLQERVLNNVV
+1042 GLLKLQERVLHDVV
-1056 ISLLG
+1056 IYLLG
-1061 DEDSRVRHVAA
+1061 DEDPRVRHVAA
-1072 ASLLRLVPKL
+1072 ASLARLIPKL

-1111 EMQPPSHFSVSTMT
+1111 ETPPPSHFSVSTIT
-1125 RIYRGYS
+1125 RIYRGYN

-1140 TLENN
+1140 TMENN

-1151 AVSHQLV
+1151 AVSHELIT
-1158 RSTTRALTFGCCEA
+1158 STTRALTFGCCEA
-1172 LCLLSTAFPVCVWSL
+1172 LCLLSTAFPVCIWSL

-1192 VPPLGGAD
+1192 VPPLSASD
-1200 ESRKSCTVGMVTVIL
+1200 ESRKSCTVGMATMIL

-1224 LDLSAHQDALTLAGN
+1224 LDLSAHQDALILAGN
-1239 LLAASAPRS
+1239 LLAASAPKS
-1248 LRSSWST
+1248 LRSPWTSEDET
-1255 EEEASTAATRQE
+1255 NPAATKQE
-1267 EAWPALGD
+1267 EVWPALGD

-1302 VAPGPA
+1302 VTPGPA
-1308 VKAALPS
+1308 LKAALPS

-1329 KEKEAGEQVAV
+1329 KEREPGEQTSV
-1340 PLSPKKGPEAG
+1340 PSSPKKGNEAS
-1351 PASRQPD
+1351 PASRQSE
-1358 TPGPATTSKSS
+1358 TSGPVTANKSS
-1369 TLGGFYHLPSYLKLY
+1369 SLGSFCHLPSYLKLHD
-1384 EVLKATHTN
+1384 VLKATHAN
-1393 YKVTLDLQSSTEKF
+1393 YKVTLDLQNSTEKF
-1407 GSFLR
+1407 GGFLR
-1412 SALDVLSQILEL
+1412 AALDVLSQILEL

-1439 YLKSCFSREP
+1439 YLRSCFSREP

-1486 QRLGSSSIRPGLY
+1486 QRLGSSSVRPGLY

-1522 VQAEQDH
+1522 VQAEQDR
-1529 DTSGWFDVLQKVSSQ
+1529 DPSGWFDVLQKVSTQ
-1544 LKTNLTGVTK
+1544 LKTNLSSVAK

-1589 RQVLD
+1589 KQVLD

-1637 IPNVFFFLVLLSYE
+1637 IPNIFFFLVLLSYE

-1687 PIVHDLFVLRGAN
+1687 PIVHDLFVLRGTN

-1724 HHQVLEMFILVLQ
+1724 YHQVVEMFILVLQ

-1748 RLSRQVADVILPMLA
+1748 RLSRQIADIILPMLA
-1763 KQQMHIDSHE
+1763 RQQMHIDSHE

-1804 STMAS
+1804 DTMAS
-1809 VSTVQLWIS
+1809 VSSVQLWVS

-1833 DIVLSRIQELSFSA
+1833 DIVLSRIQELALSPY
-1847 HLLSCPVINRLREG
+1847 LISCPVINRLREG
-1861 SSSPAPEGHSEGR
+1861 DSSPAPEEHSDGR
-1874 HGKSLPEE
+1874 QVKNLPEE

-1892 GILLDDIVT
+1892 GILLEDIVT
-1901 KQLRVD
+1901 KQLKVD
-1907 VSEQQHTFYCQELG
+1907 MSEQQHTFYCQELG
-1921 TLLMCLVHIF
+1921 TLLMCLIHIF
-1931 KSGMFRRMT
+1931 KSGMFRRIT
-1940 AAATRLFTSEASDGS
+1940 AAATRLFTAEAADSS
-1955 FYTLEGLN
+1955 FYGLESLN
-1963 AHVRA
+1963 ARVCSMA
-1968 MVPTHPALVL
+1968 PTHPALVL
-1978 LWCQL
+1978 LWCQI
-1983 LLLVN
+1983 LLLVSH
-1988 YTDYRWWAEVQQTP
+1988 TDYRWWSEVQQTP
-2002 KRHSLSST
+2002 KRRSLSST
-2010 KLLSPQALGEAD
+2010 KSLSPQLSGEQEDAALV
-2022 SDWASRL
+2022 SKL

-2060 WLTVNHIQD
+2060 WLIVNHIQD

-2102 RCDNLSTPT
+2102 RCENLSAPT
-2111 MLRKTLQCLE
+2111 TLKKTLQCLE

-2136 DRLLHTPFRVLARR
+2136 DKLLCTPFRVLARM

-2163 AANTQSSVSQL
+2163 AANLQSSAAQL
-2174 PLEELNRIQEY
+2174 PVEELSRVQEH

-2198 YSLLDRFRLSTVPES
+2198 YSLLDRLRLAAAPGSRGP
-2213 QSPAPPVTSHPL
+2213 SPPLTSHPL
-2225 DGDGHMALEA
+2225 DGDGPLALET
-2235 VNPDKDWYIRL
+2235 VTPDKDWYLRL

-2265 VHRIPAGELEAF
+2265 LSRLPSGDMSAF
-2277 MMNPEFNIS
+2277 MLDSEFNLS
-2286 LLAPCLSLGVRE
+2286 LLTPCLGLGLRE
-2298 LSGGQGSPLFETAR
+2298 ISGGQKSPLFEAAR
-2312 LVTLHRMSSVVQ
+2312 LVTLERVSGTVQ
-2324 QLPATHQPYQPSFPP
+2324 QLPAAHQVFQPGLPAEP
-2339 ESSAYWSKLSDL
+2339 TAYWSKLSHL
-2351 FGDATVY
+2351 FGDAVLY
-2358 QSLTTLARALA
+2358 RSLTTLARALA
-2369 QYLVVL
+2369 QYLLAL
-2375 SRVPSHLHLPP
+2375 SKVPGYLHLPP
-2386 EKEEDVVKFVV
+2386 DKEKDTVQFVV
-2397 MTLEALSWHLIHRQ
+2397 MTLEALAWRLVHEQI
-2411 MPLSLDLQAALD
+2411 PLSLDLQAGLD
-2423 CCCVALQLPG
+2423 CCCLALQLPG
-2433 LWLVLSSLEFVTHA
+2433 LWSTLSSPALVTQA

-2456 ALEAIAVQPGDQLL
+2456 LLEAIVVQPGDQLL

-2475 MNPAAALREDRADAD
+2475 TDTPKASRDSRADSNTQTPKYLAAA
-2490 SAPPQYVT
+2490 
-2498 TACELVAEMVEA
+2498 CGMVAEMVEA
-2510 LQSVLAPGHRRNSNV
+2510 LPSVLALGHQRNSSM
-2525 PAFLTSVLKNIVVS
+2525 PAFLTPVLRNIVVS
-2539 LARLPL
+2539 LARLPF
-2545 VNSYTRVP
+2545 VNSYTRIP
-2553 PLVWKLG
+2553 PLVWRLG
-2560 WSPKPGGDFGTAL
+2560 WSPKPGGDFGTVF

-2586 FKEFIYRINTLGWTS
+2586 FKEFICRINTLGWTS

-2618 QPLSMEQEE
+2618 QPLVMEQEE
-2627 SQPEEDTERTQIH
+2627 SPPEEDTERTQIN

-2655 AVPVAGNPAV
+2655 TVPVAGNPAV

-2685 RKLSVIRGIVEQE
+2685 RKLSIIRGIVEQE
-2698 VQAMVSKRD
+2698 IQAMVSKRE
-2707 NIATHHSY
+2707 NIASHHPY

-2722 SLAPA
+2722 SLSPA
-2727 TTGALISHDKLLLQ
+2727 TTGALISHDRLLLQ
-2741 INPERELGNMSYK
+2741 VNPERELGDVSYK

-2786 VPLPS
+2786 APAPS

-2816 LELYSRWLLPSGSA
+2816 LELYSRWVLPSGPA
-2830 RKTPVILISEVV
+2830 RRMPVILISEVV

-2857 FEMMYSTLMELRRVH
+2857 FEMMYLTLTELRRVH

-2878 LVQYLVPATCK
+2878 LLQYLVPATCK

-2904 SRLLESALRSS
+2904 SRLLESTLRSG
-2915 HLPSRLGALHGVL
+2915 HLPSKIGALHGAL

-2938 TAKQLIPVVSDYLLS
+2938 TAKQLIPVLSDYLLS
-2953 NLKGIAH
+2953 SLKGMAH

-2966 QQHVLLMCATAFYLI
+2966 QQHVLVMCATAFYLI

-2994 SIIQMCGVML
+2994 SVIQMCGVML
-3004 SGSEEATPSAVFH
+3004 SGSEEATPSIIYH

-3034 LDAESLVKLSVD
+3034 LDTESLVKLSVD

-3054 RAMAA
+3054 RSMAA

-3066 MYTGKEKV
+3066 MYTGKEKI
-3074 SPGRTADPNSSA
+3074 SPGRTSDPNPTA

-3150 QFMATVVYKVFQT
+3150 QFMATVVYQVFQT

-3191 MAMWSLSCFFVS
+3191 MAVWSLSCFFVS
-3203 ASTSPWVSAVLP
+3203 ASTSPWVSAILP
-3215 HVISRMGKLEP
+3215 HVVSRMGRLEH

-3260 AAPGSPYHRLLAC
+3260 AAPGNPYHRLLTC
-3273 LRGAHQG
+3273 LRNVHKV
-3280 TTG
+3280 TTC

>member
-14 LKSFQQQQQQT
+14 LKSFQQQQQQQQPPPQAPPPPPPPPPQPPQPPPQGQPPPPPPLPGPA
-25 VEGVAGRAGRGHR
+25 EEPLHR
-38 PMGERGPLLGV
+38 P
-49 TLAWGVEGTEG
+49 
-60 TGAAGRVVVRGEL
+60 
-73 PAPAERGG
+73 
-81 PQTGDG
+81 
-87 EGTPVLKVQIGHDL
+87 
-101 PRVLPGDRAT
+101 
-111 HAQDFPGQHPPHQT
+111 
-125 HRTLELSLPSVG
+125 
-137 LAVHRQLEGTC
+137 
-148 GVSLP
+148 
-153 LPPGTRSVHP
+153 
-163 PPGDPECPPASR
+163 
-175 GPGVPT
+175 
-181 QGRRRLPCGQLWTPA
+181 
-196 PDSTGGSVCSWAAPA
+196 
-211 PLPPPGPGS
+211 
-220 WLIPSSETQTQ
+220 
-231 RKKELLNTKKDRVNH
+231 KKELSATKKDRVNH
-246 CQTICEN
+246 CLTICEN

-270 IAVELF
+270 IAMELF

-350 VNLLPCLTRISK
+350 VNLLPCLTRTSK
-362 RTEESV
+362 RPEESV
-368 QESLAAAIPK
+368 QETLAAAVPK

-401 NLKSSSPTIRRTA
+401 NLKSSSPTVRRTA
-414 ASSAVSVCQHSRR
+414 AGSAVSICQHSRR
-427 TQHFYSWLLSVL
+427 TQYFYNWLLNVL
-439 LGLLVPV
+439 LGLLVPM
-446 GGEPPTLLILG
+446 EEDHPTLLILG
-457 VLLALRYLVPL
+457 VLLTLRCLVPL

-480 SFGVTRKETEVSPST
+480 SFGVTRKEMEVSPSA
-495 EQLVQVYELILHY
+495 EQLVQVYELTLHH
-508 TQHPDHNVVTGALE
+508 TQHQDHNVVTGALE
-522 LLQQIFR
+522 LLQQLFR
-529 TPPPELLQVLTT
+529 TPPPELLQALTT
-541 VGGGRRLGAARD
+541 PGGLGQLTLVREEAGGRG
-553 EPGCRSRSGSI
+553 RSGSI
-564 VELIA
+564 VEL
-569 GGGSSCSPVLSR
+569 L
-581 KQKGKVLLGEEE
+581 GKVLLGEEE

-610 AASVKGEVA
+610 A
-619 GELAAS
+619 
-625 SGVSTPGSTSSAAD
+625 
-639 SVGHDII
+639 GHDII

-651 SQHTLQSDPVDL
+651 SQHTLQADSVDL
-663 ASCDL
+663 SGCDL
-668 ASAATDGDEED
+668 TSAATDGDEED

-684 SSQISAVPSDP
+684 SSQFSAVPSDP

-734 DSADSQ
+734 DGADSQ
-740 YSGMQMEHLQDEE
+740 YLGVQIGQPQEEDEE
-753 EDAAGVLTDEASVAL
+753 EAAGVLSGEVSDVFRNSSLAL
-768 PHAHALR
+768 QQAHLLER
-775 NAGHSRQSSDSSVER
+775 MGHSRQPSDSSVDKFVSKDEVA
-790 LLPKEEAAE
+790 EA
-799 LGDPESKP
+799 GDPESKP
-807 CRIKGDIGQFT
+807 CRIKGDIGQPN
-818 DDDAAPLVHCVRLLA
+818 DDDSAPLVHCVRLLS

-838 TGEKNALVPDRD
+838 TGEKKALVPDRD
-850 ARVSV
+850 VRVSV
-855 KALAVSCVGAAVA
+855 KALALSCIGAAVA

-880 SPLDPVEYPEEQYVS
+880 VPLSTMESTEEQYVS

-904 DPQIRGATAI
+904 DPQVRGATAI
-914 LCGTLVHSIL
+914 LCGTLVYSIL
-924 TRSRFHVSDW
+924 SRSRLRVGDW
-934 LGAMRGLTGNT
+934 LGTIRALTGNT
-945 FSLVDCVPL
+945 FSLVDCIPL

-969 ACTAVRLCVMSLCSS
+969 ACTAVRHCVLSLCSS
-984 SYSELGL
+984 SYSDLGL
-991 QLIIDALPLRSSSYW
+991 QLLIDMLPLKNSSYW

-1024 SFLES
+1024 SFLEAK
-1029 RAEKLHRGAHHYT
+1029 AESLHRGAHHYT
-1042 GLLKLQERVLNNVV
+1042 GFLKLQERVLNNVV
-1056 ISLLG
+1056 IYLLG
-1061 DEDSRVRHVAA
+1061 DEDPRVRHVAA
-1072 ASLLRLVPKL
+1072 TTLTRLVPKL

-1111 EMQPPSHFSVSTMT
+1111 ETQPPSHFSVSTIT

-1132 LLPSITDV
+1132 LLPSVTDV
-1140 TLENN
+1140 TMENN
-1145 LSRVIA
+1145 LSRVVA
-1151 AVSHQLV
+1151 AVSHELIT
-1158 RSTTRALTFGCCEA
+1158 STTRALTFGCCEA
-1172 LCLLSTAFPVCVWSL
+1172 LCVLSAAFPVCTWSL

-1192 VPPLGGAD
+1192 VPPLSASD
-1200 ESRKSCTVGMVTVIL
+1200 ESRKSCTVGMASMIL

-1224 LDLSAHQDALTLAGN
+1224 LDLSAHQDALILAGN
-1239 LLAASAPRS
+1239 LLAASAPKS
-1248 LRSSWST
+1248 LRSSWAS
-1255 EEEASTAATRQE
+1255 EEEGSSAATRQE
-1267 EAWPALGD
+1267 EIWPALGD
-1275 RSLVP
+1275 RTLVP

-1302 VAPGPA
+1302 VTPGPA
-1308 VKAALPS
+1308 IKAALPS

-1329 KEKEAGEQVAV
+1329 KEKEPGEQTST
-1340 PLSPKKGPEAG
+1340 PMSPKKGGEAST
-1351 PASRQPD
+1351 ASRQSD
-1358 TPGPATTSKSS
+1358 TSGPVTASKSS
-1369 TLGGFYHLPSYLKLY
+1369 SLGSFYHLPSYLRLHD
-1384 EVLKATHTN
+1384 VLKATHAN
-1393 YKVTLDLQSSTEKF
+1393 YKVTLDLQNSTEKF
-1407 GSFLR
+1407 GGFLR

-1434 EEILG
+1434 EEVLG

-1477 NPSKSQGRA
+1477 NPSKSQCRA
-1486 QRLGSSSIRPGLY
+1486 QRLGSSSVRPGLY

-1522 VQAEQDH
+1522 VQADQEH
-1529 DTSGWFDVLQKVSSQ
+1529 DASGWFDVLQKVSAQ
-1544 LKTNLTGVTK
+1544 LKTNLTSVTK

-1589 RQVLD
+1589 KQVLD

-1637 IPNVFFFLVLLSYE
+1637 IPNIFFFLVLLSYE

-1687 PIVHDLFVLRGAN
+1687 PIVHDLFVLRGTN

-1724 HHQVLEMFILVLQ
+1724 YHQVLEMFILVLQ

-1748 RLSRQVADVILPMLA
+1748 RLSRQVADIILPMLA

-1795 LLRSMFVTP
+1795 LLRSMFITP

-1833 DIVLSRIQELSFSA
+1833 DIVLSRIQELSFSPY
-1847 HLLSCPVINRLREG
+1847 LISCPVINRLRDGDSNPTLGER
-1861 SSSPAPEGHSEGR
+1861 SEG
-1874 HGKSLPEE
+1874 KQVKNLPED

-1892 GILLDDIVT
+1892 GILLEDIVT
-1901 KQLRVD
+1901 KQLKVD
-1907 VSEQQHTFYCQELG
+1907 MSEQQHTFYCQELG
-1921 TLLMCLVHIF
+1921 TLLMCLIHIF
-1931 KSGMFRRMT
+1931 KSGMFRRIT
-1940 AAATRLFTSEASDGS
+1940 AAATRLFTSDGCEGS
-1955 FYTLEGLN
+1955 FYTLDSLN
-1963 AHVRA
+1963 ARVRA

-1978 LWCQL
+1978 LWCQIL
-1983 LLLVN
+1983 LLIN
-1988 YTDYRWWAEVQQTP
+1988 HTDHRWWAEVQQTP
-2002 KRHSLSST
+2002 KRHSLSCT
-2010 KLLSPQALGEAD
+2010 KSLNPQISAEED
-2022 SDWASRL
+2022 SGSAAQL

-2060 WLTVNHIQD
+2060 WLIVNHIQD

-2083 SAVHRNSA
+2083 SAIHRNSA

-2102 RCDNLSTPT
+2102 RCENLSTPT
-2111 MLRKTLQCLE
+2111 TLKKTLQCLE

-2136 DRLLHTPFRVLARR
+2136 DRLLGTPFRALARM

-2163 AANTQSSVSQL
+2163 AANLQSSMAQL
-2174 PLEELNRIQEY
+2174 PEEELNRIQEH
-2185 LQSSGLA
+2185 LQNTGLA

-2198 YSLLDRFRLSTVPES
+2198 YSLLDRFRLSTVQDS
-2213 QSPAPPVTSHPL
+2213 LSPLPPVTSHPL
-2225 DGDGHMALEA
+2225 DGDGHTSLET
-2235 VNPDKDWYIRL
+2235 VNPDKDWYLQL

-2265 VHRIPAGELEAF
+2265 VNRIPAEDMSDF
-2277 MMNPEFNIS
+2277 MMSSEFNLS
-2286 LLAPCLSLGVRE
+2286 LLAPCLSLGMSE
-2298 LSGGQGSPLFETAR
+2298 IANGQKSPLFEAAR
-2312 LVTLHRMSSVVQ
+2312 RVTLDRVTNVVQ
-2324 QLPATHQPYQPSFPP
+2324 QLPAVHQVFQPFLPTEP
-2339 ESSAYWSKLSDL
+2339 TAYWSKLNDL
-2351 FGDATVY
+2351 FGDTTSY

-2375 SRVPSHLHLPP
+2375 SKVPAPLHLPP
-2386 EKEEDVVKFVV
+2386 EKEGHTVKFVV
-2397 MTLEALSWHLIHRQ
+2397 MTLEALSWHLIHEQ
-2411 MPLSLDLQAALD
+2411 IPLSLDLQAGLD
-2423 CCCVALQLPG
+2423 CCCLALQVPG
-2433 LWLVLSSLEFVTHA
+2433 LWGVLSSPEYVTHT

-2456 ALEAIAVQPGDQLL
+2456 ILEAIAVQPGDQLL
-2470 SPERR
+2470 GPESRSHT
-2475 MNPAAALREDRADAD
+2475 PRAVRKEEVD
-2490 SAPPQYVT
+2490 SDIQNLSHIT
-2498 TACELVAEMVEA
+2498 SACEMVADMVES
-2510 LQSVLAPGHRRNSNV
+2510 LQSVLALGHKRNSTL
-2525 PAFLTSVLKNIVVS
+2525 PSFLTAVLKNIVVS

-2560 WSPKPGGDFGTAL
+2560 WSPKPGGDFGTVF

-2586 FKEFIYRINTLGWTS
+2586 LKEFIYRINTLGWTS

-2618 QPLSMEQEE
+2618 QPLVMEQEE
-2627 SQPEEDTERTQIH
+2627 SPPEEDTERTQIH

-2685 RKLSVIRGIVEQE
+2685 RKLSMIRGIVEQE
-2698 VQAMVSKRD
+2698 IQEMVSQRE
-2707 NIATHHSY
+2707 NTATHHSH

-2722 SLAPA
+2722 SLLPA

-2741 INPERELGNMSYK
+2741 INSEREPGNMSYK

-2762 VWLGNSI
+2762 VWLGNNI

-2786 VPLPS
+2786 APAPT
-2791 SPPTSP
+2791 SPPVSP

-2816 LELYSRWLLPSGSA
+2816 LELYSRWILPSSA
-2830 RKTPVILISEVV
+2830 ARRTPVILISEVV
-2842 RSLLVVSDLFTERNQ
+2842 RSLLVVSDLFTERTQ
-2857 FEMMYSTLMELRRVH
+2857 FEMMYLTLTELRRVH

-2878 LVQYLVPATCK
+2878 LIQYLVPATCK
-2889 AAAVLGMDKAVAEPV
+2889 AAAVLGMDKTVAEPV
-2904 SRLLESALRSS
+2904 SRLLESTLRST
-2915 HLPSRLGALHGVL
+2915 HLPSQIGALHGIL

-2938 TAKQLIPVVSDYLLS
+2938 TVKQLIPVVSDYLLS

-2960 CVNVHS
+2960 CVNIHS
-2966 QQHVLLMCATAFYLI
+2966 QQHVLVMCATAFYLM

-2994 SIIQMCGVML
+2994 SVIQMCGVML
-3004 SGSEEATPSAVFH
+3004 SGSEESTPSIIYH
-3017 CVLRGLERLL
+3017 CALRGLERLL

-3034 LDAESLVKLSVD
+3034 LDTESLVKLSVD
-3046 RVNVHSPH
+3046 RVNVQSPH

-3066 MYTGKEKV
+3066 MYTGKEKA
-3074 SPGRTADPNSSA
+3074 SPGRASDPSPA
-3086 PDSESVIVAMERVS
+3086 TPDSESVIVAMERVS

-3163 LHSTGQ
+3163 LHSAGQ

-3191 MAMWSLSCFFVS
+3191 MAMWSLSCFLVS
-3203 ASTSPWVSAVLP
+3203 ASTSPWVSAILP
-3215 HVISRMGKLEP
+3215 HVISRMGKLEQ

-3244 EEELD
+3244 EEEFD

-3273 LRGAHQG
+3273 LQNVHKVTAC
-3280 TTG
+3280 

>member
-14 LKSFQQQQQQT
+14 LKSFQQQQQQQQPPPPPQPPQPPQPPPQAQPPPQPPPPPPPPPPPLGPAAA
-25 VEGVAGRAGRGHR
+25 EEPLHR
-38 PMGERGPLLGV
+38 P
-49 TLAWGVEGTEG
+49 
-60 TGAAGRVVVRGEL
+60 
-73 PAPAERGG
+73 
-81 PQTGDG
+81 
-87 EGTPVLKVQIGHDL
+87 
-101 PRVLPGDRAT
+101 
-111 HAQDFPGQHPPHQT
+111 
-125 HRTLELSLPSVG
+125 
-137 LAVHRQLEGTC
+137 
-148 GVSLP
+148 
-153 LPPGTRSVHP
+153 
-163 PPGDPECPPASR
+163 
-175 GPGVPT
+175 
-181 QGRRRLPCGQLWTPA
+181 
-196 PDSTGGSVCSWAAPA
+196 
-211 PLPPPGPGS
+211 
-220 WLIPSSETQTQ
+220 
-231 RKKELLNTKKDRVNH
+231 KKELSATKKDRVHH
-246 CQTICEN
+246 CLTICEN

-270 IAVELF
+270 IAMELF

-350 VNLLPCLTRISK
+350 VNLLPCLTRTSK
-362 RTEESV
+362 RPEESV
-368 QESLAAAIPK
+368 QETLAAAIPK

-401 NLKSSSPTIRRTA
+401 NLKSSSPTVRRTA
-414 ASSAVSVCQHSRR
+414 AGSVVSICQHSRR
-427 TQHFYSWLLSVL
+427 TQYFYSWLLSVL

-446 GGEPPTLLILG
+446 EGEHPTLLILG

-480 SFGVTRKETEVSPST
+480 SFGVTRKEMEVSPST
-495 EQLVQVYELILHY
+495 EQLVQVYALTLHY
-508 TQHPDHNVVTGALE
+508 TQHQDHNVVTGALE
-522 LLQQIFR
+522 LLQQLLR
-529 TPPPELLQVLTT
+529 TPPPGLLRALTT
-541 VGGGRRLGAARD
+541 AGGVQQRAASKD
-553 EPGCRSRSGSI
+553 EPGGRSRSGSI

-581 KQKGKVLLGEEE
+581 KQKGKVLFGE
-593 ALEDDSESR
+593 ATPLEDDSEPR
-602 SDVSSSAF
+602 SEGSSPAF
-610 AASVKGEVA
+610 SASVKGEVG

-625 SGVSTPGSTSSAAD
+625 SGVSTPGSASSAAD

-651 SQHTLQSDPVDL
+651 SQHTLQTDAVDL
-663 ASCDL
+663 AACDL
-668 ASAATDGDEED
+668 TSAATDGDEED

-684 SSQISAVPSDP
+684 SSQMSAVPSDP

-734 DSADSQ
+734 DGADSQ
-740 YSGMQMEHLQDEE
+740 YPGMQVGQTQDED
-753 EDAAGVLTDEASVAL
+753 EDATAVLPDEDAEAFRNSSIAL
-768 PHAHALR
+768 QQAHLLKSM
-775 NAGHSRQSSDSSVER
+775 GHSRQASDSSVDKFVSR
-790 LLPKEEAAE
+790 EEAAE
-799 LGDPESKP
+799 PGDPENKP
-807 CRIKGDIGQFT
+807 RRVKGDIGQST
-818 DDDAAPLVHCVRLLA
+818 DEGSAPLVHCVRLLS

-850 ARVSV
+850 VRVSV
-855 KALAVSCVGAAVA
+855 KALALSCVGAAVA
-868 LHPESFFSKLYK
+868 LHPESFFSKLYRA
-880 SPLDPVEYPEEQYVS
+880 PLDTVEYPEEQYVS
-895 DILNYIDHG
+895 DVLNYVNHG
-904 DPQIRGATAI
+904 DPQVRGATAI
-914 LCGTLVHSIL
+914 LCGTLICSVL
-924 TRSRFHVSDW
+924 GRCRFHVAGW
-934 LGAMRGLTGNT
+934 MGAVRARTGNT
-945 FSLVDCVPL
+945 FSLVDCIPL

-969 ACTAVRLCVMSLCSS
+969 ACAAVRLCVTSLCSS
-984 SYSELGL
+984 SYSAWGL
-991 QLIIDALPLRSSSYW
+991 RLVTDLLALRSSSYW

-1011 LLETLAEIDFRLV
+1011 LLETVAEIDFRLV
-1024 SFLES
+1024 SFLEAK
-1029 RAEKLHRGAHHYT
+1029 AESLHRGAHHYT
-1042 GLLKLQERVLNNVV
+1042 GLLKLQERVLSNVV
-1056 ISLLG
+1056 IHLLG
-1061 DEDSRVRHVAA
+1061 DEDPRVRHVAA
-1072 ASLLRLVPKL
+1072 ASLMRLVPKL

-1095 AVARD
+1095 AMARD
-1100 QSSVYLKLLMH
+1100 QSSVYLTLLMH
-1111 EMQPPSHFSVSTMT
+1111 ETQPPSHFSVSAVT
-1125 RIYRGYS
+1125 RIYRGYN
-1132 LLPSITDV
+1132 LLPSSTDV

-1151 AVSHQLV
+1151 AVSHELTT
-1158 RSTTRALTFGCCEA
+1158 STTRALTFGCCEA
-1172 LCLLSTAFPVCVWSL
+1172 LCLLSTAFPVCIWSL

-1192 VPPLGGAD
+1192 VPPLSASD
-1200 ESRKSCTVGMVTVIL
+1200 ESRKSCTVGMVSMIL

-1224 LDLSAHQDALTLAGN
+1224 LDLSAHQDALILAGN

-1248 LRSSWST
+1248 LRSSWAS
-1255 EEEASTAATRQE
+1255 EDEASTAATKQE

-1275 RSLVP
+1275 RTLVP

-1329 KEKEAGEQVAV
+1329 KEKEPGEQASV
-1340 PLSPKKGPEAG
+1340 PVSPKKGSEAS
-1351 PASRQPD
+1351 PASRPPE
-1358 TPGPATTSKSS
+1358 TSGPVATNKSS
-1369 TLGGFYHLPSYLKLY
+1369 SLGSFCHLPSYLKLHD
-1384 EVLKATHTN
+1384 VLKATHAN
-1393 YKVTLDLQSSTEKF
+1393 YKVTLDLQSSSEKF
-1407 GSFLR
+1407 GGFLR

-1463 FGTNLASQFDGLSS
+1463 FGTNLASQLDGLSS
-1477 NPSKSQGRA
+1477 HASKSQGRA
-1486 QRLGSSSIRPGLY
+1486 QRLGSSSARPGLY

-1508 HFTQALADASLRNM
+1508 LFTQALADASLRNAA
-1522 VQAEQDH
+1522 QAEQDQ
-1529 DTSGWFDVLQKVSSQ
+1529 DTAGWFDVLQKVSTQ
-1544 LKTNLTGVTK
+1544 LKTNLTSVTK

-1589 RQVLD
+1589 KQVLD

-1637 IPNVFFFLVLLSYE
+1637 IPNIFFFLVLLSYE

-1687 PIVHDLFVLRGAN
+1687 PIVHDLFVLRGTN

-1724 HHQVLEMFILVLQ
+1724 YHQVLEMFTLVLR
-1737 QCHKENEDKWK
+1737 QCHKESEDRWK
-1748 RLSRQVADVILPMLA
+1748 RLSRQVADIILPMLA

-1804 STMAS
+1804 DTLAA
-1809 VSTVQLWIS
+1809 VSTVQLWVS

-1833 DIVLSRIQELSFSA
+1833 DIVLSRIQELSFSPY
-1847 HLLSCPVINRLREG
+1847 LVSCPTISRLRDGDSTSALE
-1861 SSSPAPEGHSEGR
+1861 EHSEGR
-1874 HGKSLPEE
+1874 QVKNLPEE
-1882 TFSRFLLQLV
+1882 TFARFLLQLV
-1892 GILLDDIVT
+1892 GILLEDIVT
-1901 KQLRVD
+1901 KQLRVE

-1921 TLLMCLVHIF
+1921 TLLMCLIHIF
-1931 KSGMFRRMT
+1931 KSGMFRRIT
-1940 AAATRLFTSEASDGS
+1940 AAASRLLRDGADGG
-1955 FYTLEGLN
+1955 FYGLESLN
-1963 AHVRA
+1963 AWVRS

-1978 LWCQL
+1978 LWCQI
-1983 LLLVN
+1983 LLLVSH
-1988 YTDYRWWAEVQQTP
+1988 TDYRWWAEVQQTP
-2002 KRHSLSST
+2002 KRRSLSST
-2010 KLLSPQALGEAD
+2010 KSLSPETSGED
-2022 SDWASRL
+2022 EDPDVASKL

-2060 WLTVNHIQD
+2060 WLIVNHIQD
-2069 LISLSHEPPVQDFI
+2069 LINLSHEPPVQDFI
-2083 SAVHRNSA
+2083 SAIHRNSA

-2102 RCDNLSTPT
+2102 RCENLSTPT
-2111 MLRKTLQCLE
+2111 MLKRTLQCLE

-2131 LTLYV
+2131 LMLYV
-2136 DRLLHTPFRVLARR
+2136 DKLLCTPFRVLARM

-2163 AANTQSSVSQL
+2163 AANLQSSTAQL
-2174 PLEELNRIQEY
+2174 PAEELIRIQEH

-2198 YSLLDRFRLSTVPES
+2198 YSLLDRLRLATAPGSHGPT
-2213 QSPAPPVTSHPL
+2213 PPVTSHPL
-2225 DGDGHMALEA
+2225 DGDGPLALEA
-2235 VNPDKDWYIRL
+2235 VNPDKDWYVQL
-2246 VRSQCW
+2246 VKAQCW

-2265 VHRIPAGELEAF
+2265 VSRIPAGDLGAF
-2277 MMNPEFNIS
+2277 MMHSEFNLS
-2286 LLAPCLSLGVRE
+2286 LLAPCLGLGMRE
-2298 LSGGQGSPLFETAR
+2298 ISGGQESPLFEAARTATLDR
-2312 LVTLHRMSSVVQ
+2312 VTVVVQ
-2324 QLPATHQPYQPSFPP
+2324 QLPAVHQAFQPFLSAQPT
-2339 ESSAYWSKLSDL
+2339 AYWSKLDDL
-2351 FGDATVY
+2351 FGDAALYRT
-2358 QSLTTLARALA
+2358 LTTLARALA
-2369 QYLVVL
+2369 QYLLVFSKL
-2375 SRVPSHLHLPP
+2375 PSHLHLPP
-2386 EKEEDVVKFVV
+2386 EKERDTVKFVV
-2397 MTLEALSWHLIHRQ
+2397 MTLEALSWHLIHARV
-2411 MPLSLDLQAALD
+2411 PLSLDLQAGLD
-2423 CCCVALQLPG
+2423 CCCLALQLPS
-2433 LWLVLSSLEFVTHA
+2433 LWSLLAAPDMVTHA

-2456 ALEAIAVQPGDQLL
+2456 ILEAIVVQPGDQLL

-2475 MNPAAALREDRADAD
+2475 TSTPKAAREDNADSDTQNPQYIAAA
-2490 SAPPQYVT
+2490 
-2498 TACELVAEMVEA
+2498 CGMVAEMVEC
-2510 LQSVLAPGHRRNSNV
+2510 LPSVLALGHKRNSHT
-2525 PAFLTSVLKNIVVS
+2525 PAFLTPVLRNIIIS

-2560 WSPKPGGDFGTAL
+2560 WSPKPGGDFGTVF

-2618 QPLSMEQEE
+2618 QPLVMEQEE
-2627 SQPEEDTERTQIH
+2627 SPPEEDVERTQIH

-2655 AVPVAGNPAV
+2655 TVPVAGNPAV

-2698 VQAMVSKRD
+2698 IQAMVSRRE
-2707 NIATHHSY
+2707 NAATHHLY

-2741 INPERELGNMSYK
+2741 LNPERELGDMSYK

-2781 EEEAD
+2781 EEAEA
-2786 VPLPS
+2786 PAPS

-2797 VNSRK
+2797 INSRK

-2816 LELYSRWLLPSGSA
+2816 LELYSRWILPSSSA
-2830 RKTPVILISEVV
+2830 RRTPVTLISEVV
-2842 RSLLVVSDLFTERNQ
+2842 RSLLVVSDLFTERSQ
-2857 FEMMYSTLMELRRVH
+2857 FEMMYLTLTELRKVH

-2878 LVQYLVPATCK
+2878 LLQYLVPATCK

-2915 HLPSRLGALHGVL
+2915 HLPSTMGALHGVL

-2938 TAKQLIPVVSDYLLS
+2938 TAKQLVPVVTDYLLS
-2953 NLKGIAH
+2953 NLQG
-2960 CVNVHS
+2960 
-2966 QQHVLLMCATAFYLI
+2966 
-2981 ENYPLDVGPEFSA
+2981 
-2994 SIIQMCGVML
+2994 
-3004 SGSEEATPSAVFH
+3004 
-3017 CVLRGLERLL
+3017 
-3027 LSEQLSR
+3027 
-3034 LDAESLVKLSVD
+3034 
-3046 RVNVHSPH
+3046 
-3054 RAMAA
+3054 RA
-3059 LGLMLTC
+3059 
-3066 MYTGKEKV
+3066 
-3074 SPGRTADPNSSA
+3074 
-3086 PDSESVIVAMERVS
+3086 
-3100 VLFDR
+3100 
-3105 IRKGFPCEAR
+3105 
-3115 VVARILPQFL
+3115 Q
-3125 DDFFPPQDVMNKV
+3125 
-3138 IGEFLS
+3138 
-3144 NQQPYP
+3144 
-3150 QFMATVVYKVFQT
+3150 
-3163 LHSTGQ
+3163 
-3169 SSMVRDWVML
+3169 
-3179 SLSNFTQRTPVA
+3179 
-3191 MAMWSLSCFFVS
+3191 
-3203 ASTSPWVSAVLP
+3203 
-3215 HVISRMGKLEP
+3215 
-3226 VDVNLFC
+3226 
-3233 LVATDFYRHQI
+3233 
-3244 EEELD
+3244 
-3249 RRAFQSVFEVV
+3249 
-3260 AAPGSPYHRLLAC
+3260 
-3273 LRGAHQG
+3273 
-3280 TTG
+3280 

>member
-1 MATLEKLMKAFES
+1 M
-14 LKSFQQQQQQT
+14 
-25 VEGVAGRAGRGHR
+25 
-38 PMGERGPLLGV
+38 
-49 TLAWGVEGTEG
+49 
-60 TGAAGRVVVRGEL
+60 
-73 PAPAERGG
+73 
-81 PQTGDG
+81 
-87 EGTPVLKVQIGHDL
+87 
-101 PRVLPGDRAT
+101 
-111 HAQDFPGQHPPHQT
+111 
-125 HRTLELSLPSVG
+125 
-137 LAVHRQLEGTC
+137 
-148 GVSLP
+148 
-153 LPPGTRSVHP
+153 
-163 PPGDPECPPASR
+163 
-175 GPGVPT
+175 
-181 QGRRRLPCGQLWTPA
+181 
-196 PDSTGGSVCSWAAPA
+196 
-211 PLPPPGPGS
+211 
-220 WLIPSSETQTQ
+220 
-231 RKKELLNTKKDRVNH
+231 
-246 CQTICEN
+246 
-253 IVAQSLRNS
+253 
-262 PEFQKLLG
+262 
-270 IAVELF
+270 ELF

-350 VNLLPCLTRISK
+350 VNLLPCLTRTSK
-362 RTEESV
+362 RPEESV
-368 QESLAAAIPK
+368 QETLATAIPK

-414 ASSAVSVCQHSRR
+414 AGSAVSICQHSRR
-427 TQHFYSWLLSVL
+427 TQYFYTWLLNVL

-446 GGEPPTLLILG
+446 EDEHSTLLILG
-457 VLLALRYLVPL
+457 VLLTLRYLVPL

-480 SFGVTRKETEVSPST
+480 SFGVTRKEMEVSPST
-495 EQLVQVYELILHY
+495 EQLVQVYELTLRY
-508 TQHPDHNVVTGALE
+508 TQHQDHNVVTGALE
-522 LLQQIFR
+522 LLQQLFR
-529 TPPPELLQVLTT
+529 TPPPELLQALTT
-541 VGGGRRLGAARD
+541 AGGLGRLAAAKD
-553 EPGCRSRSGSI
+553 EPSCRSRSGSI

-581 KQKGKVLLGEEE
+581 KQKGKVLLGEAA
-593 ALEDDSESR
+593 ALEEDSESR
-602 SDVSSSAF
+602 SDSSSPAF
-610 AASVKGEVA
+610 AASVKGEIG

-625 SGVSTPGSTSSAAD
+625 SGVSTPGSASSAAD
-639 SVGHDII
+639 SAGHDII

-651 SQHTLQSDPVDL
+651 SQHTLQPDSVDL
-663 ASCDL
+663 TGCDL
-668 ASAATDGDEED
+668 TSAATDGDEED

-734 DSADSQ
+734 DGPDGQ
-740 YSGMQMEHLQDEE
+740 YSGMQIGQPRDEGE
-753 EDAAGVLTDEASVAL
+753 EAAGLLPDEDVDAFTDSAVAL
-768 PHAHALR
+768 QQAHLLER
-775 NAGHSRQSSDSSVER
+775 LGHSRQPSDSSIDKFVSR
-790 LLPKEEAAE
+790 DEATE
-799 LGDPESKP
+799 PGDQENKP
-807 CRIKGDIGQFT
+807 CRIKGDIGRSA
-818 DDDAAPLVHCVRLLA
+818 DDDSAPLIHCVRLLS

-850 ARVSV
+850 VRVSV
-855 KALAVSCVGAAVA
+855 KALALSCVGAAVA

-880 SPLDPVEYPEEQYVS
+880 VPLETTEYPEEQYVS
-895 DILNYIDHG
+895 DVLNYIDHG
-904 DPQIRGATAI
+904 DPQVRGATAI
-914 LCGTLVHSIL
+914 LCGTLVYSIL
-924 TRSRFHVSDW
+924 SRSRFHVGDW
-934 LGAMRGLTGNT
+934 VATVRTLTGNT
-945 FSLVDCVPL
+945 FSLVDCIPL

-969 ACTAVRLCVMSLCSS
+969 ACTAVRHCVMSLCSS
-984 SYSELGL
+984 SYSEFGL
-991 QLIIDALPLRSSSYW
+991 QLITDVLTLRNSSYW

-1024 SFLES
+1024 SFLEAK
-1029 RAEKLHRGAHHYT
+1029 AENIHRGAHHYT
-1042 GLLKLQERVLNNVV
+1042 GRLKLQERVLNNVV
-1056 ISLLG
+1056 IYLLG
-1061 DEDSRVRHVAA
+1061 DEDPRVRHVAA
-1072 ASLLRLVPKL
+1072 ASLMRLVPKL

-1111 EMQPPSHFSVSTMT
+1111 ETQPPSHFSVSTIT
-1125 RIYRGYS
+1125 RIYRGYN

-1140 TLENN
+1140 TMENN

-1151 AVSHQLV
+1151 AVSHELIT
-1158 RSTTRALTFGCCEA
+1158 STTRALTFGCCEA

-1192 VPPLGGAD
+1192 VPPLSASD
-1200 ESRKSCTVGMVTVIL
+1200 EARKSCTVGMATMIL

-1224 LDLSAHQDALTLAGN
+1224 LDLSAHQDALILAGN
-1239 LLAASAPRS
+1239 LLAASAPKS
-1248 LRSSWST
+1248 LRSSWTS
-1255 EEEASTAATRQE
+1255 EEEANPAATKQE
-1267 EAWPALGD
+1267 EIWPALGD
-1275 RSLVP
+1275 RTLVP

-1308 VKAALPS
+1308 IKAALPS

-1329 KEKEAGEQVAV
+1329 KEKEPGEQASV
-1340 PLSPKKGPEAG
+1340 PLSPKKGNEAS
-1351 PASRQPD
+1351 PASRQSD
-1358 TPGPATTSKSS
+1358 TSGPVPANKSS
-1369 TLGGFYHLPSYLKLY
+1369 SLGSFYHLPSYLKLHD
-1384 EVLKATHTN
+1384 VLKATHAN
-1393 YKVTLDLQSSTEKF
+1393 YKVTLDLQNSTEKF
-1407 GSFLR
+1407 GGFLR

-1486 QRLGSSSIRPGLY
+1486 QRLGSSSVRPGLY

-1529 DTSGWFDVLQKVSSQ
+1529 DTSGWFDVLQKVSTQ
-1544 LKTNLTGVTK
+1544 LKTNLTSVTK

-1589 RQVLD
+1589 KQVLD

-1637 IPNVFFFLVLLSYE
+1637 IPNIFFFLVLLSYE

-1687 PIVHDLFVLRGAN
+1687 PIVHDLFVLRGTN

-1724 HHQVLEMFILVLQ
+1724 YHQVLEMFILVLQ

-1748 RLSRQVADVILPMLA
+1748 RLSRQIADIILPMLA

-1804 STMAS
+1804 DTMAS

-1833 DIVLSRIQELSFSA
+1833 DIVLSRIQELSFSPY
-1847 HLLSCPVINRLREG
+1847 LISCPIINRLRDG
-1861 SSSPAPEGHSEGR
+1861 DSNSTPEEQGEGR
-1874 HGKSLPEE
+1874 QVKNLPEE

-1892 GILLDDIVT
+1892 GILLEDIVT
-1901 KQLRVD
+1901 KQLKVEM
-1907 VSEQQHTFYCQELG
+1907 SEQQHTFYCQELG
-1921 TLLMCLVHIF
+1921 TLLMCLIHIF
-1931 KSGMFRRMT
+1931 KSGMFRRIT
-1940 AAATRLFTSEASDGS
+1940 AAASRLFTADGADSS
-1955 FYTLEGLN
+1955 FYGLESLN
-1963 AHVRA
+1963 ARVRS

-1978 LWCQL
+1978 LWCQI
-1983 LLLVN
+1983 LLLVSH
-1988 YTDYRWWAEVQQTP
+1988 TDYRWWAEVQQTP
-2002 KRHSLSST
+2002 KRRSLSST
-2010 KLLSPQALGEAD
+2010 KSLCPQMSGEEED
-2022 SDWASRL
+2022 SDLAAKL

-2052 LHDSEHLT
+2052 LHDSEHLA
-2060 WLTVNHIQD
+2060 WLLVNHVQD
-2069 LISLSHEPPVQDFI
+2069 LIGLSHEPPVQDFI

-2102 RCDNLSTPT
+2102 RCENLSTSN
-2111 MLRKTLQCLE
+2111 M
-2121 GIHLSQSGAV
+2121 A
-2131 LTLYV
+2131 
-2136 DRLLHTPFRVLARR
+2136 
-2150 VDTLACRRVEMLL
+2150 
-2163 AANTQSSVSQL
+2163 QL
-2174 PLEELNRIQEY
+2174 PVEELNRIQEY
-2185 LQSSGLA
+2185 LQNSGLA

-2198 YSLLDRFRLSTVPES
+2198 YSLLDRLRLATAPGSCGPS
-2213 QSPAPPVTSHPL
+2213 PPVTSHPL
-2225 DGDGHMALEA
+2225 DGDGPLALET

-2246 VRSQCW
+2246 VKSQCW

-2265 VHRIPAGELEAF
+2265 VNRLPPGDMSAF
-2277 MMNPEFNIS
+2277 MMNSEFNLS
-2286 LLAPCLSLGVRE
+2286 LLAPCLGLGMRE
-2298 LSGGQGSPLFETAR
+2298 ISGGQKSPLFEAAR
-2312 LVTLHRMSSVVQ
+2312 VVTLDRVTSMVQ
-2324 QLPATHQPYQPSFPP
+2324 QLPAVHQVFQPFLPVEPST
-2339 ESSAYWSKLSDL
+2339 YWGKVNDL
-2351 FGDATVY
+2351 FGDAVLY
-2358 QSLTTLARALA
+2358 RSLTTLARALA
-2369 QYLVVL
+2369 QYLLVFSKL
-2375 SRVPSHLHLPP
+2375 PSHLHLPP
-2386 EKEEDVVKFVV
+2386 EKEKDTVKFVV
-2397 MTLEALSWHLIHRQ
+2397 MTLEALSWHLMHEQI
-2411 MPLSLDLQAALD
+2411 PLSLDLQAGLD
-2423 CCCVALQLPG
+2423 CCCLALQLPG
-2433 LWLVLSSLEFVTHA
+2433 LWSVLSSPEMVTHA

-2456 ALEAIAVQPGDQLL
+2456 LLEAIVVQPGDQLL

-2475 MNPAAALREDRADAD
+2475 TNTPKAAREDEVD
-2490 SAPPQYVT
+2490 SNTLNPKYI
-2498 TACELVAEMVEA
+2498 TAACGMVAEMVES
-2510 LQSVLAPGHRRNSNV
+2510 LPSVLALGHKRNSST
-2525 PAFLTSVLKNIVVS
+2525 PAFLTSVLKNIIIS

-2560 WSPKPGGDFGTAL
+2560 WAPKPGGDFGTAF

-2586 FKEFIYRINTLGWTS
+2586 FKEFIYRINALGWTS

-2618 QPLSMEQEE
+2618 QPLVMEQEE
-2627 SQPEEDTERTQIH
+2627 SPPEEDTERTQIN

-2655 AVPVAGNPAV
+2655 TVPVAGNPAV

-2685 RKLSVIRGIVEQE
+2685 RKLSIIRGIVEQE
-2698 VQAMVSKRD
+2698 IQAMVSKRE
-2707 NIATHHSY
+2707 NIATHHLY

-2722 SLAPA
+2722 SLSPA

-2786 VPLPS
+2786 VPAPS
-2791 SPPTSP
+2791 SAPTSP

-2816 LELYSRWLLPSGSA
+2816 LELYSRWILPSSSA
-2830 RKTPVILISEVV
+2830 RRTPIILISEVV
-2842 RSLLVVSDLFTERNQ
+2842 RSLLVVSDLFTERSQ
-2857 FEMMYSTLMELRRVH
+2857 FEMMYLTLTELRRVH

-2904 SRLLESALRSS
+2904 SRLLESTLRSS
-2915 HLPSRLGALHGVL
+2915 HLPSKIGALHGVL

-2938 TAKQLIPVVSDYLLS
+2938 TAKQLIPVISDYLLS
-2953 NLKGIAH
+2953 NLKGVAH
-2960 CVNVHS
+2960 CVNIHS
-2966 QQHVLLMCATAFYLI
+2966 QQHVLVMCATAFYLI

-3004 SGSEEATPSAVFH
+3004 SGSEESTPSIIYH

-3066 MYTGKEKV
+3066 MYTGKEKI
-3074 SPGRTADPNSSA
+3074 SPGRTSDPSPAA

-3179 SLSNFTQRTPVA
+3179 SLSNFTQRAPVA
-3191 MAMWSLSCFFVS
+3191 MAVWSLSCFFVS

-3215 HVISRMGKLEP
+3215 HVISRMGKLEQ

-3260 AAPGSPYHRLLAC
+3260 AAPGNPYHQLLTC
-3273 LRGAHQG
+3273 LRNVHKVS
-3280 TTG
+3280 TC